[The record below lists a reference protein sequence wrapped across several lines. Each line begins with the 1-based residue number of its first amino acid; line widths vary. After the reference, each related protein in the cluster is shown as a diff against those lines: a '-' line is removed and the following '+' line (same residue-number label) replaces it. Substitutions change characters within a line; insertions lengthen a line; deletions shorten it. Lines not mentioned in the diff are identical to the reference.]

1 MQEAYEKVFGHLSNS
16 NLSTATNC
24 GWSSSL
30 VGGTQ
35 LEATMENHV
44 TQISR
49 DDLEDLREAFNKI
62 DIDNSG
68 YVSDFELQELFREAS
83 FSLPGYRVRE
93 IVEIFIAGDT
103 NKDEK
108 ISFEEFVA
116 ENLVLALNSASAI
129 GCTVVNIDA
138 HDLMAGKPHLVLG
151 LLWQI
156 IKVGLFA
163 DIEISRNEGLISLLT
178 EGKQLD
184 HLMSLSPEDLLL
196 RWVNYH
202 LRNAGTET
210 IRNFSED
217 IKDSRAYFYL
227 LDQITSQEEHEYKMR
242 VKIDM
247 SGLNVHDLE
256 QRAELMLQQAAR
268 LDCRQFVSP
277 QDVTSGNGKLNLA
290 FVANLFNMHPALQK
304 PQVNSNGI
312 ETAHIEGESKE
323 EKTFRNWMNSLGVSP
338 YVNHLYCDLCDGL
351 VILQLYE
358 KVNVPVNWKKVNN
371 PPYPA
376 LGANMKKLENCNYA
390 VELGRDVAHF
400 SLVGIGGENL
410 NEGSPMHTLALV
422 WQLMRRYTVLVLS
435 DIGDGEKVGD
445 HIILNWVNTTLSQ
458 KRKDTQISSF
468 KDKLIS
474 TSLPVIDLIDAI
486 APGNV
491 KWDMVKRGEKGVL
504 KDADKLNNAKYAV
517 SLARK
522 IGARV
527 YALPD
532 DLVQVNPKMLLTL
545 ASAAEYD
552 QAVQKPRQ
560 ILCQFIDRIL
570 TDVDVVALGLNKKSS
585 SEPACVMLLDFVQHI
600 IKSSSLMFANPAC
613 QPAEYPET
621 TQSCNDFSK
630 WVAMRLLRVAAA
642 PDCDVIHGRV
652 SAVLCSLLHTLRV
665 RTPFIFSRLT
675 QDLILLAQD
684 LSNILS
690 AHIATL
696 AGHGHTLGIH
706 TQSQWPVTLKGFSI
720 APGCAS
726 SYLTPSPLVL
736 SSPAALESLT
746 SVTVRVI
753 TNVLRGVVSCHDL
766 SVAWETACSILA
778 NGNTRLR
785 KSSMM
790 MLRQLVELG
799 GFPEMQGHKFF
810 TAYLQLLETH
820 SYKANTLLDENQPY
834 EGELLHLTRRV
845 FQSSVASRTRFE
857 PIYLLPLFEY
867 ICTLG
872 GAGLKLGTEVNE
884 SLCFLFS
891 FLVSF
896 TPFYGSEALLRR
908 QRVTEVCRMLAHT
921 IGAENQAECAEG
933 FLQAALKA
941 ETCMVV
947 QESGDGETAAKKFCK
962 ANIGSVKKTTKNS
975 CELDMR
981 VRSEVWAV
989 ANSRLE
995 ELLTFLNSD
1004 SAQPETTLTLSA
1016 LKGLAVILHL
1026 AALCSSPI
1034 SPSLLW
1040 VPSETLGRALKS
1052 CQSVLEGNSQ
1062 AITNQKYFQSAVQ
1075 TTIGVLDSIL
1085 YLTTFLE
1092 ALPHLCQHVNLVV
1105 GDSDSRAV
1113 LCALI
1118 SLMEDSDPAVRLR
1131 FSQSV
1136 RFLLTETS
1144 RNSERGSLSE
1154 LLVARLKEAFNNAK
1168 LNRDDI
1174 LRNTLILTTGEI
1186 GRASQGNLVSFSLLR
1201 LLHCLLSKSSTVS
1214 VAAYTQIRALATAKG
1229 LKLQTLFSQYKNP
1242 ICQFLVES
1250 LHSRHASALRSTPD
1264 QGKESVNQRE
1274 LALDILAQIAH
1285 AFDFPDLHRFLSRT
1299 LQVLLPYLAAKAS
1312 PTASTLIRTLAN
1324 ELKAN
1329 RREILINNF
1338 KYIFSHLVCSCTKEE
1353 LERAFH
1359 YLQSETEI
1367 ELGSLLRQD
1376 FQGLHNELLLRLG
1389 EHYQQVFNG
1398 LAILA
1403 SFASNDDPYQGPRDN
1418 TTPERMAD
1426 YLQPKLLGI
1435 LAFFNMQLLSSS
1447 AGEKDRKK
1455 LALTSVMAL
1464 MRLMG
1469 SKHISSVRVKM
1480 MTTLRTGLRYREDFP
1495 LLCCQTWECFV
1506 RSVEPAH
1513 LGPLLSHVIVA
1524 LLPLIP
1530 LQPKETSAIIRFLI
1544 LDNREEV
1551 NDYLH
1556 EIYFLPDHPE
1566 LKDIHTVLQDYK
1578 KLTNSSSDLAA
1589 VLQLSMRAVQHE
1601 NVDVRI
1607 HALTS
1612 LRDMMHSNQEWLL
1625 RQVCASEA
1633 VEPVISN
1640 LVSVLLKGCQDSSPE
1655 ARLLCGECLG
1665 ELGAVDPGR
1674 LDLSRTQSH
1683 GDRNN
1688 FVSGVDDPN
1697 FAYDL
1702 LTALTRT
1709 FLAYADDVRAQDSA
1723 AYAIQ
1728 ELLSIFECREGRTDS
1743 PGRRLWRRFPE
1754 QIQEILEPHL
1764 NSRYKSSQKAV
1775 NWSKLKKPVYLS
1787 NRGSKFS
1794 DWSATW
1800 AGYLI
1805 SKVRHELASKVFTC
1819 CSFIIKHDYKVTI
1832 YLLPHILLY
1841 MLLGCTPQ
1849 EQQEVTEE
1857 MLAVLNEGNERGEGG
1872 VQEAASTL
1880 SQLSTQTVF
1889 SMLSHLTQWSRHILS
1904 SKPKHN
1910 ESGEYQRVVAFLKG
1924 IPQDVL
1930 AKASLRS
1937 KAYTRALMHFEAY
1950 ILEIKENIQDH
1961 LTFLQTLYAAMH
1973 EPDGVRG
1980 VNALRREEPSLREQ
1994 ILEHES
2000 IGLLR
2005 DATACY
2011 DRAIQLES
2019 DQIGHYHGVMTSMLG
2034 LGQLSTV
2041 ITQVNGVLANKPQWK
2056 SELNTYRVEAAWK
2069 LGKWD
2074 LLEDYL
2080 SSDRQSCTWGVQL
2093 GQLLLSAKKQDTK
2106 TFYEKLKLVRKEQV
2120 VPLSAASYE
2129 CGTYQ
2134 RGYEYIVR
2142 LHMLSELE
2150 HTLTGLQKQWES
2162 SAPSLSQLPPHWS
2175 DRLEM
2180 TQNSF
2185 RAKEPILALRRALF
2199 SLGSQPVCQEL
2210 VGECWLQSSRVA
2222 RKAGHHQTAFN
2233 ALLNADNTNLAEL
2246 VTEKAKWLWSKGDVH
2261 QALIV
2266 LQKGVAQCFPDDQP
2280 LTDPRSLQIKGKAML
2295 LVGRF
2300 MEETA
2305 NFESN
2310 AIMKA
2315 YKDVTN
2321 LLPEWEDGNFYLAKY
2336 YDKVMPMVTDNKLE
2350 KQGNL
2355 IRYIVTYFG
2364 KALQFGNQYIYQAMP
2379 RMLSLWLDFGAKVC
2393 ECEKA
2398 GRPDRQMRQE
2408 LGKINTVVS
2417 EHCANLAPYQ
2427 FLTAFSQLISRVCHS
2442 SDEVF
2447 TVLMTIVA
2455 KVFLAYPQQAM
2466 WLMTAV
2472 SKSSY
2477 PMRVNRCNQILKK
2490 AISLKPSLQKF
2501 IGDATKLTDK
2511 LLELCNKPVDS
2522 NSATLSMSVHFK
2534 QLKRL
2539 VEEPTFSQVLIPLQ
2553 SVLIPTLP
2561 STGGENTQ
2569 HDAFPGH
2576 WAYLDGFEDTVEI
2589 LASLQKPKKI
2599 SLKGSD
2605 GQSYTMMCKP
2615 KDDLRKDCRLMEFN
2629 CLINKCLRKDAESR
2643 RRELHIRTYAVIP
2656 LNEECGI
2663 IEWVNNTAGLRH
2675 ILTKLYSSRSAYCRS
2690 TAVMSMVGYILGLG
2704 DRHGENILFDSFT
2717 GECVHVD
2724 FNCLFNKGETFD
2736 VPEVV
2741 PFRLTQNMVHAM
2753 GPMGTEGLFR
2763 QACEVT
2769 LRLMRDQREPLMSV
2783 LKTFLHD
2790 PLVEWSKQAK
2800 GLSKTPANETGEIV
2814 NEKAKTHVCDI
2825 EQRLQ
2830 GVIKSR
2836 NKVLGLPL
2844 SIEGH
2849 VHYLIQEATDDK
2861 LLCQMYLGW
2870 GPYL

>member
-1 MQEAYEKVFGHLSNS
+1 VKMEG
-16 NLSTATNC
+16 
-24 GWSSSL
+24 
-30 VGGTQ
+30 
-35 LEATMENHV
+35 LEMSAM
-44 TQISR
+44 IP
-49 DDLEDLREAFNKI
+49 A
-62 DIDNSG
+62 
-68 YVSDFELQELFREAS
+68 LQELAS
-83 FSLPGYRVRE
+83 
-93 IVEIFIAGDT
+93 
-103 NKDEK
+103 
-108 ISFEEFVA
+108 
-116 ENLVLALNSASAI
+116 
-129 GCTVVNIDA
+129 
-138 HDLMAGKPHLVLG
+138 
-151 LLWQI
+151 
-156 IKVGLFA
+156 
-163 DIEISRNEGLISLLT
+163 
-178 EGKQLD
+178 
-184 HLMSLSPEDLLL
+184 
-196 RWVNYH
+196 
-202 LRNAGTET
+202 
-210 IRNFSED
+210 
-217 IKDSRAYFYL
+217 
-227 LDQITSQEEHEYKMR
+227 
-242 VKIDM
+242 
-247 SGLNVHDLE
+247 
-256 QRAELMLQQAAR
+256 
-268 LDCRQFVSP
+268 
-277 QDVTSGNGKLNLA
+277 
-290 FVANLFNMHPALQK
+290 
-304 PQVNSNGI
+304 
-312 ETAHIEGESKE
+312 
-323 EKTFRNWMNSLGVSP
+323 
-338 YVNHLYCDLCDGL
+338 
-351 VILQLYE
+351 
-358 KVNVPVNWKKVNN
+358 
-371 PPYPA
+371 
-376 LGANMKKLENCNYA
+376 
-390 VELGRDVAHF
+390 
-400 SLVGIGGENL
+400 
-410 NEGSPMHTLALV
+410 
-422 WQLMRRYTVLVLS
+422 
-435 DIGDGEKVGD
+435 
-445 HIILNWVNTTLSQ
+445 
-458 KRKDTQISSF
+458 
-468 KDKLIS
+468 
-474 TSLPVIDLIDAI
+474 
-486 APGNV
+486 
-491 KWDMVKRGEKGVL
+491 
-504 KDADKLNNAKYAV
+504 
-517 SLARK
+517 
-522 IGARV
+522 
-527 YALPD
+527 
-532 DLVQVNPKMLLTL
+532 

-600 IKSSSLMFANPAC
+600 VKSSSLMFANPAC
-613 QPAEYPET
+613 QPAEYPDT
-621 TQSCNDFSK
+621 TQSCTDFSK
-630 WVAMRLLRVAAA
+630 WVAMRFLRVAAA
-642 PDCDVIHGRV
+642 PDCDIIHGRV

-665 RTPFIFSRLT
+665 RAPFIFSHLT
-675 QDLILLAQD
+675 QELIFLAQD
-684 LSNILS
+684 LSNILYT
-690 AHIATL
+690 HIATL
-696 AGHGHTLGIH
+696 TGQGHALGNH
-706 TQSQWPVTLKGFSI
+706 TQNRWPVTLKYFSI
-720 APGCAS
+720 SGCAS

-736 SSPAALESLT
+736 ASPAALESLT
-746 SVTVRVI
+746 AVMIGVI
-753 TNVLRGVVSCHDL
+753 TDALRGVVSRHDL
-766 SVAWETACSILA
+766 SVAWEMACSILA

-785 KSSMM
+785 KLSMV

-799 GFPEMQGHKFF
+799 GFPQTQSPEFF

-820 SYKANTLLDENQPY
+820 SYTCTANTHSDEKQPY
-834 EGELLHLTRRV
+834 EGELLHLTRCV
-845 FQSSVASRTRFE
+845 FQSSGASHTHFE
-857 PIYLLPLFEY
+857 PIYLSRMFECV
-867 ICTLG
+867 CTLG
-872 GAGLKLGTEVNE
+872 GAGVKLGTEVTE
-884 SLCFLFS
+884 SLCLLFS
-891 FLVSF
+891 FLLSAPVYESA
-896 TPFYGSEALLRR
+896 ALLRR
-908 QRVTEVCRMLAHT
+908 QRVTEVCRTLARNVGT
-921 IGAENQAECAEG
+921 ENQAEFIFSTLCVMIVSSQSEDGLQRRVCALLSLPWVCENKSVSAFKSSG
-933 FLQAALKA
+933 FP
-941 ETCMVV
+941 T
-947 QESGDGETAAKKFCK
+947 
-962 ANIGSVKKTTKNS
+962 
-975 CELDMR
+975 
-981 VRSEVWAV
+981 W
-989 ANSRLE
+989 
-995 ELLTFLNSD
+995 
-1004 SAQPETTLTLSA
+1004 LSA
-1016 LKGLAVILHL
+1016 LAQRLSFCYSPEVQVDCVSLLAILGRGVCETWRVCVFSEALQSPNEVVRAAAVRAFPLLLHHL
-1026 AALCSSPI
+1026 GNAHHNLISSTLLSRLGDSSEQVKRELARTIGQLSCIQSELSLLSDTHAGSTCLPKILCHHLSLATEHAGSAY
-1034 SPSLLW
+1034 PSLRATVVRPFLPLLKQEA
-1040 VPSETLGRALKS
+1040 PS
-1052 CQSVLEGNSQ
+1052 SVKQ
-1062 AITNQKYFQSAVQ
+1062 A
-1075 TTIGVLDSIL
+1075 
-1085 YLTTFLE
+1085 FLE
-1092 ALPHLCQHVNLVV
+1092 ALPHLCQHVNLTG

-1118 SLMEDSDPAVRLR
+1118 GLMEDSDPAVRIR

-1136 RFLLTETS
+1136 RFLLTETT
-1144 RNSERGSLSE
+1144 RNSEQGTLSE
-1154 LLVARLKEAFNNAK
+1154 LLVARLKEAFSNAK
-1168 LNRDDI
+1168 LNRDDD

-1186 GRASQGNLVSFSLLR
+1186 GRASQGSLVSFSLLR
-1201 LLHCLLSKSSTVS
+1201 LLHCLLSKSSPVS
-1214 VAAYTQIRALATAKG
+1214 VAAYAQIRALATAKG

-1264 QGKESVNQRE
+1264 QGSESANQRE

-1285 AFDFPDLHRFLSRT
+1285 AFDFPDLHRFLTRT

-1312 PTASTLIRTLAN
+1312 STGSSLIRTLAN

-1338 KYIFSHLVCSCTKEE
+1338 KYIFSHLVCSCTKQE

-1403 SFASNDDPYQGPRDN
+1403 SFASNDDPYQGPRDI
-1418 TTPERMAD
+1418 TTPEHMAD

-1495 LLCCQTWECFV
+1495 LLCCQTWDCFV
-1506 RSVEPAH
+1506 RTVEPAH

-1530 LQPKETSAIIRFLI
+1530 MQPKETAAIIRFLI

-1578 KLTNSSSDLAA
+1578 KVTSSSDLAA
-1589 VLQLSMRAVQHE
+1589 ALQLSMRAVQHE

-1674 LDLSRTQSH
+1674 LDLSHTHTH
-1683 GDRNN
+1683 GDRNT

-1702 LTALTRT
+1702 LTELTRT

-1764 NSRYKSSQKAV
+1764 NSRYKSSQKEV

-1787 NRGSKFS
+1787 KRGSRFS

-1841 MLLGCTPQ
+1841 MLLGCTPA
-1849 EQQEVTEE
+1849 EQQEVRTC
-1857 MLAVLNEGNERGEGG
+1857 LHNSYHSSAI
-1872 VQEAASTL
+1872 
-1880 SQLSTQTVF
+1880 QTVF
-1889 SMLSHLTQWSRHILS
+1889 SMLSHLTQWSRHILY

-1910 ESGEYQRVVAFLKG
+1910 ESGDYQRVVAFLKG

-1950 ILEIKENIQDH
+1950 ILENKENIQDH
-1961 LTFLQTLYAAMH
+1961 LTLLQTLYAAMH

-2041 ITQVNGVLANKPQWK
+2041 ITQVNGVLANKHQWK

-2080 SSDRQSCTWGVQL
+2080 SSDRQSSTWGVRL
-2093 GQLLLSAKKQDTK
+2093 GQLLLSAKKQDAE

-2150 HTLTGLQKQWES
+2150 HTFTELQKQREH

-2185 RAKEPILALRRALF
+2185 RAKEPVLALRRALL
-2199 SLGSQPVCQEL
+2199 SLGSQSVCQEL
-2210 VGECWLQSSRVA
+2210 VGECWLQSARVA

-2233 ALLNADNTNLAEL
+2233 ALLNAENTHLAEL

-2280 LTDPRSLQIKGKAML
+2280 LTDPRSLQTKGKAML

-2310 AIMKA
+2310 AIMKT

-2355 IRYIVTYFG
+2355 IRYIVQYFG
-2364 KALQFGNQYIYQAMP
+2364 KALQYGNQYIYQAMP

-2398 GRPDRQMRQE
+2398 GRADRQMRQE
-2408 LGKINTVVS
+2408 LNKINTAVS

-2477 PMRVNRCNQILKK
+2477 PMRMNRCNQILKK
-2490 AISLKPSLQKF
+2490 AISLKHSLEKF
-2501 IGDATKLTDK
+2501 IGDANRLTDK
-2511 LLELCNKPVDS
+2511 LLELCNKPVDG
-2522 NSATLSMSVHFK
+2522 NSTTLSMSVHFK

-2539 VEEPTFSQVLIPLQ
+2539 VEEPTFSQILIPLQ
-2553 SVLIPTLP
+2553 S
-2561 STGGENTQ
+2561 

-2576 WAYLDGFEDTVEI
+2576 WAYLDGFEDIVEI

-2605 GQSYTMMCKP
+2605 GRSYTMMCKP

-2629 CLINKCLRKDAESR
+2629 CLINKVWGTKNAESR

-2675 ILTKLYSSRSAYCRS
+2675 ILTKLYKERGVYLSGKELRKLILPKTAPFEEKLRIHKDVLCARHPPVFHEWFLRTFPDPTSWYSSRSAYCRS
-2690 TAVMSMVGYILGLG
+2690 TAVMSMVGYVLGLG

-2800 GLSKTPANETGEIV
+2800 GLSKAQANETGEIV

-2830 GVIKSR
+2830 GVIKTR
-2836 NKVLGLPL
+2836 NKVMGLPL

>member
-1 MQEAYEKVFGHLSNS
+1 MEG
-16 NLSTATNC
+16 
-24 GWSSSL
+24 
-30 VGGTQ
+30 
-35 LEATMENHV
+35 LEMSAM
-44 TQISR
+44 IP
-49 DDLEDLREAFNKI
+49 A
-62 DIDNSG
+62 
-68 YVSDFELQELFREAS
+68 LQEL
-83 FSLPGYRVRE
+83 G
-93 IVEIFIAGDT
+93 G
-103 NKDEK
+103 
-108 ISFEEFVA
+108 
-116 ENLVLALNSASAI
+116 ASA
-129 GCTVVNIDA
+129 D
-138 HDLMAGKPHLVLG
+138 
-151 LLWQI
+151 
-156 IKVGLFA
+156 
-163 DIEISRNEGLISLLT
+163 
-178 EGKQLD
+178 
-184 HLMSLSPEDLLL
+184 
-196 RWVNYH
+196 
-202 LRNAGTET
+202 
-210 IRNFSED
+210 
-217 IKDSRAYFYL
+217 
-227 LDQITSQEEHEYKMR
+227 
-242 VKIDM
+242 
-247 SGLNVHDLE
+247 
-256 QRAELMLQQAAR
+256 
-268 LDCRQFVSP
+268 
-277 QDVTSGNGKLNLA
+277 
-290 FVANLFNMHPALQK
+290 
-304 PQVNSNGI
+304 
-312 ETAHIEGESKE
+312 
-323 EKTFRNWMNSLGVSP
+323 
-338 YVNHLYCDLCDGL
+338 
-351 VILQLYE
+351 
-358 KVNVPVNWKKVNN
+358 
-371 PPYPA
+371 
-376 LGANMKKLENCNYA
+376 
-390 VELGRDVAHF
+390 
-400 SLVGIGGENL
+400 
-410 NEGSPMHTLALV
+410 
-422 WQLMRRYTVLVLS
+422 
-435 DIGDGEKVGD
+435 
-445 HIILNWVNTTLSQ
+445 
-458 KRKDTQISSF
+458 
-468 KDKLIS
+468 
-474 TSLPVIDLIDAI
+474 
-486 APGNV
+486 
-491 KWDMVKRGEKGVL
+491 
-504 KDADKLNNAKYAV
+504 
-517 SLARK
+517 
-522 IGARV
+522 
-527 YALPD
+527 
-532 DLVQVNPKMLLTL
+532 
-545 ASAAEYD
+545 EYD
-552 QAVQKPRQ
+552 QAVQKPRE

-570 TDVDVVALGLNKKSS
+570 TDVDVVALGLNKKST

-613 QPAEYPET
+613 QPEKYPAAI
-621 TQSCNDFSK
+621 QSCTDFVR
-630 WVAMRLLRVAAA
+630 WVVVRLLRVAAA
-642 PDCDVIHGRV
+642 PDCEVIHGRV
-652 SAVLCSLLHTLRV
+652 SAVLCTLLHTLRV
-665 RTPFIFSRLT
+665 RAPFILSHLN
-675 QDLILLAQD
+675 QELICLAQD
-684 LSNILS
+684 LNAILY
-690 AHIATL
+690 AHITSLGGQGL
-696 AGHGHTLGIH
+696 AFGVDLQGLAFGVDLP
-706 TQSQWPVTLKGFSI
+706 SQWPVTLEYFNSSSE
-720 APGCAS
+720 CAC

-746 SVTVRVI
+746 AVVI
-753 TNVLRGVVSCHDL
+753 GIITDSLRAVLSSHDL
-766 SVAWETACSILA
+766 SITWETACSFLA

-785 KSSMM
+785 KLSMV
-790 MLRQLVELG
+790 MLRKLVELR
-799 GFPEMQGHKFF
+799 GFPEMQDHEFF
-810 TAYLQLLETH
+810 AAFCHLLETH
-820 SYKANTLLDENQPY
+820 LHADTDSNEIYD
-834 EGELLHLTRRV
+834 GELLNLTRCV
-845 FQSSVASRTRFE
+845 FQSSFVSRSQFKPFHLSQMFE
-857 PIYLLPLFEY
+857 
-867 ICTLG
+867 CVCALG
-872 GAGLKLGTEVNE
+872 GAGVQLGQEVTE
-884 SLCFLFS
+884 SLYLLFS
-891 FLVSF
+891 FSLSVAPIYES
-896 TPFYGSEALLRR
+896 TALLTR
-908 QRVTEVCRMLAHT
+908 QRLTEVCRTLADT
-921 IGAENQAECAEG
+921 IGKEYQAECAEG
-933 FLQAALKA
+933 FLKAALKA
-941 ETCMVV
+941 ETALVMQDSC
-947 QESGDGETAAKKFCK
+947 DGESASKKPCISETPAKK
-962 ANIGSVKKTTKNS
+962 TKMS
-975 CELDMR
+975 TGGDMR
-981 VRSEVWAV
+981 ERSDVWAML
-989 ANSRLE
+989 SCRLE
-995 ELLTFLNSD
+995 ELVTFSNSD
-1004 SAQPETTLTLSA
+1004 SAKRKSLQTLCA
-1016 LKGLAVILHL
+1016 LQGLDLILHL

-1034 SPSLLW
+1034 CLPSLLFL
-1040 VPSETLGRALKS
+1040 PIETQSRILKS
-1052 CQSVLEGNSQ
+1052 CQSVLEGGPPPASDQDFFQ
-1062 AITNQKYFQSAVQ
+1062 AAFQ
-1075 TTIGVLDSIL
+1075 TTVRIVDSVL
-1085 YLTTFLE
+1085 YLMMSPQSQTENRLQQRVCALISLPWVCDNKSASVYKSSGFPSWLPALAQRLSFCYSPEVQADCVSLLAYLHGGVCDTWRVSVFSKALQSEDEVVRAAAVRVAPVLLHHVGKSHHKLVSTSLLSRLEDSSEHVKKELARIVGQLSCIQSELSQLADRQPESTARPRIFCLRCELTAEHAGGEEPSLRVSTVKPFLPLLKPQAPSSVKQAFLE
-1092 ALPHLCQHVNLVV
+1092 ALPHLCQHVNLLG
-1105 GDSDSRAV
+1105 GDGDSRAV
-1113 LCALI
+1113 VHALI
-1118 SLMEDSDPAVRLR
+1118 GLMEDSDSGVRTHFSQAVRSLVT
-1131 FSQSV
+1131 Q
-1136 RFLLTETS
+1136 T
-1144 RNSERGSLSE
+1144 RNSEQSFLDE
-1154 LLVARLKEAFNNAK
+1154 LLITRIKEAFNIAK
-1168 LNRDDI
+1168 ANRDDDV
-1174 LRNTLILTTGEI
+1174 RNTLILTTGEI
-1186 GRASQGNLVSFSLLR
+1186 GRASQGSLVSFSLLH
-1201 LLHCLLSKSSTVS
+1201 LLHCLLSKSSPVS
-1214 VAAYTQIRALATAKG
+1214 VAAYTQIRALAAAKG
-1229 LKLQTLFSQYKNP
+1229 LKLQTLFSLYKNQ

-1250 LHSRHASALRSTPD
+1250 LHSRHSLALRSTPD
-1264 QGKESVNQRE
+1264 QGSESANQRE

-1285 AFDFPDLHRFLSRT
+1285 AFDFPDLYRFLTRT

-1312 PTASTLIRTLAN
+1312 PTASALIRTLAN

-1338 KYIFSHLVCSCTKEE
+1338 KYIFSHLVCSCSKEE
-1353 LERAFH
+1353 LEKAFN
-1359 YLQSETEI
+1359 YLQTETEI
-1367 ELGSLLRQD
+1367 ELGSLLRLD

-1389 EHYQQVFNG
+1389 KHYQQVFSG
-1398 LAILA
+1398 LSILA
-1403 SFASNDDPYQGPRDN
+1403 SVASDDDPYQGPRD
-1418 TTPERMAD
+1418 TMTPECMAD

-1455 LALTSVMAL
+1455 LALKSVMAL
-1464 MRLMG
+1464 MQLMG
-1469 SKHISSVRVKM
+1469 SKHISSVRVQM

-1495 LLCCQTWECFV
+1495 LLCCQTWECFM

-1530 LQPKETSAIIRFLI
+1530 LQPKETAAIIRFLI
-1544 LDNREEV
+1544 LDNRDEV

-1578 KLTNSSSDLAA
+1578 KLTASSVDLAA
-1589 VLQLSMRAVQHE
+1589 ALQLSMRAVQHE

-1612 LRDMMHSNQEWLL
+1612 LRDMMHSNQDWLL

-1674 LDLSRTQSH
+1674 LDLSHTH
-1683 GDRNN
+1683 TLGNHHT

-1697 FAYDL
+1697 FAYEL
-1702 LTALTRT
+1702 LTELTRT

-1728 ELLSIFECREGRTDS
+1728 ELLSIFECRDGRINS

-1754 QIQEILEPHL
+1754 HIQEILEPHL
-1764 NSRYKSSQKAV
+1764 NSRYKSSQKKV
-1775 NWSKLKKPVYLS
+1775 NWAQLKKPVYLS

-1832 YLLPHILLY
+1832 FLLPHILLY
-1841 MLLGCTPQ
+1841 MLLGCTPA

-1857 MLAVLNEGNERGEGG
+1857 MLAVLTEGDGRGL
-1872 VQEAASTL
+1872 VQENASSL

-1889 SMLSHLTQWSRHILS
+1889 SMFSHLSQWSRHILS
-1904 SKPKHN
+1904 SKSKIS
-1910 ESGEYQRVVAFLKG
+1910 ESGDYSRVDAFLKG

-1950 ILEIKENIQDH
+1950 ILENKENIQDH

-2019 DQIGHYHGVMTSMLG
+2019 DQIGHHHGIMTSMLG

-2041 ITQVNGVLANKPQWK
+2041 IMHVNGVLANKSQWK

-2074 LLEDYL
+2074 LLDDYL
-2080 SSDRQSCTWGVQL
+2080 DSDQQSSTWSVQL
-2093 GQLLLSAKKQDTK
+2093 GQLLLSAKKQDDE

-2150 HTLTGLQKQWES
+2150 HTFTELQNHKGDS
-2162 SAPSLSQLPPHWS
+2162 TPSISQLPPHWS

-2185 RAKEPILALRRALF
+2185 RAKEPILALRRALL
-2199 SLGSQPVCQEL
+2199 SLRPQPVCQKL
-2210 VGECWLQSSRVA
+2210 VGECWLQSTRMA

-2233 ALLNADNTNLAEL
+2233 ALLNAENAHLAEL
-2246 VTEKAKWLWSKGDVH
+2246 LTEKAKWLWSKGDVH

-2266 LQKGVAQCFPDDQP
+2266 LQKGVAQCFPEDQP
-2280 LTDPRSLQIKGKAML
+2280 LTDPRSLQTKGKAML

-2310 AIMKA
+2310 AIMKM

-2355 IRYIVTYFG
+2355 IRYIVLYSG

-2398 GRPDRQMRQE
+2398 GRADRQMRQE
-2408 LGKINTVVS
+2408 LAKINTTVS

-2447 TVLMTIVA
+2447 SVLMTIVA

-2477 PMRVNRCNQILKK
+2477 PMRMNRCNQILKK
-2490 AISLKPSLQKF
+2490 AISLKQALAKF
-2501 IGDATKLTDK
+2501 IGDANRLTDK
-2511 LLELCNKPVDS
+2511 LLELCNKPVDG
-2522 NSATLSMSVHFK
+2522 NSATLSMGVHFK
-2534 QLKRL
+2534 QLKNL
-2539 VEEPTFSQVLIPLQ
+2539 VEESTFSQILIPLQ

-2561 STGGENTQ
+2561 STGGANTQ

-2576 WAYLDGFEDTVEI
+2576 WAYLESFEDAVEI

-2599 SLKGSD
+2599 GLKGSD
-2605 GQSYTMMCKP
+2605 GRSYTMMCKP

-2675 ILTKLYSSRSAYCRS
+2675 ILTKLYKERGVYLSGKELRKLILPKTAPIEEKLRIHKEVLCARHSPVFYEWFLRTFPDPTSWYSSRSAYCRS

-2790 PLVEWSKQAK
+2790 PLVEWSKQSK
-2800 GLSKTPANETGEIV
+2800 GLSKAQANETGEIV

-2861 LLCQMYLGW
+2861 LLCLMYLGW

>member
-1 MQEAYEKVFGHLSNS
+1 VNMEG
-16 NLSTATNC
+16 
-24 GWSSSL
+24 
-30 VGGTQ
+30 
-35 LEATMENHV
+35 LEMSAM
-44 TQISR
+44 IP
-49 DDLEDLREAFNKI
+49 A
-62 DIDNSG
+62 
-68 YVSDFELQELFREAS
+68 LQEL
-83 FSLPGYRVRE
+83 
-93 IVEIFIAGDT
+93 
-103 NKDEK
+103 
-108 ISFEEFVA
+108 
-116 ENLVLALNSASAI
+116 ASA
-129 GCTVVNIDA
+129 G
-138 HDLMAGKPHLVLG
+138 
-151 LLWQI
+151 
-156 IKVGLFA
+156 
-163 DIEISRNEGLISLLT
+163 
-178 EGKQLD
+178 
-184 HLMSLSPEDLLL
+184 
-196 RWVNYH
+196 
-202 LRNAGTET
+202 
-210 IRNFSED
+210 
-217 IKDSRAYFYL
+217 
-227 LDQITSQEEHEYKMR
+227 
-242 VKIDM
+242 
-247 SGLNVHDLE
+247 
-256 QRAELMLQQAAR
+256 
-268 LDCRQFVSP
+268 
-277 QDVTSGNGKLNLA
+277 
-290 FVANLFNMHPALQK
+290 
-304 PQVNSNGI
+304 
-312 ETAHIEGESKE
+312 
-323 EKTFRNWMNSLGVSP
+323 
-338 YVNHLYCDLCDGL
+338 
-351 VILQLYE
+351 
-358 KVNVPVNWKKVNN
+358 
-371 PPYPA
+371 
-376 LGANMKKLENCNYA
+376 
-390 VELGRDVAHF
+390 
-400 SLVGIGGENL
+400 
-410 NEGSPMHTLALV
+410 
-422 WQLMRRYTVLVLS
+422 
-435 DIGDGEKVGD
+435 
-445 HIILNWVNTTLSQ
+445 
-458 KRKDTQISSF
+458 
-468 KDKLIS
+468 
-474 TSLPVIDLIDAI
+474 
-486 APGNV
+486 
-491 KWDMVKRGEKGVL
+491 
-504 KDADKLNNAKYAV
+504 
-517 SLARK
+517 
-522 IGARV
+522 
-527 YALPD
+527 
-532 DLVQVNPKMLLTL
+532 
-545 ASAAEYD
+545 AAEYD

-570 TDVDVVALGLNKKSS
+570 TDVEAVALGLNKKST

-613 QPAEYPET
+613 QPAQYPDT
-621 TQSCNDFSK
+621 TESCTDFSK
-630 WVAMRLLRVAAA
+630 WVAVRLLRVAAA
-642 PDCDVIHGRV
+642 PDCDVIHRRV
-652 SAVLCSLLHTLRV
+652 SAVLCSLLHTLRA
-665 RTPFIFSRLT
+665 RAPFIFSRLT
-675 QDLILLAQD
+675 QELIHLLQD
-684 LSNILS
+684 LGDVLHT
-690 AHIATL
+690 HISTL
-696 AGHGHTLGIH
+696 AGSGHTLDVH
-706 TQSQWPVTLKGFSI
+706 KPSRWPVTLERFGIS
-720 APGCAS
+720 PGCAS
-726 SYLTPSPLVL
+726 SYLTPSPLAL
-736 SSPAALESLT
+736 SSPAALESL
-746 SVTVRVI
+746 SAVAIGVVTDA
-753 TNVLRGVVSCHDL
+753 LRGVVSRRDVA
-766 SVAWETACSILA
+766 VAWETACSFLA
-778 NGNTRLR
+778 NGNARLR
-785 KSSMM
+785 KSSMV
-790 MLRQLVELG
+790 MLGRLVELG
-799 GFPEMQGHKFF
+799 GFPEVQGHQFF

-820 SYKANTLLDENQPY
+820 AYTNTTNGNLDEKQPY
-834 EGELLHLTRRV
+834 EGELLHLTRCV
-845 FQSSVASRTRFE
+845 FQSPGVSHAHFE
-857 PIYLLPLFEY
+857 PIYLSQMFE
-867 ICTLG
+867 CVCALG
-872 GAGLKLGTEVNE
+872 GCDVKLGSEVTE
-884 SLCFLFS
+884 SLCLLFS
-891 FLVSF
+891 FLLSVAVVYESA
-896 TPFYGSEALLRR
+896 ALLRR
-908 QRVTEVCRMLAHT
+908 QRVTEVCGTLART
-921 IGAENQAECAEG
+921 VGTEARAEVRLCSS
-933 FLQAALKA
+933 
-941 ETCMVV
+941 VV
-947 QESGDGETAAKKFCK
+947 
-962 ANIGSVKKTTKNS
+962 
-975 CELDMR
+975 DMR
-981 VRSEVWAV
+981 VGSEVWAV

-1004 SAQPETTLTLSA
+1004 GPETKRTA
-1016 LKGLAVILHL
+1016 LEGVALILHL
-1026 AALCSSPI
+1026 AALLVFFFLFCVTAQKHLAKVHLWSPVAVKLNSRASFPASEI
-1034 SPSLLW
+1034 QADCVSLLALLRRGVCEAW
-1040 VPSETLGRALKS
+1040 RLCVFSTALLSPDEAVRAAAVEAFPLLLHHLGNSPRMEDSSEQVKKALARIIGQLS
-1052 CQSVLEGNSQ
+1052 CIQSELSQLSDTRTGSVLCALFFNNELSQ
-1062 AITNQKYFQSAVQ
+1062 HTESLNDSTLIIYAIHCCDLPLDYFQMQYCLIRFV
-1075 TTIGVLDSIL
+1075 
-1085 YLTTFLE
+1085 YLFMFSFLAFLE
-1092 ALPHLCQHVNLVV
+1092 ALPHLCQHVKLVG
-1105 GDSDSRAV
+1105 GDSDSQAV

-1118 SLMEDSDPAVRLR
+1118 GLMEDSDPAVRTC

-1144 RNSERGSLSE
+1144 RNSEQGSLSE
-1154 LLVARLKEAFNNAK
+1154 LLVTRLKEAFNTAK
-1168 LNRDDI
+1168 LNRDDD

-1186 GRASQGNLVSFSLLR
+1186 GRASQGSLVSFSLLR
-1201 LLHCLLSKSSTVS
+1201 LLHCLLSKSSPVS
-1214 VAAYTQIRALATAKG
+1214 VAAYAQIRALATAKG

-1264 QGKESVNQRE
+1264 QGSESANQRE

-1285 AFDFPDLHRFLSRT
+1285 AFDFPDLHRFLTRT

-1312 PTASTLIRTLAN
+1312 STGSALIRTLAN

-1403 SFASNDDPYQGPRDN
+1403 SFASNDDPYQGPRDI
-1418 TTPERMAD
+1418 TAPERMAD

-1506 RSVEPAH
+1506 RSVEPTH

-1530 LQPKETSAIIRFLI
+1530 LLPKETAAIIRFLI

-1566 LKDIHTVLQDYK
+1566 LKDIHTVLQNYK
-1578 KLTNSSSDLAA
+1578 KVTSSSDLAA
-1589 VLQLSMRAVQHE
+1589 ALQLSMRAVQHE

-1612 LRDMMHSNQEWLL
+1612 LRDMMHSKQEWLQ

-1633 VEPVISN
+1633 VEPVISS

-1665 ELGAVDPGR
+1665 EMGAVDPGR
-1674 LDLSRTQSH
+1674 LDLSHTQTH
-1683 GDRNN
+1683 GDRNT
-1688 FVSGVDDPN
+1688 FVSGVEDPN

-1702 LTALTRT
+1702 LTELTRT

-1728 ELLSIFECREGRTDS
+1728 ELLSIFECREGRSDS

-1754 QIQEILEPHL
+1754 QVQEILEPHL
-1764 NSRYKSSQKAV
+1764 NSRYKSSQKEV

-1787 NRGSKFS
+1787 KRGSKFS

-1805 SKVRHELASKVFTC
+1805 SKVRHELASRVFTC

-1832 YLLPHILLY
+1832 YLLPHVLLY
-1841 MLLGCTPQ
+1841 MLLGCTPA
-1849 EQQEVTEE
+1849 EQQGVTEE
-1857 MLAVLNEGNERGEGG
+1857 MLAVLTAEDGRGGG
-1872 VQEAASTL
+1872 PGQGTASSL

-1889 SMLSHLTQWSRHILS
+1889 SMLSHLTQCSRVYFQENVN
-1904 SKPKHN
+1904 K
-1910 ESGEYQRVVAFLKG
+1910 SGEYQRVVAFLKG

-1950 ILEIKENIQDH
+1950 ILESKEDIQDH

-2041 ITQVNGVLANKPQWK
+2041 ITQVNGVLASKHQWK
-2056 SELNTYRVEAAWK
+2056 SELNSYRVEAAWK

-2080 SSDRQSCTWGVQL
+2080 SSGNKSNTWGVRL
-2093 GQLLLSAKKQDTK
+2093 GQLLLSAKKQDAE

-2142 LHMLSELE
+2142 LHMLGELE
-2150 HTLTGLQKQWES
+2150 HSFTELQKQREFS
-2162 SAPSLSQLPPHWS
+2162 TPSLSHLPPHWS

-2185 RAKEPILALRRALF
+2185 RAKEPVLALRRALL
-2199 SLGSQPVCQEL
+2199 SLGQPVSNEL
-2210 VGECWLQSSRVA
+2210 VGECWLQSARVA

-2233 ALLNADNTNLAEL
+2233 ALLNAENTHLAEL

-2261 QALIV
+2261 EALIV
-2266 LQKGVAQCFPDDQP
+2266 LQKGVAQCFPEDQP
-2280 LTDPRSLQIKGKAML
+2280 LTDPRSLQTKSRAML

-2315 YKDVTN
+2315 YKDVTY

-2393 ECEKA
+2393 ECEK
-2398 GRPDRQMRQE
+2398 GERGSDRQIRQD
-2408 LGKINTVVS
+2408 LAKINAVMS

-2466 WLMTAV
+2466 WLMAAV

-2477 PMRVNRCNQILKK
+2477 PMRMNRCNQILKK
-2490 AISLKPSLQKF
+2490 AISLKQSLEKF
-2501 IGDATKLTDK
+2501 IGDANRLTDK
-2511 LLELCNKPVDS
+2511 LLELCNKPVDG
-2522 NSATLSMSVHFK
+2522 NGTTLSMSVHFK

-2539 VEEPTFSQVLIPLQ
+2539 VEEPTFSQILIPLQ

-2561 STGGENTQ
+2561 STGGANTQ

-2576 WAYLDGFEDTVEI
+2576 WAYLDSFEDNVEI

-2605 GQSYTMMCKP
+2605 GRSYTMMCKP

-2675 ILTKLYSSRSAYCRS
+2675 ILTKLYKERGIYLSGKELRKLILPKTAPFEEKLRIHKEVLCVRHLPVFHEWFLRTFPDPTSWYSSRSAYCRS

-2800 GLSKTPANETGEIV
+2800 GLSKAQANETGEIV

-2825 EQRLQ
+2825 DQRLQ

>member
-1 MQEAYEKVFGHLSNS
+1 MEG
-16 NLSTATNC
+16 
-24 GWSSSL
+24 
-30 VGGTQ
+30 
-35 LEATMENHV
+35 LEMSAM
-44 TQISR
+44 IP
-49 DDLEDLREAFNKI
+49 A
-62 DIDNSG
+62 
-68 YVSDFELQELFREAS
+68 LQELA
-83 FSLPGYRVRE
+83 
-93 IVEIFIAGDT
+93 
-103 NKDEK
+103 
-108 ISFEEFVA
+108 
-116 ENLVLALNSASAI
+116 SAS
-129 GCTVVNIDA
+129 
-138 HDLMAGKPHLVLG
+138 
-151 LLWQI
+151 
-156 IKVGLFA
+156 
-163 DIEISRNEGLISLLT
+163 E
-178 EGKQLD
+178 
-184 HLMSLSPEDLLL
+184 
-196 RWVNYH
+196 
-202 LRNAGTET
+202 
-210 IRNFSED
+210 SE
-217 IKDSRAYFYL
+217 
-227 LDQITSQEEHEYKMR
+227 
-242 VKIDM
+242 
-247 SGLNVHDLE
+247 
-256 QRAELMLQQAAR
+256 
-268 LDCRQFVSP
+268 
-277 QDVTSGNGKLNLA
+277 
-290 FVANLFNMHPALQK
+290 
-304 PQVNSNGI
+304 
-312 ETAHIEGESKE
+312 
-323 EKTFRNWMNSLGVSP
+323 
-338 YVNHLYCDLCDGL
+338 
-351 VILQLYE
+351 YE
-358 KVNVPVNWKKVNN
+358 
-371 PPYPA
+371 
-376 LGANMKKLENCNYA
+376 
-390 VELGRDVAHF
+390 
-400 SLVGIGGENL
+400 
-410 NEGSPMHTLALV
+410 
-422 WQLMRRYTVLVLS
+422 
-435 DIGDGEKVGD
+435 
-445 HIILNWVNTTLSQ
+445 
-458 KRKDTQISSF
+458 
-468 KDKLIS
+468 
-474 TSLPVIDLIDAI
+474 
-486 APGNV
+486 
-491 KWDMVKRGEKGVL
+491 
-504 KDADKLNNAKYAV
+504 
-517 SLARK
+517 
-522 IGARV
+522 
-527 YALPD
+527 
-532 DLVQVNPKMLLTL
+532 
-545 ASAAEYD
+545 
-552 QAVQKPRQ
+552 QAVQKPRL

-613 QPAEYPET
+613 QPAEYPDT
-621 TQSCNDFSK
+621 TQSSSDFSK
-630 WVAMRLLRVAAA
+630 WVAVRLLRVAAA
-642 PDCDVIHGRV
+642 PDCHVIHNRV
-652 SAVLCSLLHTLRV
+652 SSVLCSLLHTLRA
-665 RTPFIFSRLT
+665 RAPYIWSLITQDFIF
-675 QDLILLAQD
+675 LAKE
-684 LSNILS
+684 LSNILYS
-690 AHIATL
+690 HITTL
-696 AGHGHTLGIH
+696 GGKGHTLGVH
-706 TQSQWPVTLKGFSI
+706 AQSQWPVTLENFTISLN
-720 APGCAS
+720 CAS
-726 SYLTPSPLVL
+726 SYLTPSPLIL
-736 SSPAALESLT
+736 SSPASLESL
-746 SVTVRVI
+746 SAVTIGVI
-753 TNVLRGVVSCHDL
+753 TNIIRGLISRRDI
-766 SVAWETACSILA
+766 SVAWNTACSFMA
-778 NGNTRLR
+778 NGNVRLR
-785 KSSMM
+785 KLSLV
-790 MLRQLVELG
+790 MLRHLVEIG
-799 GFPEMQGHKFF
+799 GFCEMQGHEFF
-810 TAYLQLLETH
+810 TAYLHLLETQAYVH
-820 SYKANTLLDENQPY
+820 VANANQDEKCPY
-834 EGELLHLTRRV
+834 EGELLHLTRSV
-845 FQSSVASRTRFE
+845 FQSTPVSRPHFE
-857 PIYLLPLFEY
+857 PMHLSQMFE
-867 ICTLG
+867 CVCNLG
-872 GAGLKLGTEVNE
+872 GAGVKLGAEVAD
-884 SLCFLFS
+884 SLCLLFS
-891 FLVSF
+891 FLLSVTVVYENAPS
-896 TPFYGSEALLRR
+896 LRKS
-908 QRVTEVCRMLAHT
+908 RVTEVCRTLVHT
-921 IGAENQAECAEG
+921 IGTENQAECAEG
-933 FLQAALKA
+933 FVRAALKDEA
-941 ETCMVV
+941 AAIIKKFL
-947 QESGDGETAAKKFCK
+947 DGETAAKKPCTSA
-962 ANIGSVKKTTKNS
+962 ANSGRKKSKVS
-975 CELDMR
+975 SDVLDMR
-981 VRSEVWAV
+981 VSSEVWAV
-989 ANSRLE
+989 VNSRLE
-995 ELLTFLNSD
+995 ELLTLLNSD
-1004 SAQPETTLTLSA
+1004 TNEPEATKTLSA
-1016 LKGLAVILHL
+1016 LEGLALILHL
-1026 AALCSSPI
+1026 AALCSSPT
-1034 SPSLLW
+1034 SPTPLLW
-1040 VPSETLGRALKS
+1040 MPTETLGRALKS
-1052 CQSVLEGNSQ
+1052 CQSVLEGDGKHVS
-1062 AITNQKYFQSAVQ
+1062 NQMYFQSAVQ
-1075 TTIGVLDSIL
+1075 ATVSILDSIL
-1085 YLTTFLE
+1085 YLTMHNNSGDSLQRRVCALLSLPWVCDNQSVSAYKSSGFPSWLPACASRRSVSFSPEIQADCVSLLALLRRDVCETWRICVFSKALQSPSEAVRAAVVRAFPLLLHHLGTTHNHFIDTSLHSMLEDSSEQVKKELARSIGQLTCIQSEHSQLCDTRPDSAPPPQILCHHLSLATEHAGNTLPSLRATAVKQFLPLLRQQAPSSVKQAFLE
-1092 ALPHLCQHVNLVV
+1092 ALPHLCQHVNLS
-1105 GDSDSRAV
+1105 GDDADSREV
-1113 LCALI
+1113 FSALI
-1118 SLMEDSDPAVRLR
+1118 GLMEDSDPVVRR
-1131 FSQSV
+1131 HFSQSV
-1136 RFLLTETS
+1136 RFLLTETT
-1144 RNSERGSLSE
+1144 RNSEQSCLSE
-1154 LLVARLKEAFNNAK
+1154 LFVARLKEAFDSAK
-1168 LNRDDI
+1168 LSRDDE

-1186 GRASQGNLVSFSLLR
+1186 GRASQGSLVSFSLLR

-1214 VAAYTQIRALATAKG
+1214 VSAYAQIRALATAKG

-1250 LHSRHASALRSTPD
+1250 LHSRHVSALRSTPD
-1264 QGKESVNQRE
+1264 QGSESANQRE
-1274 LALDILAQIAH
+1274 LALGILAQIAH
-1285 AFDFPDLHRFLSRT
+1285 AFDFPDLHRFLTRT

-1312 PTASTLIRTLAN
+1312 STGSALIRTLAN

-1389 EHYQQVFNG
+1389 EHYEQVFNG

-1403 SFASNDDPYQGPRDN
+1403 SFASNDDPYQGPRDI

-1464 MRLMG
+1464 MQLMG

-1506 RSVEPAH
+1506 RSVEPTH

-1524 LLPLIP
+1524 LLPLIS
-1530 LQPKETSAIIRFLI
+1530 LQPKETAAVIRFLI
-1544 LDNREEV
+1544 VDNREEV

-1566 LKDIHTVLQDYK
+1566 LKDIHSVLQDYK
-1578 KLTNSSSDLAA
+1578 KLTASSSDLAA
-1589 VLQLSMRAVQHE
+1589 ALQLSMRAVQHE

-1612 LRDMMHSNQEWLL
+1612 LRDMMHTKQEWLL
-1625 RQVCASEA
+1625 QQVCASEA
-1633 VEPVISN
+1633 VEPVISS

-1674 LDLSRTQSH
+1674 LDLSHTHTH
-1683 GDRNN
+1683 GDRNT

-1702 LTALTRT
+1702 LTELTRT

-1787 NRGSKFS
+1787 KRGSKFS

-1805 SKVRHELASKVFTC
+1805 SKVRHELASRVFTC

-1841 MLLGCTPQ
+1841 MLLGCTPA
-1849 EQQEVTEE
+1849 EQREVTEE
-1857 MLAVLNEGNERGEGG
+1857 MLAVLMEGDGQKGGERC
-1872 VQEAASTL
+1872 QETASSL
-1880 SQLSTQTVF
+1880 SQLSMQTVF
-1889 SMLSHLTQWSRHILS
+1889 SMLSHLTQWSRHILYAKNKTS
-1904 SKPKHN
+1904 
-1910 ESGEYQRVVAFLKG
+1910 ESGDYQRVVTFLKG

-1930 AKASLRS
+1930 AKASLQS
-1937 KAYTRALMHFEAY
+1937 KAYTRALMHFEAH
-1950 ILEIKENIQDH
+1950 ILENKENVQDH
-1961 LTFLQTLYAAMH
+1961 LSFLQTLYAAMH

-2041 ITQVNGVLANKPQWK
+2041 ITQVNGVLANKSQWK

-2069 LGKWD
+2069 LGQWD

-2080 SSDRQSCTWGVQL
+2080 SSDRQSSSWGVRL
-2093 GQLLLSAKKQDTK
+2093 GQLLLSAKKQDAEA
-2106 TFYEKLKLVRKEQV
+2106 FYEKLKVVRKEQV
-2120 VPLSAASYE
+2120 IPLSAASYE

-2142 LHMLSELE
+2142 LHVLSELE
-2150 HTLTGLQKQWES
+2150 HTFTELQKQRERS
-2162 SAPSLSQLPPHWS
+2162 SPSLKQLPAHWA

-2185 RAKEPILALRRALF
+2185 RAKEPILALRRALL
-2199 SLGSQPVCQEL
+2199 SLGPQPTSTEL
-2210 VGECWLQSSRVA
+2210 VGECWLQSARVA

-2233 ALLNADNTNLAEL
+2233 ALLNAENTHLAEL

-2266 LQKGVAQCFPDDQP
+2266 LQKGVAQCFPDEQP
-2280 LTDPRSLQIKGKAML
+2280 LTDPRNLQTKGKAML

-2310 AIMKA
+2310 AIMKT
-2315 YKDVTN
+2315 YRDVTT

-2355 IRYIVTYFG
+2355 IRYIVTFFG

-2379 RMLSLWLDFGAKVC
+2379 RMLSLWLDFGARVC
-2393 ECEKA
+2393 ECEKT
-2398 GRPDRQMRQE
+2398 GRADRQMRQE
-2408 LGKINTVVS
+2408 LVKINTVMS
-2417 EHCANLAPYQ
+2417 ENCANLAPYQ

-2477 PMRVNRCNQILKK
+2477 PMRMNRCNQILKK
-2490 AISLKPSLQKF
+2490 AISLKQSLEKF
-2501 IGDATKLTDK
+2501 IGDANRLTDK
-2511 LLELCNKPVDS
+2511 LLELCNKPVDG
-2522 NSATLSMSVHFK
+2522 NSTTLSMSVHFK

-2539 VEEPTFSQVLIPLQ
+2539 VEEPTFSQILIPLQ

-2561 STGGENTQ
+2561 STGGANPQ

-2599 SLKGSD
+2599 GLKGSD
-2605 GQSYTMMCKP
+2605 GRSYTMMCKP

-2675 ILTKLYSSRSAYCRS
+2675 ILTKLYKERGIYLSGKELRKLILPKTAPFEEKLRIHKEVLCARHIPVFYEWFLRTFPDPTSWYSSRSAYCRS

-2769 LRLMRDQREPLMSV
+2769 LRLMRDQREPLTSV

-2800 GLSKTPANETGEIV
+2800 GLSKTPVNETGEIV

-2861 LLCQMYLGW
+2861 FLCQMYLGW

>member
-1 MQEAYEKVFGHLSNS
+1 MSAMIP
-16 NLSTATNC
+16 A
-24 GWSSSL
+24 
-30 VGGTQ
+30 
-35 LEATMENHV
+35 
-44 TQISR
+44 
-49 DDLEDLREAFNKI
+49 
-62 DIDNSG
+62 
-68 YVSDFELQELFREAS
+68 LQELA
-83 FSLPGYRVRE
+83 
-93 IVEIFIAGDT
+93 
-103 NKDEK
+103 
-108 ISFEEFVA
+108 
-116 ENLVLALNSASAI
+116 SASA
-129 GCTVVNIDA
+129 
-138 HDLMAGKPHLVLG
+138 AG
-151 LLWQI
+151 
-156 IKVGLFA
+156 
-163 DIEISRNEGLISLLT
+163 
-178 EGKQLD
+178 
-184 HLMSLSPEDLLL
+184 
-196 RWVNYH
+196 
-202 LRNAGTET
+202 
-210 IRNFSED
+210 
-217 IKDSRAYFYL
+217 
-227 LDQITSQEEHEYKMR
+227 
-242 VKIDM
+242 
-247 SGLNVHDLE
+247 
-256 QRAELMLQQAAR
+256 
-268 LDCRQFVSP
+268 
-277 QDVTSGNGKLNLA
+277 
-290 FVANLFNMHPALQK
+290 
-304 PQVNSNGI
+304 
-312 ETAHIEGESKE
+312 
-323 EKTFRNWMNSLGVSP
+323 
-338 YVNHLYCDLCDGL
+338 
-351 VILQLYE
+351 YE
-358 KVNVPVNWKKVNN
+358 
-371 PPYPA
+371 
-376 LGANMKKLENCNYA
+376 
-390 VELGRDVAHF
+390 
-400 SLVGIGGENL
+400 
-410 NEGSPMHTLALV
+410 
-422 WQLMRRYTVLVLS
+422 
-435 DIGDGEKVGD
+435 
-445 HIILNWVNTTLSQ
+445 
-458 KRKDTQISSF
+458 
-468 KDKLIS
+468 
-474 TSLPVIDLIDAI
+474 
-486 APGNV
+486 
-491 KWDMVKRGEKGVL
+491 
-504 KDADKLNNAKYAV
+504 
-517 SLARK
+517 
-522 IGARV
+522 
-527 YALPD
+527 
-532 DLVQVNPKMLLTL
+532 
-545 ASAAEYD
+545 

-570 TDVDVVALGLNKKSS
+570 SDVDVVALGLSKKSS
-585 SEPACVMLLDFVQHI
+585 SEPACVMLLHFVQHI

-613 QPAEYPET
+613 HPADFPDAT
-621 TQSCNDFSK
+621 RSCTDFSK
-630 WVAMRLLRVAAA
+630 WIVVRLLRVAAS
-642 PDCDVIHGRV
+642 PDCEVIHEKIC
-652 SAVLCSLLHTLRV
+652 AVISLLLHTLRV
-665 RTPFIFSRLT
+665 RAPFIYSCLT
-675 QDLILLAQD
+675 GELISLLQE
-684 LSNILS
+684 LKNILYD
-690 AHIATL
+690 HIITL
-696 AGHGHTLGIH
+696 AGQGHTLGAR
-706 TQSQWPVTLKGFSI
+706 SRCQWPVTLECLSI
-720 APGCAS
+720 TSVSAS
-726 SYLTPSPLVL
+726 AYLTPLPFVL
-736 SSPAALESLT
+736 STPAALESLAD
-746 SVTVRVI
+746 VTIIVI
-753 TNVLRGVVSCHDL
+753 TDALRGVISPRDL
-766 SVAWETACSILA
+766 GVAWESACSFLST
-778 NGNTRLR
+778 GTVRLR
-785 KSSMM
+785 KHAMI
-790 MLRQLVELG
+790 MLRQFLEFRE
-799 GFPEMQGHKFF
+799 FPEMQSHNFF
-810 TAYLQLLETH
+810 LAFLDLLETH
-820 SYKANTLLDENQPY
+820 SDLITSDTDLNKPY
-834 EGELLHLTRRV
+834 GGELLNLAHCV
-845 FQSSVASRTRFE
+845 FQSLSITNFVPMYLSQIFE
-857 PIYLLPLFEY
+857 CV
-867 ICTLG
+867 CTLG
-872 GAGLKLGTEVNE
+872 ATEVKLGTEFRE
-884 SLCFLFS
+884 TLCHLFNFLLSVVPVYENAS
-891 FLVSF
+891 F
-896 TPFYGSEALLRR
+896 LRR
-908 QRVTEVCRMLAHT
+908 QRVTEVCRTLAQT
-921 IGAENQAECAEG
+921 VGTSNQAECAEG
-933 FLQAALKA
+933 FLKAALKA
-941 ETCMVV
+941 DTAVV
-947 QESGDGETAAKKFCK
+947 MKEPKDGEPAAKKICK
-962 ANIGSVKKTTKNS
+962 TVTNS
-975 CELDMR
+975 FKEAKSEIDMCI
-981 VRSEVWAV
+981 RSEVWPV
-989 ANSRLE
+989 VNSRLE
-995 ELLTFLNSD
+995 ELLNLVNSNCHGFPNPEIH
-1004 SAQPETTLTLSA
+1004 SAI
-1016 LKGLAVILHL
+1016 KGLALILHL
-1026 AALCSSPI
+1026 AALFSSPT
-1034 SPSLLW
+1034 SGSSLLW
-1040 VPSETLGRALKS
+1040 VSSETIDRALNTCK
-1052 CQSVLEGNSQ
+1052 SVLEGGGKPVEDKS
-1062 AITNQKYFQSAVQ
+1062 YFQSVLQ
-1075 TTIGVLDSIL
+1075 STIGILDSVIF
-1085 YLTTFLE
+1085 LTISSTSEDGLQRRVCALLSLPWVCENKSSSAFKTSSFPSWLPTLAQRLSFCYTPELHIDCISLLAVLGQGVCENWRASVFSNALRSQEEPVRAAAVKAFPLLLHNLGSTHWNLINIPLLLKDDSVQVQQQLAKIIGDLSCIHSEVSELSDTQTDTSCSPAIVCHRLSLATKHKVNTVAFLKASFVRPFLLLLRQQAPSSVKLAFLD
-1092 ALPHLCQHVNLVV
+1092 ALPHLCEHVNLAS
-1105 GDSDSRAV
+1105 GDSDSMAV
-1113 LCALI
+1113 AGALI
-1118 SLMEDSDPAVRLR
+1118 GLIEDSDPEVRTQ
-1131 FSQSV
+1131 FGQSV
-1136 RFLLTETS
+1136 RFLLTA
-1144 RNSERGSLSE
+1144 NSKASEQDSFSE
-1154 LLVARLKEAFNNAK
+1154 LLVARLKEAFKNAK
-1168 LNRDDI
+1168 INQDDD

-1186 GRASQGNLVSFSLLR
+1186 GRASKGNLVSFSLLR
-1201 LLHCLLSKSSTVS
+1201 LLHCLLSKSSPVS
-1214 VAAYTQIRALATAKG
+1214 VAAYTEIRALASAKG

-1250 LHSRHASALRSTPD
+1250 LHARYASALHSTPD
-1264 QGKESVNQRE
+1264 QSSESANQKEV
-1274 LALDILAQIAH
+1274 ALDILAQIAH
-1285 AFDFPDLHRFLSRT
+1285 AFDFPDLHRFLTRN

-1312 PTASTLIRTLAN
+1312 STGSSLIRTLAN

-1329 RREILINNF
+1329 RREMLINNF

-1359 YLQSETEI
+1359 YLRSETEL

-1403 SFASNDDPYQGPRDN
+1403 SFASSDDPYQGSRDI
-1418 TTPERMAD
+1418 TTPEHMAD

-1447 AGEKDRKK
+1447 AAEKDRKK

-1506 RSVEPAH
+1506 RSVEPTH

-1524 LLPLIP
+1524 LLPMIP
-1530 LQPKETSAIIRFLI
+1530 LLPKETAAIIRFLI
-1544 LDNREEV
+1544 LENREEV

-1556 EIYFLPDHPE
+1556 EIYFLPDHTE
-1566 LKDIHTVLQDYK
+1566 LKDIHTVLQNYK
-1578 KLTNSSSDLAA
+1578 KLTASGSDLAA
-1589 VLQLSMRAVQHE
+1589 ALQLSMRAVQHE

-1612 LRDMMHSNQEWLL
+1612 LRDMMHSKQEWLL
-1625 RQVCASEA
+1625 HQVCASEA
-1633 VEPVISN
+1633 VEPVISS
-1640 LVSVLLKGCQDSSPE
+1640 LVAVLLKGCQDSSPE

-1674 LDLSRTQSH
+1674 LDLSQTH
-1683 GDRNN
+1683 NNGDRNT

-1697 FAYDL
+1697 FPYEL
-1702 LTALTRT
+1702 LTELIRT
-1709 FLAYADDVRAQDSA
+1709 FLAYADNVRAQDSA

-1728 ELLSIFECREGRTDS
+1728 ELLSIFECREGPTDT

-1754 QIQEILEPHL
+1754 QMQEILEPHL
-1764 NSRYKSSQKAV
+1764 NSRYKSRQKEV
-1775 NWSKLKKPVYLS
+1775 NWSKLKKPIYLS
-1787 NRGSKFS
+1787 NKGSTFS

-1832 YLLPHILLY
+1832 YMLPHILLY
-1841 MLLGCTPQ
+1841 VLLGCTPE

-1857 MLAVLNEGNERGEGG
+1857 MLAVLTEGGERGT
-1872 VQEAASTL
+1872 VQDTASSL

-1889 SMLSHLTQWSRHILS
+1889 SMLSHLTQWSRHVLY
-1904 SKPKHN
+1904 SKSKHS
-1910 ESGEYQRVVAFLKG
+1910 ESGNHERVVAFLKG
-1924 IPQDVL
+1924 ISQDTL

-1937 KAYTRALMHFEAY
+1937 KAYTRAVMHFEAF
-1950 ILEIKENIQDH
+1950 ILENKKDVEDH
-1961 LTFLQTLYAAMH
+1961 LKFLQTLYAAMD
-1973 EPDGVRG
+1973 EADGVRG

-2041 ITQVNGVLANKPQWK
+2041 ITQVNGVVADRPQWK

-2074 LLEDYL
+2074 RLGDYL
-2080 SSDRQSCTWGVQL
+2080 DSDCSSNTWGVRL
-2093 GQLLLSAKKQDTK
+2093 GELLLAAKKQDNE

-2134 RGYEYIVR
+2134 RGYEYIIR

-2150 HTLTGLQKQWES
+2150 HTFTELQKQKEQR
-2162 SAPSLSQLPPHWS
+2162 PQLSQLPPHWS
-2175 DRLEM
+2175 KRLEM

-2185 RAKEPILALRRALF
+2185 RAKEPILALRRALL
-2199 SLGSQPVCQEL
+2199 SLGSEPAHQEFI
-2210 VGECWLQSSRVA
+2210 GECWLQSARVA

-2233 ALLNADNTNLAEL
+2233 ALLNAENAHLAEL
-2246 VTEKAKWLWSKGDVH
+2246 FTEKAKWLWSKGDVH

-2266 LQKGVAQCFPDDQP
+2266 LQKGVEQCFPDDQI
-2280 LTDPRSLQIKGKAML
+2280 LTDPRSLQTKGRAML

-2310 AIMKA
+2310 AIMKV

-2336 YDKVMPMVTDNKLE
+2336 YDKVMPMVTDNKME

-2355 IRYIVTYFG
+2355 IRYIVLNFG

-2393 ECEKA
+2393 EYEKA
-2398 GRPDRQMRQE
+2398 GRVDRQLRQE
-2408 LGKINTVVS
+2408 LAKINMVMS
-2417 EHCANLAPYQ
+2417 EHCDNLAPYQ

-2472 SKSSY
+2472 CKSSY
-2477 PMRVNRCNQILKK
+2477 PMRMNRCNQILKK
-2490 AISLKPSLQKF
+2490 AISLKQSLEKF
-2501 IGDATKLTDK
+2501 VGDANRLTDK
-2511 LLELCNKPVDS
+2511 LLELSNKPVEG
-2522 NSATLSMSVHFK
+2522 NCTTLSISVHFK

-2539 VEEPTFSQVLIPLQ
+2539 VEEPTFSQILIPLQ

-2561 STGGENTQ
+2561 CTGGSNTN

-2576 WAYLDGFEDTVEI
+2576 WAYLDSFEDSVEI

-2599 SLKGSD
+2599 NLKGSD
-2605 GQSYTMMCKP
+2605 GRSYTMMCKP

-2675 ILTKLYSSRSAYCRS
+2675 ILTKLYKERGIYLSGKELRKLILPKNAPFEEKLRIHKEVLCARHPPVFYEWFLRTFPDPTSWYSSRSAYCRS

-2753 GPMGTEGLFR
+2753 GPMGIEGLFR

-2769 LRLMRDQREPLMSV
+2769 LRLMRDQREPLTSV

-2790 PLVEWSKQAK
+2790 PLVEWSKQGK
-2800 GLSKTPANETGEIV
+2800 GFSKAQANETGETI

-2861 LLCQMYLGW
+2861 MLCQMYLGW

>member
-1 MQEAYEKVFGHLSNS
+1 MEG
-16 NLSTATNC
+16 
-24 GWSSSL
+24 
-30 VGGTQ
+30 
-35 LEATMENHV
+35 LEMSAM
-44 TQISR
+44 IP
-49 DDLEDLREAFNKI
+49 A
-62 DIDNSG
+62 
-68 YVSDFELQELFREAS
+68 LQEL
-83 FSLPGYRVRE
+83 
-93 IVEIFIAGDT
+93 AG
-103 NKDEK
+103 
-108 ISFEEFVA
+108 
-116 ENLVLALNSASAI
+116 
-129 GCTVVNIDA
+129 
-138 HDLMAGKPHLVLG
+138 
-151 LLWQI
+151 
-156 IKVGLFA
+156 
-163 DIEISRNEGLISLLT
+163 
-178 EGKQLD
+178 
-184 HLMSLSPEDLLL
+184 
-196 RWVNYH
+196 
-202 LRNAGTET
+202 
-210 IRNFSED
+210 
-217 IKDSRAYFYL
+217 
-227 LDQITSQEEHEYKMR
+227 
-242 VKIDM
+242 
-247 SGLNVHDLE
+247 
-256 QRAELMLQQAAR
+256 
-268 LDCRQFVSP
+268 
-277 QDVTSGNGKLNLA
+277 
-290 FVANLFNMHPALQK
+290 
-304 PQVNSNGI
+304 
-312 ETAHIEGESKE
+312 
-323 EKTFRNWMNSLGVSP
+323 
-338 YVNHLYCDLCDGL
+338 
-351 VILQLYE
+351 
-358 KVNVPVNWKKVNN
+358 
-371 PPYPA
+371 
-376 LGANMKKLENCNYA
+376 
-390 VELGRDVAHF
+390 
-400 SLVGIGGENL
+400 
-410 NEGSPMHTLALV
+410 
-422 WQLMRRYTVLVLS
+422 
-435 DIGDGEKVGD
+435 
-445 HIILNWVNTTLSQ
+445 
-458 KRKDTQISSF
+458 
-468 KDKLIS
+468 
-474 TSLPVIDLIDAI
+474 
-486 APGNV
+486 
-491 KWDMVKRGEKGVL
+491 
-504 KDADKLNNAKYAV
+504 
-517 SLARK
+517 
-522 IGARV
+522 
-527 YALPD
+527 
-532 DLVQVNPKMLLTL
+532 
-545 ASAAEYD
+545 ASAAGYE

-570 TDVDVVALGLNKKSS
+570 TDVDVVAVGLSKRSS

-600 IKSSSLMFANPAC
+600 IKSSSLMFANPSC
-613 QPAEYPET
+613 QPAEYPDT
-621 TQSCNDFSK
+621 TQSCTDFST
-630 WVAMRLLRVAAA
+630 WVMVRLLRVAAA
-642 PDCDVIHGRV
+642 PDCDVIHSRI

-665 RTPFIFSRLT
+665 RAPSICARLT
-675 QDLILLAQD
+675 QEFIFLAQD
-684 LSNILS
+684 LGDVLYTHLTTLS
-690 AHIATL
+690 
-696 AGHGHTLGIH
+696 GPGHTL
-706 TQSQWPVTLKGFSI
+706 WPVTLKCFSI
-720 APGCAS
+720 SPGCGS
-726 SYLTPSPLVL
+726 SYLTPSPLSL
-736 SSPAALESLT
+736 SSPAALESL
-746 SVTVRVI
+746 SAVTLGVL
-753 TNVLRGVVSCHDL
+753 TNSMRGVVSRHDL
-766 SVAWETACSILA
+766 RAAWEAACSFLA
-778 NGNTRLR
+778 NGNTRLKR
-785 KSSMM
+785 LSMV

-799 GFPEMQGHKFF
+799 GFPEIQSHKFF
-810 TAYLQLLETH
+810 PAYLHLLQTH
-820 SYKANTLLDENQPY
+820 SFADAGSGAY
-834 EGELLHLTRRV
+834 EGELLLLTRCV
-845 FQSSVASRTRFE
+845 FQSSHSSFE
-857 PIYLLPLFEY
+857 PIHLSQTFECV
-867 ICTLG
+867 CTLG
-872 GAGLKLGTEVNE
+872 GSGVRMGTEVTE
-884 SLCFLFS
+884 SLCLLFS
-891 FLVSF
+891 FLLSVAVVYESAA
-896 TPFYGSEALLRR
+896 SLRR
-908 QRVTEVCRMLAHT
+908 QRVTEVCSELSQNVGTA
-921 IGAENQAECAEG
+921 NQAECAEG
-933 FLQAALKA
+933 FLQAALRA
-941 ETCMVV
+941 EAALVM
-947 QESGDGETAAKKFCK
+947 QKSEDGETAAKKSCK
-962 ANIGSVKKTTKNS
+962 SAGKRV
-975 CELDMR
+975 DMR
-981 VRSEVWAV
+981 ECSEVWAAV
-989 ANSRLE
+989 NARLE
-995 ELLTFLNSD
+995 ELLTLLD
-1004 SAQPETTLTLSA
+1004 SGEPEPAQTLSA
-1016 LKGLAVILHL
+1016 LEGLSLILHL
-1026 AALCSSPI
+1026 AACCSSPT
-1034 SPSLLW
+1034 SPSPLLW
-1040 VPSETLGRALKS
+1040 VPFETLARVLNS
-1052 CQSVLEGNSQ
+1052 CQSVLEGGDQPVS
-1062 AITNQKYFQSAVQ
+1062 NQDYFKSAYK
-1075 TTIGVLDSIL
+1075 TTVRVLDSVL
-1085 YLTTFLE
+1085 YLTMNGHRDGGLQQQLCALLSLPWVCENKSASAYRSSGFPSWLPALSDRLSFCSSPELKTDCLSLLALLPCGVYETWRESVFSKSLQSPHEVVRAMVVRAFPLLLHHLRKSQHDLIGTALLSRLEDASELVKKELASIIGQLSCIQSELSQLSVSSHCPKMLCHQLSLAAKHDGNTCPSLRASFVRPFLPLLGQQAPSVVKQAFLE
-1092 ALPHLCQHVNLVV
+1092 ALPHLCQHVNLAAA
-1105 GDSDSRAV
+1105 DADSRAV

-1118 SLMEDSDPAVRLR
+1118 GLMEDSNQQIRIH
-1131 FSQSV
+1131 FSQSL
-1136 RFLLTETS
+1136 RFLLTES
-1144 RNSERGSLSE
+1144 SRGSEQSSLDE
-1154 LLVARLKEAFNNAK
+1154 LLVARLTEAFNNAK
-1168 LNRDDI
+1168 LNRNDE

-1186 GRASQGNLVSFSLLR
+1186 SRASQGSLVSFSLLR
-1201 LLHCLLSKSSTVS
+1201 LLHCLLSKSSSVS

-1264 QGKESVNQRE
+1264 QGSESAHQRE

-1285 AFDFPDLHRFLSRT
+1285 AFDFPDLHRFLTKT

-1312 PTASTLIRTLAN
+1312 STGSALIRTLAN

-1359 YLQSETEI
+1359 YLQRETEI

-1403 SFASNDDPYQGPRDN
+1403 SFASNDDPYQGPRDI

-1469 SKHISSVRVKM
+1469 SKYISSVRVKM

-1506 RSVEPAH
+1506 KSLEPAH

-1530 LQPKETSAIIRFLI
+1530 LQPKETAAIIRFLI

-1551 NDYLH
+1551 SDYLH
-1556 EIYFLPDHPE
+1556 EIYFLPEHPE
-1566 LKDIHTVLQDYK
+1566 LKDIHTVLQNYK
-1578 KLTNSSSDLAA
+1578 KLTASSSDLAA
-1589 VLQLSMRAVQHE
+1589 ALQLSMRAVQHE

-1612 LRDMMHSNQEWLL
+1612 LRDMMHNNQDWLL

-1633 VEPVISN
+1633 VEPVISS

-1674 LDLSRTQSH
+1674 LDLSHTHTH
-1683 GDRNN
+1683 GDRNT

-1702 LTALTRT
+1702 LTELTRT

-1743 PGRRLWRRFPE
+1743 PGRSLWRRFPE
-1754 QIQEILEPHL
+1754 HIQEILEPHL
-1764 NSRYKSSQKAV
+1764 NSRYKSSQKEV

-1787 NRGSKFS
+1787 KRGSKFS

-1805 SKVRHELASKVFTC
+1805 TKVRHELASKVFTC

-1841 MLLGCTPQ
+1841 MLLGCTPA

-1857 MLAVLNEGNERGEGG
+1857 MLAVLTEGDGAAGG
-1872 VQEAASTL
+1872 RCQDTASSL
-1880 SQLSTQTVF
+1880 SQLSIQTVF
-1889 SMLSHLTQWSRHILS
+1889 SILSHLMQCSRHILS
-1904 SKPKHN
+1904 SKPKN
-1910 ESGEYQRVVAFLKG
+1910 ESGDYQRVTAFLKG

-1950 ILEIKENIQDH
+1950 ILENKENIQDH

-2041 ITQVNGVLANKPQWK
+2041 ITQVNGVLANKHQWK

-2080 SSDRQSCTWGVQL
+2080 SSDSQSSTWGVRL
-2093 GQLLLSAKKQDTK
+2093 GQLLLSAKKQDTES
-2106 TFYEKLKLVRKEQV
+2106 FNEKLKVVRKEQV

-2150 HTLTGLQKQWES
+2150 HTFTELQKQRES
-2162 SAPSLSQLPPHWS
+2162 STPSLSQLPPHWS

-2185 RAKEPILALRRALF
+2185 RAKEPVLALRRALL
-2199 SLGSQPVCQEL
+2199 SLGTQPLSTEL
-2210 VGECWLQSSRVA
+2210 VGECWLQSARVA

-2233 ALLNADNTNLAEL
+2233 ALLNAENTHLAEL

-2280 LTDPRSLQIKGKAML
+2280 LTDPRSLQTKSKAML

-2315 YKDVTN
+2315 YKDVTH

-2355 IRYIVTYFG
+2355 IRYIVMYFG

-2398 GRPDRQMRQE
+2398 GRADRQMRQE

-2417 EHCANLAPYQ
+2417 EHCATLAPYQ

-2447 TVLMTIVA
+2447 NVLMTIVA

-2472 SKSSY
+2472 CKSSY
-2477 PMRVNRCNQILKK
+2477 PMRMNRCSQILKK
-2490 AISLKPSLQKF
+2490 AISLKQSLEKF
-2501 IGDATKLTDK
+2501 IGDANRLTDK
-2511 LLELCNKPVDS
+2511 LLELCNKPVDG
-2522 NSATLSMSVHFK
+2522 NSTTLSMGVHFK
-2534 QLKRL
+2534 MLKRL
-2539 VEEPTFSQVLIPLQ
+2539 VEEPTFSQILIPLQ

-2561 STGGENTQ
+2561 STGGANTQ

-2576 WAYLDGFEDTVEI
+2576 WAYLDGFEDCVEI

-2605 GQSYTMMCKP
+2605 GRSYTMMCKP

-2663 IEWVNNTAGLRH
+2663 IEWVNNTAGLRY
-2675 ILTKLYSSRSAYCRS
+2675 ILTKLYKERGIHLSGKELRKLILPKNAPFQEKLRIHKEVLCARHIPVFYEWFLRTFPDPTSWYSSRSAYCRS

-2790 PLVEWSKQAK
+2790 PLVEWSKQGK
-2800 GLSKTPANETGEIV
+2800 GLSKTQANETGEIV

>member
-1 MQEAYEKVFGHLSNS
+1 MEG
-16 NLSTATNC
+16 
-24 GWSSSL
+24 
-30 VGGTQ
+30 
-35 LEATMENHV
+35 LEMSAM
-44 TQISR
+44 IP
-49 DDLEDLREAFNKI
+49 A
-62 DIDNSG
+62 
-68 YVSDFELQELFREAS
+68 LQELAS
-83 FSLPGYRVRE
+83 
-93 IVEIFIAGDT
+93 
-103 NKDEK
+103 
-108 ISFEEFVA
+108 
-116 ENLVLALNSASAI
+116 
-129 GCTVVNIDA
+129 
-138 HDLMAGKPHLVLG
+138 
-151 LLWQI
+151 
-156 IKVGLFA
+156 
-163 DIEISRNEGLISLLT
+163 
-178 EGKQLD
+178 
-184 HLMSLSPEDLLL
+184 
-196 RWVNYH
+196 
-202 LRNAGTET
+202 
-210 IRNFSED
+210 
-217 IKDSRAYFYL
+217 
-227 LDQITSQEEHEYKMR
+227 
-242 VKIDM
+242 
-247 SGLNVHDLE
+247 
-256 QRAELMLQQAAR
+256 
-268 LDCRQFVSP
+268 
-277 QDVTSGNGKLNLA
+277 
-290 FVANLFNMHPALQK
+290 
-304 PQVNSNGI
+304 
-312 ETAHIEGESKE
+312 
-323 EKTFRNWMNSLGVSP
+323 
-338 YVNHLYCDLCDGL
+338 
-351 VILQLYE
+351 
-358 KVNVPVNWKKVNN
+358 
-371 PPYPA
+371 
-376 LGANMKKLENCNYA
+376 
-390 VELGRDVAHF
+390 
-400 SLVGIGGENL
+400 
-410 NEGSPMHTLALV
+410 
-422 WQLMRRYTVLVLS
+422 
-435 DIGDGEKVGD
+435 
-445 HIILNWVNTTLSQ
+445 
-458 KRKDTQISSF
+458 
-468 KDKLIS
+468 
-474 TSLPVIDLIDAI
+474 
-486 APGNV
+486 
-491 KWDMVKRGEKGVL
+491 
-504 KDADKLNNAKYAV
+504 
-517 SLARK
+517 
-522 IGARV
+522 
-527 YALPD
+527 
-532 DLVQVNPKMLLTL
+532 
-545 ASAAEYD
+545 ASAAEYE

-600 IKSSSLMFANPAC
+600 IKSSSLMFANPSC
-613 QPAEYPET
+613 QPAEYPDT
-621 TQSCNDFSK
+621 TQSCTDFSK
-630 WVAMRLLRVAAA
+630 WVAVRLLRVAAA

-652 SAVLCSLLHTLRV
+652 SAVLCSLLHTLRARV
-665 RTPFIFSRLT
+665 PFISSRLT
-675 QDLILLAQD
+675 QELIVLAQD
-684 LSNILS
+684 LSNILYT
-690 AHIATL
+690 HITTL
-696 AGHGHTLGIH
+696 SGKGHNFDG
-706 TQSQWPVTLKGFSI
+706 QNRWPVTLESFSI
-720 APGCAS
+720 SPSRAS
-726 SYLTPSPLVL
+726 LYLTPSPLNL

-746 SVTVRVI
+746 AVTIGVL
-753 TNVLRGVVSCHDL
+753 TDSLRGVASRRDL
-766 SVAWETACSILA
+766 SVAWETACSFLA

-785 KSSMM
+785 RISMV
-790 MLRQLVELG
+790 MLRRLVELG
-799 GFPEMQGHKFF
+799 GFPEIQGHDFF
-810 TAYLQLLETH
+810 AAYLHLLETH
-820 SYKANTLLDENQPY
+820 SCTYTANPNLDEKQAY
-834 EGELLHLTRRV
+834 EGELLHLTRCV
-845 FQSSVASRTRFE
+845 FQSSGVSHSRFE
-857 PIYLLPLFEY
+857 PIHLSQMFECV
-867 ICTLG
+867 CTLRG
-872 GAGLKLGTEVNE
+872 SGVKLGAEVTE
-884 SLCFLFS
+884 SLCLLFS
-891 FLVSF
+891 FLLSVAVVYKSAA
-896 TPFYGSEALLRR
+896 SLRR
-908 QRVTEVCRMLAHT
+908 QRVTEVCRTLART
-921 IGAENQAECAEG
+921 VGTENQAECAEG

-941 ETCMVV
+941 ETALVM
-947 QESGDGETAAKKFCK
+947 QKSEDGETAAKKSCK
-962 ANIGSVKKTTKNS
+962 STTKKPQIS
-975 CELDMR
+975 AEEVDMR
-981 VRSEVWAV
+981 VRSDVWAV
-989 ANSRLE
+989 VNSRLE
-995 ELLTFLNSD
+995 ELLTLLNSD
-1004 SAQPETTLTLSA
+1004 GPDSTQTLSA
-1016 LKGLAVILHL
+1016 LEGLALILHL
-1026 AALCSSPI
+1026 AARCSSPT
-1034 SPSLLW
+1034 SPSPLLW
-1040 VPSETLGRALKS
+1040 APTETLGRALKS
-1052 CQSVLEGNSQ
+1052 CQSVLEGGARPVS
-1062 AITNQKYFQSAVQ
+1062 NQDYFQSAVK
-1075 TTIGVLDSIL
+1075 TTVRVLDSIL
-1085 YLTTFLE
+1085 YLTMSSHSEDGLQRRVCALLSLPWVCENKSVSGYRSSGFPSWLPALADRLSFCYSPELQADCVSLLALLRRGVCETWRVCVFSKSLQSPDEAVRAAAVRAFPLLLHHLGNTHHNLISTTLLSRLEDSSEQVKAELARISGQLSCIQAELSQLRDVHTDTAHPPESLCNQLSLAVEHAGNISPSLRATAVRPFLPLLGPQAPSRVKQAFLE
-1092 ALPHLCQHVNLVV
+1092 ALPHLCQHVNLV
-1105 GDSDSRAV
+1105 GRDSDSRAV

-1118 SLMEDSDPAVRLR
+1118 GLMEDSDSVVRIC

-1136 RFLLTETS
+1136 RFLLTETNK
-1144 RNSERGSLSE
+1144 NSEQGSLSE

-1168 LNRDDI
+1168 LNRDDD
-1174 LRNTLILTTGEI
+1174 LRNTLIITTGEI
-1186 GRASQGNLVSFSLLR
+1186 GRASQGSLVSFSLLR

-1264 QGKESVNQRE
+1264 QGSESANQRE

-1285 AFDFPDLHRFLSRT
+1285 AFDFPDLHRFLTRT

-1312 PTASTLIRTLAN
+1312 STGSALIRTLAN

-1403 SFASNDDPYQGPRDN
+1403 SFASHDDPYQGPRDI

-1455 LALTSVMAL
+1455 LALTSAMAL

-1506 RSVEPAH
+1506 RSMEPTH

-1530 LQPKETSAIIRFLI
+1530 LQPKETAAIIRFLI

-1556 EIYFLPDHPE
+1556 EIYFLPNHPE
-1566 LKDIHTVLQDYK
+1566 LKDIHTVLQNY
-1578 KLTNSSSDLAA
+1578 KLTASSSDLAA
-1589 VLQLSMRAVQHE
+1589 ALQLSMRAVQHE

-1612 LRDMMHSNQEWLL
+1612 LRDMMHSKQEWVL

-1633 VEPVISN
+1633 VEPVVSS

-1674 LDLSRTQSH
+1674 LDLSHTHTH
-1683 GDRNN
+1683 GDRNT

-1702 LTALTRT
+1702 LTELTRT

-1743 PGRRLWRRFPE
+1743 SGRRLWRRFPE

-1764 NSRYKSSQKAV
+1764 NSRYKSSQKEV

-1787 NRGSKFS
+1787 KRGSKFS

-1805 SKVRHELASKVFTC
+1805 SKVRHDLASRVFTC

-1841 MLLGCTPQ
+1841 MLLGCTPA

-1857 MLAVLNEGNERGEGG
+1857 MLAVLTEGDGRGGG
-1872 VQEAASTL
+1872 RGQETASSL
-1880 SQLSTQTVF
+1880 SQLSIQTVF
-1889 SMLSHLTQWSRHILS
+1889 SMLSHLTQWSRHILY
-1904 SKPKHN
+1904 SKPKH
-1910 ESGEYQRVVAFLKG
+1910 ESGDYPRVVAFLKG

-1950 ILEIKENIQDH
+1950 ILESKEDIQDH

-2041 ITQVNGVLANKPQWK
+2041 ITQVNGVLANKHQWK

-2080 SSDRQSCTWGVQL
+2080 SSDSQSSTWGVRL
-2093 GQLLLSAKKQDTK
+2093 GQLLLSAKKKDSE

-2150 HTLTGLQKQWES
+2150 HIFAKLQKPMQF
-2162 SAPSLSQLPPHWS
+2162 SAPGLSELPPHWS

-2199 SLGSQPVCQEL
+2199 SLGPQRLSIEP
-2210 VGECWLQSSRVA
+2210 VGECWLQSARVA

-2233 ALLNADNTNLAEL
+2233 ALLNAENTHLAEL

-2266 LQKGVAQCFPDDQP
+2266 LQKGVAQCFPDDNSRI
-2280 LTDPRSLQIKGKAML
+2280 DPRGLQTKGKAML

-2355 IRYIVTYFG
+2355 IRYIVLYFG

-2398 GRPDRQMRQE
+2398 GRADRQMRQE
-2408 LGKINTVVS
+2408 LAKINAEVS
-2417 EHCANLAPYQ
+2417 ENCANLAPYQ

-2447 TVLMTIVA
+2447 SVLMTIVA

-2477 PMRVNRCNQILKK
+2477 PMRMNRCNQILKK
-2490 AISLKPSLQKF
+2490 AISLKPSLEKF
-2501 IGDATKLTDK
+2501 IGDANRLTDK
-2511 LLELCNKPVDS
+2511 LLELCNKPVDG
-2522 NSATLSMSVHFK
+2522 NSTTLSMSVHFK
-2534 QLKRL
+2534 LLKRL
-2539 VEEPTFSQVLIPLQ
+2539 VEEQTFSQILIPLQ

-2561 STGGENTQ
+2561 CTGGANTK

-2576 WAYLDGFEDTVEI
+2576 WAYLDGFEDSVEI

-2605 GQSYTMMCKP
+2605 GRSYTMMCKP

-2675 ILTKLYSSRSAYCRS
+2675 ILTKLYKERGIYLSGKELRKLILPKTAPFEEKLRIHKEVLCTRHIPVFHEWFLRTFPDPTSWYSSRSAYCRS

-2800 GLSKTPANETGEIV
+2800 GLSKAQANETGEIV

>member
-1 MQEAYEKVFGHLSNS
+1 VKMEG
-16 NLSTATNC
+16 
-24 GWSSSL
+24 
-30 VGGTQ
+30 
-35 LEATMENHV
+35 LEMSAM
-44 TQISR
+44 IP
-49 DDLEDLREAFNKI
+49 A
-62 DIDNSG
+62 
-68 YVSDFELQELFREAS
+68 LQEL
-83 FSLPGYRVRE
+83 
-93 IVEIFIAGDT
+93 
-103 NKDEK
+103 
-108 ISFEEFVA
+108 
-116 ENLVLALNSASAI
+116 
-129 GCTVVNIDA
+129 
-138 HDLMAGKPHLVLG
+138 
-151 LLWQI
+151 
-156 IKVGLFA
+156 
-163 DIEISRNEGLISLLT
+163 
-178 EGKQLD
+178 
-184 HLMSLSPEDLLL
+184 
-196 RWVNYH
+196 
-202 LRNAGTET
+202 
-210 IRNFSED
+210 
-217 IKDSRAYFYL
+217 
-227 LDQITSQEEHEYKMR
+227 TS
-242 VKIDM
+242 
-247 SGLNVHDLE
+247 
-256 QRAELMLQQAAR
+256 
-268 LDCRQFVSP
+268 
-277 QDVTSGNGKLNLA
+277 
-290 FVANLFNMHPALQK
+290 
-304 PQVNSNGI
+304 
-312 ETAHIEGESKE
+312 
-323 EKTFRNWMNSLGVSP
+323 
-338 YVNHLYCDLCDGL
+338 
-351 VILQLYE
+351 
-358 KVNVPVNWKKVNN
+358 
-371 PPYPA
+371 
-376 LGANMKKLENCNYA
+376 
-390 VELGRDVAHF
+390 
-400 SLVGIGGENL
+400 
-410 NEGSPMHTLALV
+410 
-422 WQLMRRYTVLVLS
+422 
-435 DIGDGEKVGD
+435 
-445 HIILNWVNTTLSQ
+445 
-458 KRKDTQISSF
+458 
-468 KDKLIS
+468 
-474 TSLPVIDLIDAI
+474 
-486 APGNV
+486 
-491 KWDMVKRGEKGVL
+491 
-504 KDADKLNNAKYAV
+504 
-517 SLARK
+517 
-522 IGARV
+522 
-527 YALPD
+527 
-532 DLVQVNPKMLLTL
+532 

-570 TDVDVVALGLNKKSS
+570 TDVDVVALGLSKKSS

-613 QPAEYPET
+613 QPAEYPDT
-621 TQSCNDFSK
+621 TQSCTDFSK
-630 WVAMRLLRVAAA
+630 WVAVRLLRVAAS

-665 RTPFIFSRLT
+665 RAPFIFSCVAE
-675 QDLILLAQD
+675 DLITLAKD
-684 LSNILS
+684 LSNILYN
-690 AHIATL
+690 HIATL
-696 AGHGHTLGIH
+696 TGQGHVLGLQ
-706 TQSQWPVTLKGFSI
+706 TQSQWPVTLTCISI
-720 APGCAS
+720 SPGCAS
-726 SYLTPSPLVL
+726 FYLTPSPLQL
-736 SSPAALESLT
+736 SCPAALESLT
-746 SVTVRVI
+746 AVTVGVI
-753 TNVLRGVVSCHDL
+753 TDALRGVVSHHHL
-766 SVAWETACSILA
+766 SVAWEAACSILA
-778 NGNTRLR
+778 NGNPKLR
-785 KSSMM
+785 KISMV

-799 GFPEMQGHKFF
+799 GFPEMKSHEFF
-810 TAYLQLLETH
+810 MAYLDLLETH
-820 SYKANTLLDENQPY
+820 SSDLDEPQPY
-834 EGELLHLTRRV
+834 EGELLNLTRCV
-845 FQSSVASRTRFE
+845 FQSSGISHTHFE
-857 PIYLLPLFEY
+857 PMYLSQMFECV
-867 ICTLG
+867 CTLG
-872 GAGLKLGTEVNE
+872 GADMKLGTEVKE
-884 SLCFLFS
+884 SLCFLFR
-891 FLVSF
+891 FLLSVAPVYESAA
-896 TPFYGSEALLRR
+896 SLRR
-908 QRVTEVCRMLAHT
+908 QRVTEVCRTLACT
-921 IGAENQAECAEG
+921 VGTVNQAECFNQIIILSV
-933 FLQAALKA
+933 FLCFLFFPAPQIRVDCVSLLAFVPHGVCETWRVCVFSKALQSQDEAVRAAAVRAFPVLLHHLGNAYHNLINTTLLLRLEDSSEQVMKELARIVGQLSCVQSEVSQLSDTQSETPCPPVLVCHRLCLTSKHAQNTAAFLKA
-941 ETCMVV
+941 SVV
-947 QESGDGETAAKKFCK
+947 RPFLLLLRPQAPS
-962 ANIGSVKKTTKNS
+962 SVK
-975 CELDMR
+975 
-981 VRSEVWAV
+981 
-989 ANSRLE
+989 
-995 ELLTFLNSD
+995 
-1004 SAQPETTLTLSA
+1004 
-1016 LKGLAVILHL
+1016 
-1026 AALCSSPI
+1026 
-1034 SPSLLW
+1034 
-1040 VPSETLGRALKS
+1040 
-1052 CQSVLEGNSQ
+1052 Q
-1062 AITNQKYFQSAVQ
+1062 A
-1075 TTIGVLDSIL
+1075 
-1085 YLTTFLE
+1085 FLE
-1092 ALPHLCQHVNLVV
+1092 ALPHLCQHVNVAD

-1118 SLMEDSDPAVRLR
+1118 SLIEDSDPAVRIR

-1136 RFLLTETS
+1136 CFLLMENV
-1144 RNSERGSLSE
+1144 RNSEQGSLNE

-1168 LNRDDI
+1168 VNRDDD

-1186 GRASQGNLVSFSLLR
+1186 GRASQGSLVSFSLLR
-1201 LLHCLLSKSSTVS
+1201 LLHCLLSKSSPVS
-1214 VAAYTQIRALATAKG
+1214 VAAYAQIRALAAAKG

-1264 QGKESVNQRE
+1264 QGGESANQRE

-1285 AFDFPDLHRFLSRT
+1285 AFDFPDLHRFLTRT

-1312 PTASTLIRTLAN
+1312 STGSSLIRTLAN

-1329 RREILINNF
+1329 RREILISNF

-1403 SFASNDDPYQGPRDN
+1403 SFASNDDPYQGPRDI

-1506 RSVEPAH
+1506 RSVESAH

-1530 LQPKETSAIIRFLI
+1530 LQPKETAAIIRFLI
-1544 LDNREEV
+1544 LENREEV

-1566 LKDIHTVLQDYK
+1566 LKDIHTVLQNYK
-1578 KLTNSSSDLAA
+1578 KLTASSSDLAA
-1589 VLQLSMRAVQHE
+1589 ALQLSMRAVQHE

-1633 VEPVISN
+1633 VEPVISS
-1640 LVSVLLKGCQDSSPE
+1640 LVAVLLKGCQDSSPE

-1674 LDLSRTQSH
+1674 LDLSHTH
-1683 GDRNN
+1683 TNGDRNT

-1702 LTALTRT
+1702 LTELIRT

-1728 ELLSIFECREGRTDS
+1728 ELLSIFECREGRSDS

-1754 QIQEILEPHL
+1754 QMQEILEPHL
-1764 NSRYKSSQKAV
+1764 SSRYKSSQKEV

-1787 NRGSKFS
+1787 SRGSKFS

-1841 MLLGCTPQ
+1841 MLLGCTPA

-1857 MLAVLNEGNERGEGG
+1857 MLAVLTEGDGRGVGRG
-1872 VQEAASTL
+1872 QETASSL

-1889 SMLSHLTQWSRHILS
+1889 SMLSHLTQWSRHVLYS
-1904 SKPKHN
+1904 N
-1910 ESGEYQRVVAFLKG
+1910 EKISQHHPHVSGEYQRVVAFLKG

-1937 KAYTRALMHFEAY
+1937 KAYTRAVMHFEAY
-1950 ILEIKENIQDH
+1950 ILENKENIQDH

-2069 LGKWD
+2069 LGQWD

-2080 SSDRQSCTWGVQL
+2080 SSDCLSSNWGIRL
-2093 GQLLLSAKKQDTK
+2093 SQLLLAAKKQDTD
-2106 TFYEKLKLVRKEQV
+2106 TFYEKLKVVRKEQV

-2134 RGYEYIVR
+2134 RGYEYIIR

-2150 HTLTGLQKQWES
+2150 HTFTELQKQKQGL
-2162 SAPSLSQLPPHWS
+2162 APSLSQQPLHWS
-2175 DRLEM
+2175 ERLEM

-2185 RAKEPILALRRALF
+2185 RAKEPILALRRALL
-2199 SLGSQPVCQEL
+2199 SLGSQPVFQEL
-2210 VGECWLQSSRVA
+2210 VGECWLQSARVA

-2233 ALLNADNTNLAEL
+2233 ALLNAENTHLAEL

-2261 QALIV
+2261 QSLIV

-2280 LTDPRSLQIKGKAML
+2280 ITDPRRLQTKGKAML

-2355 IRYIVTYFG
+2355 IHSLQHI
-2364 KALQFGNQYIYQAMP
+2364 ALQFGNQYIYQAMP

-2398 GRPDRQMRQE
+2398 GRADRQMRQE
-2408 LGKINTVVS
+2408 LAKINMAVS
-2417 EHCANLAPYQ
+2417 EHCSNLAPYQ

-2447 TVLMTIVA
+2447 SVLMTIVA

-2477 PMRVNRCNQILKK
+2477 PMRMNRCNQILKK
-2490 AISLKPSLQKF
+2490 AISLKQSLEKF
-2501 IGDATKLTDK
+2501 IGDANRLTDK
-2511 LLELCNKPVDS
+2511 LLELCNKPVDG
-2522 NSATLSMSVHFK
+2522 NSTTLSMSVHFK

-2539 VEEPTFSQVLIPLQ
+2539 VEEPTFSQILIPLQ

-2561 STGGENTQ
+2561 STGGANTQ

-2576 WAYLDGFEDTVEI
+2576 WAYLDGFEDSVEI

-2599 SLKGSD
+2599 SLKASD
-2605 GQSYTMMCKP
+2605 GRSYTMMCKP

-2663 IEWVNNTAGLRH
+2663 IEWVNNTGGLRH
-2675 ILTKLYSSRSAYCRS
+2675 ILTKLYKERGIYLSGKELRKLILPKTAPFEEKLRIHKEVLCARHPPVFYEWFLRTFPDPTSWYSSRSAYCRS

-2769 LRLMRDQREPLMSV
+2769 LRLMRDQREPLTSV

-2800 GLSKTPANETGEIV
+2800 GLSKAQANETGEIV

>member
-1 MQEAYEKVFGHLSNS
+1 MEG
-16 NLSTATNC
+16 
-24 GWSSSL
+24 
-30 VGGTQ
+30 
-35 LEATMENHV
+35 LEMSAM
-44 TQISR
+44 IP
-49 DDLEDLREAFNKI
+49 A
-62 DIDNSG
+62 
-68 YVSDFELQELFREAS
+68 LQELARRVT
-83 FSLPGYRVRE
+83 GY
-93 IVEIFIAGDT
+93 
-103 NKDEK
+103 
-108 ISFEEFVA
+108 S
-116 ENLVLALNSASAI
+116 
-129 GCTVVNIDA
+129 C
-138 HDLMAGKPHLVLG
+138 
-151 LLWQI
+151 
-156 IKVGLFA
+156 
-163 DIEISRNEGLISLLT
+163 
-178 EGKQLD
+178 
-184 HLMSLSPEDLLL
+184 
-196 RWVNYH
+196 
-202 LRNAGTET
+202 
-210 IRNFSED
+210 
-217 IKDSRAYFYL
+217 
-227 LDQITSQEEHEYKMR
+227 
-242 VKIDM
+242 
-247 SGLNVHDLE
+247 
-256 QRAELMLQQAAR
+256 
-268 LDCRQFVSP
+268 
-277 QDVTSGNGKLNLA
+277 
-290 FVANLFNMHPALQK
+290 AN
-304 PQVNSNGI
+304 
-312 ETAHIEGESKE
+312 
-323 EKTFRNWMNSLGVSP
+323 
-338 YVNHLYCDLCDGL
+338 
-351 VILQLYE
+351 
-358 KVNVPVNWKKVNN
+358 
-371 PPYPA
+371 
-376 LGANMKKLENCNYA
+376 
-390 VELGRDVAHF
+390 
-400 SLVGIGGENL
+400 
-410 NEGSPMHTLALV
+410 
-422 WQLMRRYTVLVLS
+422 
-435 DIGDGEKVGD
+435 
-445 HIILNWVNTTLSQ
+445 
-458 KRKDTQISSF
+458 
-468 KDKLIS
+468 
-474 TSLPVIDLIDAI
+474 
-486 APGNV
+486 
-491 KWDMVKRGEKGVL
+491 
-504 KDADKLNNAKYAV
+504 
-517 SLARK
+517 
-522 IGARV
+522 
-527 YALPD
+527 
-532 DLVQVNPKMLLTL
+532 
-545 ASAAEYD
+545 AAEYD

-613 QPAEYPET
+613 QPAEYPDT
-621 TQSCNDFSK
+621 TQSCTDFSK
-630 WVAMRLLRVAAA
+630 WVAVRLLRVAAA
-642 PDCDVIHGRV
+642 PECDIIHVRV
-652 SAVLCSLLHTLRV
+652 SAVLCSLLHTLRA
-665 RTPFIFSRLT
+665 RAPFICSRLT
-675 QDLILLAQD
+675 QDLIFLSQH
-684 LSNILS
+684 LSNVLY
-690 AHIATL
+690 AHISTL
-696 AGHGHTLGIH
+696 SGHGYSLGIH
-706 TQSQWPVTLKGFSI
+706 TLKPWPVTLECFSI
-720 APGCAS
+720 SPLCS
-726 SYLTPSPLVL
+726 SHYLTPSPLVL

-746 SVTVRVI
+746 AVALGVVTDA
-753 TNVLRGVVSCHDL
+753 LRGVVSRQDI
-766 SVAWETACSILA
+766 SVAWETACSFLA

-785 KSSMM
+785 KISMV
-790 MLRQLVELG
+790 MLSRLVELG
-799 GFPEMQGHKFF
+799 GFPEMHCHEFF
-810 TAYLQLLETH
+810 TAYLHLLETH
-820 SYKANTLLDENQPY
+820 SYTYTANSEEKDPY
-834 EGELLHLTRRV
+834 AGELLQLTRCL
-845 FQSSVASRTRFE
+845 FQTTAVSHTHFE
-857 PIYLLPLFEY
+857 PIYLSQMFECV
-867 ICTLG
+867 CTLG
-872 GAGLKLGTEVNE
+872 GSDVKLGAEVTK
-884 SLCFLFS
+884 SLCLLFGFLLS
-891 FLVSF
+891 GAVVYESA
-896 TPFYGSEALLRR
+896 ALLRR
-908 QRVTEVCRMLAHT
+908 QRITEVCRTLART
-921 IGAENQAECAEG
+921 VGTKIRLKYESLFLKTSLLCFCNVVTSFLIPPSSQYLYLQCAEG
-933 FLQAALKA
+933 FLKVALKA
-941 ETCMVV
+941 EAAVVV
-947 QESGDGETAAKKFCK
+947 QKTGDGETAAKKSCK
-962 ANIGSVKKTTKNS
+962 SATKSMSKTTKTS
-975 CELDMR
+975 
-981 VRSEVWAV
+981 A
-989 ANSRLE
+989 AG
-995 ELLTFLNSD
+995 LTFLISEG
-1004 SAQPETTLTLSA
+1004 PETKTDPPA
-1016 LKGLAVILHL
+1016 LEGLALILHL
-1026 AALCSSPI
+1026 AALCSAPTSSSP
-1034 SPSLLW
+1034 LLW
-1040 VPSETLGRALKS
+1040 LPTETLGRSLKS
-1052 CQSVLEGNSQ
+1052 CQAVLERGPLPAS
-1062 AITNQKYFQSAVQ
+1062 NQDYFQSAVRA
-1075 TTIGVLDSIL
+1075 TVRVLDSVL
-1085 YLTTFLE
+1085 YLTMSSHSEDGLQRRVCALLSLPWVSDNKTVSAYKSSGFPSTLPAFAQRLSLCYSSEITADCVSLLALLRQGVCDTWRVHVFSKTLQSQDEVDSSETVKKELARIIGQLSCIQSDLSQLSDTQTKSTPAPEILCHKLSLAAEHAGNTLPSLKATFVKPFLPLLKPQAPSSVKQAFLE
-1092 ALPHLCQHVNLVV
+1092 ALPHLCQHVNLVD
-1105 GDSDSRAV
+1105 GDSGSQEV

-1118 SLMEDSDPAVRLR
+1118 GLMEDSDPVVRIR

-1136 RFLLTETS
+1136 RFLLTETT
-1144 RNSERGSLSE
+1144 RNSEQGSLSE
-1154 LLVARLKEAFNNAK
+1154 
-1168 LNRDDI
+1168 
-1174 LRNTLILTTGEI
+1174 
-1186 GRASQGNLVSFSLLR
+1186 
-1201 LLHCLLSKSSTVS
+1201 
-1214 VAAYTQIRALATAKG
+1214 
-1229 LKLQTLFSQYKNP
+1229 
-1242 ICQFLVES
+1242 FLVES
-1250 LHSRHASALRSTPD
+1250 LHSRHVSALRSTPD
-1264 QGKESVNQRE
+1264 QGSESANQRE

-1285 AFDFPDLHRFLSRT
+1285 AFDFPDLHRFLTRT

-1312 PTASTLIRTLAN
+1312 STGSALIRTLAN

-1338 KYIFSHLVCSCTKEE
+1338 KYIFSHL
-1353 LERAFH
+1353 
-1359 YLQSETEI
+1359 SETEI

-1403 SFASNDDPYQGPRDN
+1403 SFASNDDPYQGPRDI

-1447 AGEKDRKK
+1447 AGEKERKK
-1455 LALTSVMAL
+1455 LTLTSVMAL

-1480 MTTLRTGLRYREDFP
+1480 MTTLRTSLRFREDFP

-1506 RSVEPAH
+1506 KSVEPAQ
-1513 LGPLLSHVIVA
+1513 LGPLLSH
-1524 LLPLIP
+1524 
-1530 LQPKETSAIIRFLI
+1530 PKETAAIISFLI
-1544 LDNREEV
+1544 LGNREEV

-1556 EIYFLPDHPE
+1556 EIYFLPDYPE
-1566 LKDIHTVLQDYK
+1566 LKDIHT
-1578 KLTNSSSDLAA
+1578 LTASSSDLAA
-1589 VLQLSMRAVQHE
+1589 ALQLSMRAVQHE

-1612 LRDMMHSNQEWLL
+1612 LRDMMHSKQEWLL
-1625 RQVCASEA
+1625 RHVCASEA
-1633 VEPVISN
+1633 VEPPGVGAAE
-1640 LVSVLLKGCQDSSPE
+1640 GCQDSSPE

-1665 ELGAVDPGR
+1665 ELGAVD
-1674 LDLSRTQSH
+1674 LDVWTCHTHTH
-1683 GDRNN
+1683 GDRNT

-1702 LTALTRT
+1702 LTELTRT

-1764 NSRYKSSQKAV
+1764 NSRYKSI
-1775 NWSKLKKPVYLS
+1775 
-1787 NRGSKFS
+1787 RGSKFS

-1805 SKVRHELASKVFTC
+1805 SKVSQTDTDLMNHVRHELAGRVFTC

-1832 YLLPHILLY
+1832 YLLPH
-1841 MLLGCTPQ
+1841 
-1849 EQQEVTEE
+1849 VTEE
-1857 MLAVLNEGNERGEGG
+1857 MLAVLTAGDGQGEGCG
-1872 VQEAASTL
+1872 QVTASSL

-1889 SMLSHLTQWSRHILS
+1889 SMISHLTQWSRYILYT
-1904 SKPKHN
+1904 KPKHN
-1910 ESGEYQRVVAFLKG
+1910 G

-1950 ILEIKENIQDH
+1950 ILENKENIQDH
-1961 LTFLQTLYAAMH
+1961 LTFLQVSFFHFKSLVMSCH
-1973 EPDGVRG
+1973 DPVRCDARAGRGEG

-2019 DQIGHYHGVMTSMLG
+2019 DQ
-2034 LGQLSTV
+2034 
-2041 ITQVNGVLANKPQWK
+2041 WK

-2080 SSDRQSCTWGVQL
+2080 SS
-2093 GQLLLSAKKQDTK
+2093 AKKQDGE

-2134 RGYEYIVR
+2134 RGYE

-2150 HTLTGLQKQWES
+2150 HSFTELQS
-2162 SAPSLSQLPPHWS
+2162 SAPSLSQLPPHFT

-2185 RAKEPILALRRALF
+2185 RAKEPILALRRALL
-2199 SLGSQPVCQEL
+2199 SLGPQSRSKEL
-2210 VGECWLQSSRVA
+2210 VGECWLQSARVA

-2233 ALLNADNTNLAEL
+2233 ALLNAENTHLAEL
-2246 VTEKAKWLWSKGDVH
+2246 VMYTR
-2261 QALIV
+2261 LIV

-2280 LTDPRSLQIKGKAML
+2280 LTDPRLQTKSRAML

-2315 YKDVTN
+2315 Y
-2321 LLPEWEDGNFYLAKY
+2321 KY

-2398 GRPDRQMRQE
+2398 GRSDRQMRQE
-2408 LGKINTVVS
+2408 LGKINAAVS
-2417 EHCANLAPYQ
+2417 EHCNNLAPYQ

-2455 KVFLAYPQQAM
+2455 KVFLKYPQQAM

-2477 PMRVNRCNQILKK
+2477 PMRMNRCNQILKK
-2490 AISLKPSLQKF
+2490 AISLKEALEKF
-2501 IGDATKLTDK
+2501 IGDANRLTDK
-2511 LLELCNKPVDS
+2511 LLELCNKPVDG
-2522 NSATLSMSVHFK
+2522 NSTTLSMSVHFK
-2534 QLKRL
+2534 LLKRL
-2539 VEEPTFSQVLIPLQ
+2539 VEEPTFSQILIPLQ

-2561 STGGENTQ
+2561 STGGANPE

-2605 GQSYTMMCKP
+2605 GRSYTMMCKP

-2629 CLINKCLRKDAESR
+2629 CLINKAEGAAYPYLRCDSSQRGVRHHRMGINLSGKELRKLILPKTA
-2643 RRELHIRTYAVIP
+2643 AF
-2656 LNEECGI
+2656 EEKLRIHKEVLC
-2663 IEWVNNTAGLRH
+2663 VRH
-2675 ILTKLYSSRSAYCRS
+2675 IPVFHEYSSRSAYCRS

-2717 GECVHVD
+2717 GE
-2724 FNCLFNKGETFD
+2724 L
-2736 VPEVV
+2736 V

-2769 LRLMRDQREPLMSV
+2769 LKLMRDQREPLMSV

-2790 PLVEWSKQAK
+2790 PLVEWSKPAK
-2800 GLSKTPANETGEIV
+2800 GGLSRTQANETGEIV

-2825 EQRLQ
+2825 DQRLQ

-2870 GPYL
+2870 GPY

>member
-1 MQEAYEKVFGHLSNS
+1 MDG
-16 NLSTATNC
+16 
-24 GWSSSL
+24 
-30 VGGTQ
+30 
-35 LEATMENHV
+35 LEMSAM
-44 TQISR
+44 IP
-49 DDLEDLREAFNKI
+49 A
-62 DIDNSG
+62 
-68 YVSDFELQELFREAS
+68 LQELA
-83 FSLPGYRVRE
+83 
-93 IVEIFIAGDT
+93 
-103 NKDEK
+103 
-108 ISFEEFVA
+108 
-116 ENLVLALNSASAI
+116 
-129 GCTVVNIDA
+129 C
-138 HDLMAGKPHLVLG
+138 
-151 LLWQI
+151 
-156 IKVGLFA
+156 
-163 DIEISRNEGLISLLT
+163 
-178 EGKQLD
+178 
-184 HLMSLSPEDLLL
+184 
-196 RWVNYH
+196 
-202 LRNAGTET
+202 
-210 IRNFSED
+210 
-217 IKDSRAYFYL
+217 
-227 LDQITSQEEHEYKMR
+227 
-242 VKIDM
+242 
-247 SGLNVHDLE
+247 
-256 QRAELMLQQAAR
+256 
-268 LDCRQFVSP
+268 
-277 QDVTSGNGKLNLA
+277 
-290 FVANLFNMHPALQK
+290 
-304 PQVNSNGI
+304 
-312 ETAHIEGESKE
+312 
-323 EKTFRNWMNSLGVSP
+323 
-338 YVNHLYCDLCDGL
+338 
-351 VILQLYE
+351 
-358 KVNVPVNWKKVNN
+358 
-371 PPYPA
+371 
-376 LGANMKKLENCNYA
+376 
-390 VELGRDVAHF
+390 
-400 SLVGIGGENL
+400 
-410 NEGSPMHTLALV
+410 
-422 WQLMRRYTVLVLS
+422 
-435 DIGDGEKVGD
+435 
-445 HIILNWVNTTLSQ
+445 
-458 KRKDTQISSF
+458 
-468 KDKLIS
+468 
-474 TSLPVIDLIDAI
+474 
-486 APGNV
+486 
-491 KWDMVKRGEKGVL
+491 
-504 KDADKLNNAKYAV
+504 
-517 SLARK
+517 
-522 IGARV
+522 
-527 YALPD
+527 
-532 DLVQVNPKMLLTL
+532 

-552 QAVQKPRQ
+552 SAVQKPRQ

-570 TDVDVVALGLNKKSS
+570 TDVDVVALGLNKKSN

-600 IKSSSLMFANPAC
+600 VKSSSLMFANPAC
-613 QPAEYPET
+613 QPAEYPDT
-621 TQSCNDFSK
+621 IQSCTDFSK
-630 WVAMRLLRVAAA
+630 WVVVRLLRVAAA
-642 PDCDVIHGRV
+642 PGCDVIHGQI
-652 SAVLCSLLHTLRV
+652 SAVLCSLLHSLRIRV
-665 RTPFIFSRLT
+665 PFIFSCLVREF
-675 QDLILLAQD
+675 ILLAQD
-684 LSNILS
+684 LSNILFD
-690 AHIATL
+690 HITTL
-696 AGHGHTLGIH
+696 SGLDVH
-706 TQSQWPVTLKGFSI
+706 TQNQWPAKLERFFFS
-720 APGCAS
+720 AVCA
-726 SYLTPSPLVL
+726 SYLTQTPLVL
-736 SSPAALESLT
+736 PSPAALESLT
-746 SVTVRVI
+746 AVTVGII
-753 TNVLRGVVSCHDL
+753 TDSLRGVVSCRDL

-785 KSSMM
+785 KISMV
-790 MLRQLVELG
+790 MLRKLVELR
-799 GFPEMQGHKFF
+799 KFDEIQNHNF
-810 TAYLQLLETH
+810 FAAFFHLLETH
-820 SYKANTLLDENQPY
+820 DTSNEKEPY
-834 EGELLHLTRRV
+834 EGELLKLTRCL
-845 FQSSVASRTRFE
+845 FQSSYISHSDFE
-857 PIYLLPLFEY
+857 SIYLSRLFEGV
-867 ICTLG
+867 CALG
-872 GAGLKLGTEVNE
+872 EAGVKFGSELTE
-884 SLCFLFS
+884 SLCVLFS
-891 FLVSF
+891 FSLAVVPS
-896 TPFYGSEALLRR
+896 YEGAALLRR
-908 QRVTEVCRMLAHT
+908 QQVADVCRALVCT
-921 IGAENQAECAEG
+921 VGTENQSECAEG
-933 FLQAALKA
+933 FLRAALKA
-941 ETCMVV
+941 EKATVM
-947 QESGDGETAAKKFCK
+947 QKSGDGETPAKRSCK
-962 ANIGSVKKTTKNS
+962 SGIS
-975 CELDMR
+975 ELDMR
-981 VRSEVWAV
+981 VGSEVWATL
-989 ANSRLE
+989 NHRLE
-995 ELLTFLNSD
+995 ELLTLLSSNC
-1004 SAQPETTLTLSA
+1004 AEPESSQTLSA
-1016 LKGLAVILHL
+1016 LQGLALILRL

-1034 SPSLLW
+1034 SSCPLIW
-1040 VPSETLGRALKS
+1040 VSTETMGRVLKS
-1052 CQSVLEGNSQ
+1052 CHSVLDGASRPVSHQ
-1062 AITNQKYFQSAVQ
+1062 DYFKSAFQS
-1075 TTIGVLDSIL
+1075 TIRVLDSTL
-1085 YLTTFLE
+1085 YLTLNSQIEDGLQRRVCALLSLPWVCENKSGSAFKSAGFPSWVSTLAQRLSFCYSHEVQADCVSLLAFLRRGVCESWCVCIFTNALRSLDEAVRATAVKVFPVLLHHLGPSHHNLISTTLLSLLEDKSEHVKVELARIVGQLSCIQSELSKLCDSNVELTCLPRVLCLRWSLVTQHAGNKASYLKASVVKPFLALLRPQAASCVKLAFLE
-1092 ALPHLCQHVNLVV
+1092 ALPHLCQHVNLL
-1105 GDSDSRAV
+1105 GADSDSRAV

-1118 SLMEDSDPAVRLR
+1118 GLIEDSDPTVRTR

-1136 RFLLTETS
+1136 RFLLTESTK
-1144 RNSERGSLSE
+1144 NSEQGTLNE
-1154 LLVARLKEAFNNAK
+1154 LLVARLKEAFSNAK
-1168 LNRDDI
+1168 LSRDDE

-1186 GRASQGNLVSFSLLR
+1186 GRASQGSLVSFSLLR

-1214 VAAYTQIRALATAKG
+1214 VAAYTQIRALAAAKG

-1264 QGKESVNQRE
+1264 QTSESANQRE

-1285 AFDFPDLHRFLSRT
+1285 AFDFPDLHRFLTRT

-1312 PTASTLIRTLAN
+1312 STGSALIRALAI

-1403 SFASNDDPYQGPRDN
+1403 SFASNDDPYQGPRDIN
-1418 TTPERMAD
+1418 TPEHMAD

-1455 LALTSVMAL
+1455 MALTSVIAL

-1506 RSVEPAH
+1506 RSVEPSH

-1530 LQPKETSAIIRFLI
+1530 LQPKETAAIIRFLI

-1556 EIYFLPDHPE
+1556 EIYFLPEHPE
-1566 LKDIHTVLQDYK
+1566 LNDIHTVLQNYK
-1578 KLTNSSSDLAA
+1578 KLTASSSDLASA
-1589 VLQLSMRAVQHE
+1589 LQLSMRAVQHE

-1625 RQVCASEA
+1625 GQVCASEA
-1633 VEPVISN
+1633 VEPVISS

-1674 LDLSRTQSH
+1674 LDLSHAHSK
-1683 GDRNN
+1683 GDRDT

-1697 FAYDL
+1697 FAHDL
-1702 LTALTRT
+1702 LTELTRT
-1709 FLAYADDVRAQDSA
+1709 FLAYADNVRAQDSA

-1728 ELLSIFECREGRTDS
+1728 ELLSIFECREGRSDS

-1764 NSRYKSSQKAV
+1764 NSRYKSSQKEV
-1775 NWSKLKKPVYLS
+1775 NWSKVKKPVYLS

-1805 SKVRHELASKVFTC
+1805 SKVRHELASKVFKC

-1841 MLLGCTPQ
+1841 MLLGCTPA

-1857 MLAVLNEGNERGEGG
+1857 MLAVLTEGDGRGGGG
-1872 VQEAASTL
+1872 VQETASSL

-1889 SMLSHLTQWSRHILS
+1889 SMLSHLTQWSRHILYV
-1904 SKPKHN
+1904 KPKVT
-1910 ESGEYQRVVAFLKG
+1910 ERGDYQRVVAFLKD

-1950 ILEIKENIQDH
+1950 ILENKENIQDH
-1961 LTFLQTLYAAMH
+1961 LSFLQTLYAAMH

-2041 ITQVNGVLANKPQWK
+2041 ITQVNGVLANKQQWK

-2080 SSDRQSCTWGVQL
+2080 SSDQQSCTWGVRL
-2093 GQLLLSAKKQDTK
+2093 GQLLLSAKKQDAES
-2106 TFYEKLKLVRKEQV
+2106 FYEKLKLVRKEQV

-2150 HTLTGLQKQWES
+2150 HAFTELQETRDS
-2162 SAPSLSQLPPHWS
+2162 STPSLTKLPPHWS

-2185 RAKEPILALRRALF
+2185 RAKEPILAVRRSLLSLRP
-2199 SLGSQPVCQEL
+2199 QPVCQEL
-2210 VGECWLQSSRVA
+2210 VGECWLQSARVA

-2246 VTEKAKWLWSKGDVH
+2246 VTEKAKWLWSKGDAH

-2266 LQKGVAQCFPDDQP
+2266 LQKGVAQCFPDDQL
-2280 LTDPRSLQIKGKAML
+2280 LTDRRSLQIKGKAML

-2355 IRYIVTYFG
+2355 IRYIVTFFG

-2393 ECEKA
+2393 DCEKA
-2398 GRPDRQMRQE
+2398 GRADRLMRQE
-2408 LGKINTVVS
+2408 LGKINTVVE
-2417 EHCANLAPYQ
+2417 EHCSNLAPYQ

-2442 SDEVF
+2442 SDDVF
-2447 TVLMTIVA
+2447 KVLMKIVS

-2477 PMRVNRCNQILKK
+2477 PMRMNRCNQILKN
-2490 AISLKPSLQKF
+2490 AISLKQPLEKF
-2501 IGDATKLTDK
+2501 IGDANRLTDK
-2511 LLELCNKPVDS
+2511 LLELCNKPVDG
-2522 NSATLSMSVHFK
+2522 NSTTLSMSVHFK

-2539 VEEPTFSQVLIPLQ
+2539 VEEPTFSQILIPLQ

-2561 STGGENTQ
+2561 STGGANTK

-2576 WAYLDGFEDTVEI
+2576 WAYLDSFEEGVEI

-2675 ILTKLYSSRSAYCRS
+2675 ILTKLYKERGVHLSGKELRKLILPKTAAFEEKLRIHKEVLCAQHPPVFYEWFLRTFPDPESWYSSRSAYCRS

-2790 PLVEWSKQAK
+2790 PLVEWSKPSK
-2800 GLSKTPANETGEIV
+2800 GLVKTQANETGEIV

-2861 LLCQMYLGW
+2861 MLCQMYLGW

>member
-1 MQEAYEKVFGHLSNS
+1 IKMEG
-16 NLSTATNC
+16 
-24 GWSSSL
+24 
-30 VGGTQ
+30 
-35 LEATMENHV
+35 LEMSAM
-44 TQISR
+44 IP
-49 DDLEDLREAFNKI
+49 A
-62 DIDNSG
+62 
-68 YVSDFELQELFREAS
+68 LQELAS
-83 FSLPGYRVRE
+83 
-93 IVEIFIAGDT
+93 
-103 NKDEK
+103 
-108 ISFEEFVA
+108 
-116 ENLVLALNSASAI
+116 
-129 GCTVVNIDA
+129 
-138 HDLMAGKPHLVLG
+138 
-151 LLWQI
+151 
-156 IKVGLFA
+156 
-163 DIEISRNEGLISLLT
+163 
-178 EGKQLD
+178 
-184 HLMSLSPEDLLL
+184 
-196 RWVNYH
+196 
-202 LRNAGTET
+202 
-210 IRNFSED
+210 
-217 IKDSRAYFYL
+217 
-227 LDQITSQEEHEYKMR
+227 
-242 VKIDM
+242 
-247 SGLNVHDLE
+247 
-256 QRAELMLQQAAR
+256 
-268 LDCRQFVSP
+268 
-277 QDVTSGNGKLNLA
+277 
-290 FVANLFNMHPALQK
+290 
-304 PQVNSNGI
+304 
-312 ETAHIEGESKE
+312 
-323 EKTFRNWMNSLGVSP
+323 
-338 YVNHLYCDLCDGL
+338 
-351 VILQLYE
+351 
-358 KVNVPVNWKKVNN
+358 
-371 PPYPA
+371 
-376 LGANMKKLENCNYA
+376 
-390 VELGRDVAHF
+390 
-400 SLVGIGGENL
+400 
-410 NEGSPMHTLALV
+410 
-422 WQLMRRYTVLVLS
+422 
-435 DIGDGEKVGD
+435 
-445 HIILNWVNTTLSQ
+445 
-458 KRKDTQISSF
+458 
-468 KDKLIS
+468 
-474 TSLPVIDLIDAI
+474 
-486 APGNV
+486 
-491 KWDMVKRGEKGVL
+491 
-504 KDADKLNNAKYAV
+504 
-517 SLARK
+517 
-522 IGARV
+522 
-527 YALPD
+527 
-532 DLVQVNPKMLLTL
+532 

-613 QPAEYPET
+613 QCLSKSY
-621 TQSCNDFSK
+621 FSK
-630 WVAMRLLRVAAA
+630 WVAVRLLRVAAA
-642 PDCDVIHGRV
+642 PGCDIIHGRV

-665 RTPFIFSRLT
+665 RAPFIFSRLS
-675 QDLILLAQD
+675 QELINLSQD
-684 LSNILS
+684 LSNILYS
-690 AHIATL
+690 HITTL
-696 AGHGHTLGIH
+696 AGQGHALGIH
-706 TQSQWPVTLKGFSI
+706 TQSRWPVTLECFSFSTT
-720 APGCAS
+720 CAS

-736 SSPAALESLT
+736 SSSAALESLT
-746 SVTVRVI
+746 AVTLGII
-753 TNVLRGVVSCHDL
+753 TDALRGVVSCRDL
-766 SVAWETACSILA
+766 SVAWETACSFLA

-785 KSSMM
+785 KNSMV
-790 MLRQLVELG
+790 MLRKLVELR
-799 GFPEMQGHKFF
+799 GFPEMQGHEFF
-810 TAYLQLLETH
+810 TAYFHLLETH
-820 SYKANTLLDENQPY
+820 SYAATANLNEKGRY
-834 EGELLHLTRRV
+834 EGELLNLTRCV
-845 FQSSVASRTRFE
+845 FQSPSVSHSCFE
-857 PIYLLPLFEY
+857 PIYLSQIFECV
-867 ICTLG
+867 CTLG
-872 GAGLKLGTEVNE
+872 GAAVKLGAEVTE
-884 SLCFLFS
+884 SLCLVFS
-891 FLVSF
+891 FSLSVAPVYESAAF
-896 TPFYGSEALLRR
+896 LRR
-908 QRVTEVCRMLAHT
+908 QRITEVCRTLACT
-921 IGAENQAECAEG
+921 VGTENQAEVRFCS
-933 FLQAALKA
+933 FLYSVCCIFLTPALFA
-941 ETCMVV
+941 LPVV
-947 QESGDGETAAKKFCK
+947 LVIC
-962 ANIGSVKKTTKNS
+962 SV
-975 CELDMR
+975 
-981 VRSEVWAV
+981 
-989 ANSRLE
+989 
-995 ELLTFLNSD
+995 
-1004 SAQPETTLTLSA
+1004 LS
-1016 LKGLAVILHL
+1016 
-1026 AALCSSPI
+1026 P
-1034 SPSLLW
+1034 LLW
-1040 VPSETLGRALKS
+1040 VSTETLGRVLKS
-1052 CQSVLEGNSQ
+1052 CQSVLEGGSQ
-1062 AITNQKYFQSAVQ
+1062 SVSNQSYFQSAVQ
-1075 TTIGVLDSIL
+1075 ATIRVLDAVI
-1085 YLTTFLE
+1085 YLTSKDKFAKIHIKHADLMHIAIQFYLYFSLFIALTLKFLE
-1092 ALPHLCQHVNLVV
+1092 EIKPKVQADCVSLQAFLHRGVCETWRIFVFSKALDSQDADVRAAAVRVFPLLLHQLGNNHHKLIGTTLSRLEDSSEQVKKELARIIGQLSCIQSELSKLSDVHTESTCLPKILCLRQSLATEHAGKAVPSLRTSVVKPFLPLLGPEAPSSVKQAFLQALPHLCQHVNLTG
-1105 GDSDSRAV
+1105 GDNDSRAV
-1113 LCALI
+1113 LCVLI
-1118 SLMEDSDPAVRLR
+1118 GLMEDSDQAVRIQ

-1136 RFLLTETS
+1136 RFLLTETTQS
-1144 RNSERGSLSE
+1144 SEQGSLNE
-1154 LLVARLKEAFNNAK
+1154 LLVSRLKEAFNNAK
-1168 LNRDDI
+1168 LSRDDN
-1174 LRNTLILTTGEI
+1174 LRNTLIVTTGEI
-1186 GRASQGNLVSFSLLR
+1186 GRASQGSLVSFSLLR
-1201 LLHCLLSKSSTVS
+1201 LLHCLLSKSSMVS

-1250 LHSRHASALRSTPD
+1250 LHSRHASALHSTPD
-1264 QGKESVNQRE
+1264 QGSESANQRE

-1285 AFDFPDLHRFLSRT
+1285 AFDFPDLHRFLTRT

-1312 PTASTLIRTLAN
+1312 STGSALIRTLAN

-1403 SFASNDDPYQGPRDN
+1403 SFASNDDPYQGPRDI

-1447 AGEKDRKK
+1447 AGEKNRKK

-1506 RSVEPAH
+1506 RSLEPPH

-1530 LQPKETSAIIRFLI
+1530 LQPKETAAIIRFLI

-1578 KLTNSSSDLAA
+1578 KLTASSSDLAA
-1589 VLQLSMRAVQHE
+1589 ALQLSMRAVQHE

-1612 LRDMMHSNQEWLL
+1612 LRDMMHSEQEWLL

-1674 LDLSRTQSH
+1674 LDLSHTHTH
-1683 GDRNN
+1683 GNRNT

-1702 LTALTRT
+1702 LTELTRT

-1728 ELLSIFECREGRTDS
+1728 ELLSIFECREGRNDS

-1764 NSRYKSSQKAV
+1764 NSRYKSSQKEV

-1805 SKVRHELASKVFTC
+1805 SKVRHELAGKVFKC

-1841 MLLGCTPQ
+1841 MLLGCTPA
-1849 EQQEVTEE
+1849 EQQGVTEE
-1857 MLAVLNEGNERGEGG
+1857 MLAVLTEGDGRGGG
-1872 VQEAASTL
+1872 RVQDTASSL

-1889 SMLSHLTQWSRHILS
+1889 SMLSHLTQWSRHNLY
-1904 SKPKHN
+1904 SKPKLN
-1910 ESGEYQRVVAFLKG
+1910 GKRNNNLYTQSGDYQRVVAFLKG

-1950 ILEIKENIQDH
+1950 ILENKENIQDH

-2041 ITQVNGVLANKPQWK
+2041 ITQVNGVLANKHQWK

-2080 SSDRQSCTWGVQL
+2080 SSDRQSSTWGVRL
-2093 GQLLLSAKKQDTK
+2093 GQLLLSAKKQDAE

-2150 HTLTGLQKQWES
+2150 HSFTELQKHKEGS
-2162 SAPSLSQLPPHWS
+2162 TPSLSQLPPHWS

-2185 RAKEPILALRRALF
+2185 RAKEPVLALRRALL
-2199 SLGSQPVCQEL
+2199 SLGPHRFLHEL
-2210 VGECWLQSSRVA
+2210 VGECWLQSARVA

-2233 ALLNADNTNLAEL
+2233 ALLNAENTHLAEL

-2266 LQKGVAQCFPDDQP
+2266 LQKGVAQCFPDDEP
-2280 LTDPRSLQIKGKAML
+2280 LIDPRSLQTKGKAML

-2398 GRPDRQMRQE
+2398 GRADRQMRQE
-2408 LGKINTVVS
+2408 LAKINTVVS
-2417 EHCANLAPYQ
+2417 EHCDNLAPYQ

-2466 WLMTAV
+2466 WLMAAV

-2477 PMRVNRCNQILKK
+2477 PMRMNRCNQILKK
-2490 AISLKPSLQKF
+2490 AISLKPSLEKF
-2501 IGDATKLTDK
+2501 IGDANRLTDK
-2511 LLELCNKPVDS
+2511 LLELCNKPVDG
-2522 NSATLSMSVHFK
+2522 NSTTLSMSVHFK

-2539 VEEPTFSQVLIPLQ
+2539 VEESTFSQILIPLQ

-2561 STGGENTQ
+2561 STGGANSQ

-2576 WAYLDGFEDTVEI
+2576 WAYLDGFEDSVEI

-2605 GQSYTMMCKP
+2605 GRSYTMMCKP

-2675 ILTKLYSSRSAYCRS
+2675 ILTKLYKERGVNLSGKELRKLILPKTAPFEEKLRIHKDVLCARHLPVFHEWFLRTFPDPTSWYSSRSAYCRS

-2800 GLSKTPANETGEIV
+2800 GLSKAQANETGEIV

>member
-1 MQEAYEKVFGHLSNS
+1 MEG
-16 NLSTATNC
+16 
-24 GWSSSL
+24 
-30 VGGTQ
+30 
-35 LEATMENHV
+35 LEMSAM
-44 TQISR
+44 IP
-49 DDLEDLREAFNKI
+49 A
-62 DIDNSG
+62 
-68 YVSDFELQELFREAS
+68 LQEL
-83 FSLPGYRVRE
+83 
-93 IVEIFIAGDT
+93 AG
-103 NKDEK
+103 
-108 ISFEEFVA
+108 
-116 ENLVLALNSASAI
+116 
-129 GCTVVNIDA
+129 
-138 HDLMAGKPHLVLG
+138 
-151 LLWQI
+151 
-156 IKVGLFA
+156 
-163 DIEISRNEGLISLLT
+163 
-178 EGKQLD
+178 
-184 HLMSLSPEDLLL
+184 
-196 RWVNYH
+196 
-202 LRNAGTET
+202 
-210 IRNFSED
+210 
-217 IKDSRAYFYL
+217 
-227 LDQITSQEEHEYKMR
+227 
-242 VKIDM
+242 
-247 SGLNVHDLE
+247 
-256 QRAELMLQQAAR
+256 
-268 LDCRQFVSP
+268 
-277 QDVTSGNGKLNLA
+277 
-290 FVANLFNMHPALQK
+290 
-304 PQVNSNGI
+304 
-312 ETAHIEGESKE
+312 
-323 EKTFRNWMNSLGVSP
+323 
-338 YVNHLYCDLCDGL
+338 
-351 VILQLYE
+351 
-358 KVNVPVNWKKVNN
+358 
-371 PPYPA
+371 
-376 LGANMKKLENCNYA
+376 
-390 VELGRDVAHF
+390 
-400 SLVGIGGENL
+400 
-410 NEGSPMHTLALV
+410 
-422 WQLMRRYTVLVLS
+422 
-435 DIGDGEKVGD
+435 
-445 HIILNWVNTTLSQ
+445 
-458 KRKDTQISSF
+458 
-468 KDKLIS
+468 
-474 TSLPVIDLIDAI
+474 
-486 APGNV
+486 
-491 KWDMVKRGEKGVL
+491 
-504 KDADKLNNAKYAV
+504 
-517 SLARK
+517 
-522 IGARV
+522 
-527 YALPD
+527 
-532 DLVQVNPKMLLTL
+532 

-600 IKSSSLMFANPAC
+600 VKSSSLMFANPAC
-613 QPAEYPET
+613 QPADYPAT
-621 TQSCNDFSK
+621 IQSCTDFTR
-630 WVAMRLLRVAAA
+630 WVAVRLLRVAAA
-642 PDCDVIHGRV
+642 PDCEIIHGRV

-665 RTPFIFSRLT
+665 RAPFILSQLS
-675 QDLILLAQD
+675 QELICLAQD
-684 LSNILS
+684 LSNILYG
-690 AHIATL
+690 HITSL
-696 AGHGHTLGIH
+696 AGRGLALDVDLP
-706 TQSQWPVTLKGFSI
+706 SRWPVTLEYFSSS
-720 APGCAS
+720 PECACP
-726 SYLTPSPLVL
+726 YLTPSPLVL

-746 SVTVRVI
+746 AVVI
-753 TNVLRGVVSCHDL
+753 GIITDSLRGVISCRDL
-766 SVAWETACSILA
+766 NKTWETACSILA

-785 KSSMM
+785 KLSMV
-790 MLRQLVELG
+790 MLRKLVELR
-799 GFPEMQGHKFF
+799 GFPEMQDHDFF
-810 TAYLQLLETH
+810 TAFCHLLETH
-820 SYKANTLLDENQPY
+820 RYTAEANADSNQSQMY
-834 EGELLHLTRRV
+834 EGELLNLTRCV
-845 FQSSVASRTRFE
+845 FQSSYVSHSAFKPIHLSQMFE
-857 PIYLLPLFEY
+857 SV
-867 ICTLG
+867 CALG
-872 GAGLKLGTEVNE
+872 GADVKFGAEVTE
-884 SLCFLFS
+884 SLCLLFS
-891 FLVSF
+891 FSLSAAPVYES
-896 TPFYGSEALLRR
+896 TALLTR
-908 QRVTEVCRMLAHT
+908 QWVTGVCRALAST
-921 IGAENQAECAEG
+921 IGKENQAECAEG
-933 FLQAALKA
+933 FLKAALKA
-941 ETCMVV
+941 ETALVM
-947 QESGDGETAAKKFCK
+947 QDSGDGETPAKKPCTSK
-962 ANIGSVKKTTKNS
+962 SSVEKTKTS
-975 CELDMR
+975 TDVDMR
-981 VRSEVWAV
+981 ERSDVWAV
-989 ANSRLE
+989 LSSRLE
-995 ELLTFLNSD
+995 ELLAFLNSHPAD
-1004 SAQPETTLTLSA
+1004 CESAQRLCA
-1016 LKGLAVILHL
+1016 LQGLDLILHL
-1026 AALCSSPI
+1026 AAFCSSPI
-1034 SPSLLW
+1034 RFPSLLFLP
-1040 VPSETLGRALKS
+1040 VETLSRVLKS
-1052 CQSVLEGNSQ
+1052 CQSVLEGGSQ
-1062 AITNQKYFQSAVQ
+1062 PASNQDYFQAAVRTTVRIVDSVLYLMMSPQSEDGLQRRVCALISLPWVCENKSASVYKSSGFPSWLPALAQRLSFFYSPELRADCVSLLAYLHRGVCETWRASVFSKALQSEDEVVRAAAVRVVPVLLHHVGKSHHNLISTSLLSRLEDTSEQVREELARTIGQLSCVQSELSQLAERHAESSARPQILCLRCSLTAEHEGKAGPSLRASAVKAFLPLLKPQ
-1075 TTIGVLDSIL
+1075 APSSVKQA
-1085 YLTTFLE
+1085 FLE
-1092 ALPHLCQHVNLVV
+1092 ALPHLCQHVNLIG
-1105 GDSDSRAV
+1105 GDGDSRAAV
-1113 LCALI
+1113 CALI
-1118 SLMEDSDPAVRLR
+1118 GLMEDSDCGVRTS

-1136 RFLLTETS
+1136 RFLVTQTRTS
-1144 RNSERGSLSE
+1144 EQGSLDE
-1154 LLVARLKEAFNNAK
+1154 LLVTRIKEAFNNAK
-1168 LNRDDI
+1168 TNRDDD

-1186 GRASQGNLVSFSLLR
+1186 GRASQGSLVSFSLLH
-1201 LLHCLLSKSSTVS
+1201 LLHCLLSKSSLVS

-1250 LHSRHASALRSTPD
+1250 LHSRHSSALRSMPD
-1264 QGKESVNQRE
+1264 QGSESANQRE

-1285 AFDFPDLHRFLSRT
+1285 AFDFPDLYRFLTRT

-1312 PTASTLIRTLAN
+1312 PTASALIRTLAT

-1353 LERAFH
+1353 LEKAFN
-1359 YLQSETEI
+1359 YLQTETEI
-1367 ELGSLLRQD
+1367 ELGSLLRLD

-1398 LAILA
+1398 LSILA
-1403 SFASNDDPYQGPRDN
+1403 SFASNDDPYQGPREI
-1418 TTPERMAD
+1418 TTAERMAD

-1469 SKHISSVRVKM
+1469 SKHISSVRLKM
-1480 MTTLRTGLRYREDFP
+1480 MTTLRTSLRYREDFP

-1506 RSVEPAH
+1506 RSVEPSH

-1530 LQPKETSAIIRFLI
+1530 LQPRETAAIIRFLI
-1544 LDNREEV
+1544 LDNRDEV
-1551 NDYLH
+1551 KDYLH

-1566 LKDIHTVLQDYK
+1566 LRDIHTVLQDYK
-1578 KLTNSSSDLAA
+1578 KLTASSSDLAA
-1589 VLQLSMRAVQHE
+1589 ALQLSMRAVQHE

-1633 VEPVISN
+1633 VEPVISS

-1674 LDLSRTQSH
+1674 LDLSHTHTH
-1683 GDRNN
+1683 GNHYT

-1697 FAYDL
+1697 FAYEL
-1702 LTALTRT
+1702 LTELTRT

-1728 ELLSIFECREGRTDS
+1728 ELLSIFECREGRTNS
-1743 PGRRLWRRFPE
+1743 SGRRLWRRFPE
-1754 QIQEILEPHL
+1754 HIQEILEPHL
-1764 NSRYKSSQKAV
+1764 NSRYKSSQKKV
-1775 NWSKLKKPVYLS
+1775 NWAQLKKPVYLS

-1832 YLLPHILLY
+1832 FLLPHILLY
-1841 MLLGCTPQ
+1841 MLLGCTPA

-1857 MLAVLNEGNERGEGG
+1857 MLAVLTEGDGRGP
-1872 VQEAASTL
+1872 VQENASSL

-1889 SMLSHLTQWSRHILS
+1889 SMFSHLTQWSRHILS
-1904 SKPKHN
+1904 SKPKSN
-1910 ESGEYQRVVAFLKG
+1910 ESGDYQRVVAFLKG

-1937 KAYTRALMHFEAY
+1937 KAYTRAVMHFEAY
-1950 ILEIKENIQDH
+1950 ILENNENIQDH

-2019 DQIGHYHGVMTSMLG
+2019 DQIGHHHGIMTSMLG

-2041 ITQVNGVLANKPQWK
+2041 IMHVNGILANKSQWK

-2074 LLEDYL
+2074 LLDDYL
-2080 SSDRQSCTWGVQL
+2080 DSDQQSGTWSVRL
-2093 GQLLLSAKKQDTK
+2093 GQLLLSAQKQDAEA
-2106 TFYEKLKLVRKEQV
+2106 FYEKLKLVRKEQV

-2150 HTLTGLQKQWES
+2150 HTFTELRNHRGGST
-2162 SAPSLSQLPPHWS
+2162 PSLSQLPPHWS

-2185 RAKEPILALRRALF
+2185 RAKEPILALRRALL
-2199 SLGSQPVCQEL
+2199 SLRPQPVCQKL
-2210 VGECWLQSSRVA
+2210 VGECWLQSTRVA

-2233 ALLNADNTNLAEL
+2233 ALLNAENAHLAEL
-2246 VTEKAKWLWSKGDVH
+2246 LTEKAKWLWSKGDVH

-2266 LQKGVAQCFPDDQP
+2266 LQKGVAQCFPEDEA
-2280 LTDPRSLQIKGKAML
+2280 LTDPRSLQTKGKALL

-2310 AIMKA
+2310 AIMKV
-2315 YKDVTN
+2315 YKEVTT

-2350 KQGNL
+2350 RQGNL
-2355 IRYIVTYFG
+2355 IRYIVLYSG

-2398 GRPDRQMRQE
+2398 GRADRQMRQD
-2408 LGKINTVVS
+2408 LVKINSTVS

-2447 TVLMTIVA
+2447 SVLMAIVA

-2477 PMRVNRCNQILKK
+2477 PTRMNRCNQILKK
-2490 AISLKPSLQKF
+2490 AISLKQSLAKF
-2501 IGDATKLTDK
+2501 IGDANRLTDK
-2511 LLELCNKPVDS
+2511 LLELCNKPVDG
-2522 NSATLSMSVHFK
+2522 NSSTLSVSVHFK
-2534 QLKRL
+2534 QLKHL
-2539 VEEPTFSQVLIPLQ
+2539 VEEPTFSQILIPLQ

-2561 STGGENTQ
+2561 SIGGENTQ

-2576 WAYLDGFEDTVEI
+2576 WAYLDGFEDAVEI

-2599 SLKGSD
+2599 GLKGSD
-2605 GQSYTMMCKP
+2605 GRSYTMMCKP

-2675 ILTKLYSSRSAYCRS
+2675 ILTKLYKERGVYLSGKELRKLILPKTAPIEEKLRIHKEVLCARHPPVFYEWFLRTFPDPTSWYSSRSAYCRS
-2690 TAVMSMVGYILGLG
+2690 IAVMSMVGYILGLG

-2790 PLVEWSKQAK
+2790 PLVEWSKQGK
-2800 GLSKTPANETGEIV
+2800 GLSKAQANETGEIV

-2861 LLCQMYLGW
+2861 LLCLMYLGW

>member
-1 MQEAYEKVFGHLSNS
+1 MEG
-16 NLSTATNC
+16 
-24 GWSSSL
+24 
-30 VGGTQ
+30 
-35 LEATMENHV
+35 LEMSAM
-44 TQISR
+44 IP
-49 DDLEDLREAFNKI
+49 A
-62 DIDNSG
+62 
-68 YVSDFELQELFREAS
+68 LQELAS
-83 FSLPGYRVRE
+83 
-93 IVEIFIAGDT
+93 
-103 NKDEK
+103 
-108 ISFEEFVA
+108 
-116 ENLVLALNSASAI
+116 
-129 GCTVVNIDA
+129 
-138 HDLMAGKPHLVLG
+138 
-151 LLWQI
+151 
-156 IKVGLFA
+156 
-163 DIEISRNEGLISLLT
+163 
-178 EGKQLD
+178 
-184 HLMSLSPEDLLL
+184 
-196 RWVNYH
+196 
-202 LRNAGTET
+202 
-210 IRNFSED
+210 
-217 IKDSRAYFYL
+217 
-227 LDQITSQEEHEYKMR
+227 
-242 VKIDM
+242 
-247 SGLNVHDLE
+247 
-256 QRAELMLQQAAR
+256 
-268 LDCRQFVSP
+268 
-277 QDVTSGNGKLNLA
+277 
-290 FVANLFNMHPALQK
+290 
-304 PQVNSNGI
+304 
-312 ETAHIEGESKE
+312 
-323 EKTFRNWMNSLGVSP
+323 
-338 YVNHLYCDLCDGL
+338 
-351 VILQLYE
+351 
-358 KVNVPVNWKKVNN
+358 
-371 PPYPA
+371 
-376 LGANMKKLENCNYA
+376 
-390 VELGRDVAHF
+390 
-400 SLVGIGGENL
+400 
-410 NEGSPMHTLALV
+410 
-422 WQLMRRYTVLVLS
+422 
-435 DIGDGEKVGD
+435 
-445 HIILNWVNTTLSQ
+445 
-458 KRKDTQISSF
+458 
-468 KDKLIS
+468 
-474 TSLPVIDLIDAI
+474 
-486 APGNV
+486 
-491 KWDMVKRGEKGVL
+491 
-504 KDADKLNNAKYAV
+504 
-517 SLARK
+517 
-522 IGARV
+522 
-527 YALPD
+527 
-532 DLVQVNPKMLLTL
+532 

-552 QAVQKPRQ
+552 SAVQKPRQ

-570 TDVDVVALGLNKKSS
+570 ADVDVVALGLNKKSS

-600 IKSSSLMFANPAC
+600 VKSSSLMFANPAC
-613 QPAEYPET
+613 QPGEFLDT
-621 TQSCNDFSK
+621 TQNCADFCK
-630 WVAMRLLRVAAA
+630 WVVVRLLRVGAA
-642 PDCDVIHGRV
+642 PCCDAIHGRV
-652 SAVLCSLLHTLRV
+652 SAVLCSLLHSLRV
-665 RTPFIFSRLT
+665 RVPFLFSCLVEEYV
-675 QDLILLAQD
+675 LLGQD
-684 LSNILS
+684 LSDILF
-690 AHIATL
+690 AHL
-696 AGHGHTLGIH
+696 AALSGCA
-706 TQSQWPVTLKGFSI
+706 QDQWPVKLGRFLSSAAC
-720 APGCAS
+720 AP
-726 SYLTPSPLVL
+726 YLTQTPLVL

-746 SVTVRVI
+746 AVTLGVV
-753 TNVLRGVVSCHDL
+753 TDSLRGVVSCHDL
-766 SVAWETACSILA
+766 GTACETSCSVLA
-778 NGNTRLR
+778 NGNARLR
-785 KSSMM
+785 KISMV
-790 MLRQLVELG
+790 MLRKLVELRK
-799 GFPEMQGHKFF
+799 FDDLQNHSFF
-810 TAYLQLLETH
+810 TAFFHLLKTH
-820 SYKANTLLDENQPY
+820 NSSNEKEPY
-834 EGELLHLTRRV
+834 EGELLKLTRCF
-845 FQSSVASRTRFE
+845 FQSPLISRSGFESV
-857 PIYLLPLFEY
+857 YLLQMFEC
-867 ICTLG
+867 ICDLGGGGVTLG
-872 GAGLKLGTEVNE
+872 SELTEA
-884 SLCFLFS
+884 LCVLFS
-891 FLVSF
+891 FSLSVPS
-896 TPFYGSEALLRR
+896 SEGAALLRR
-908 QRVTEVCRMLAHT
+908 QRVAGVCRTLACT
-921 IGAENQAECAEG
+921 VGTENQAECAEG

-941 ETCMVV
+941 EKAAVM
-947 QESGDGETAAKKFCK
+947 QKAGDGETPAKR
-962 ANIGSVKKTTKNS
+962 S
-975 CELDMR
+975 CRSGISELDMR
-981 VRSEVWAV
+981 VGSEVWATL
-989 ANSRLE
+989 SRRLE
-995 ELLTFLNSD
+995 ELLALLNSN
-1004 SAQPETTLTLSA
+1004 STEAESSQSLSA
-1016 LKGLAVILHL
+1016 LQGLALILHL

-1034 SPSLLW
+1034 STSCPFVW
-1040 VPSETLGRALKS
+1040 VSTETMGRVLKS
-1052 CQSVLEGNSQ
+1052 CQSLLEGASRPVSHQ
-1062 AITNQKYFQSAVQ
+1062 DYFKSAYQS
-1075 TTIGVLDSIL
+1075 TIRVIDSIL
-1085 YLTTFLE
+1085 YLTLNSQIEDGLQRRVCALLSLPWVCDNKSGSAFKGSGLPSGLSALAQRLSFCYSPEVQADCASLLAFLQRGVCE
-1092 ALPHLCQHVNLVV
+1092 SWRVCISTSALRSQNEAVRATAVQVFPVLLHRLGPSHRSLISTTLLPLLVDPSEQVKVELARSVGQLTCIQTELSKLCDSGVESAFLPKVLCLRWSLVTEHPGNKAPPLKASVVKPFLTLLSPQAASCVKLAFLDALPHLCQHVSLL
-1105 GDSDSRAV
+1105 GEDGDSRAA

-1118 SLMEDSDPAVRLR
+1118 GLIEDSDPAVRTR

-1136 RFLLTETS
+1136 RFLLTES
-1144 RNSERGSLSE
+1144 PKSSEQGALNE
-1154 LLVARLKEAFNNAK
+1154 LLVARLKEAFSNAK
-1168 LNRDDI
+1168 VNRDDD
-1174 LRNTLILTTGEI
+1174 LRNTLVLTTGEI
-1186 GRASQGNLVSFSLLR
+1186 GRASQGSLVSFALLR

-1214 VAAYTQIRALATAKG
+1214 VTAYTEIRALAAAKG

-1242 ICQFLVES
+1242 ICQFVVES
-1250 LHSRHASALRSTPD
+1250 LHSRHASALTDHTS
-1264 QGKESVNQRE
+1264 ESANQRE

-1285 AFDFPDLHRFLSRT
+1285 AFDFPDLYRFLTRT

-1312 PTASTLIRTLAN
+1312 STGSALIRTLAI

-1353 LERAFH
+1353 LETAFH

-1403 SFASNDDPYQGPRDN
+1403 SFASNDDPYKGPREI
-1418 TTPERMAD
+1418 TTPEHMAD

-1455 LALTSVMAL
+1455 MALTSVVAL

-1495 LLCCQTWECFV
+1495 LLCCQTWERFV
-1506 RSVEPAH
+1506 RSVEPSH

-1530 LQPKETSAIIRFLI
+1530 LQPKETAAIIRFLI

-1556 EIYFLPDHPE
+1556 EIYFLPEHPE
-1566 LKDIHTVLQDYK
+1566 LKDIHTVLQNYK
-1578 KLTNSSSDLAA
+1578 KLTASSSDLASA
-1589 VLQLSMRAVQHE
+1589 LQLSMRAVQHE

-1612 LRDMMHSNQEWLL
+1612 LRDMMHSKQEWLL

-1633 VEPVISN
+1633 VEPVISS

-1674 LDLSRTQSH
+1674 LDLSHTLTH
-1683 GDRNN
+1683 GDRNT

-1697 FAYDL
+1697 FAHDL
-1702 LTALTRT
+1702 LTELTRT
-1709 FLAYADDVRAQDSA
+1709 FLASADNVRAQDSA

-1728 ELLSIFECREGRTDS
+1728 ELLSIFDCREGRNDT

-1764 NSRYKSSQKAV
+1764 NSRYKSSQKEV

-1787 NRGSKFS
+1787 SQGSKFS

-1805 SKVRHELASKVFTC
+1805 SKVRHELAGKVFKC

-1841 MLLGCTPQ
+1841 MLLGCTPA
-1849 EQQEVTEE
+1849 EQKEVTEE
-1857 MLAVLNEGNERGEGG
+1857 MLAVLTEGDGRGGG
-1872 VQEAASTL
+1872 SVQETASSL
-1880 SQLSTQTVF
+1880 SQLSIQTVF
-1889 SMLSHLTQWSRHILS
+1889 SMLSHLTQWSRNILYA
-1904 SKPKHN
+1904 KAKVT
-1910 ESGEYQRVVAFLKG
+1910 ETGDYQRVVAFLKG

-1950 ILEIKENIQDH
+1950 ILENKENIQDH
-1961 LTFLQTLYAAMH
+1961 LGFLQTLYAAMH

-1980 VNALRREEPSLREQ
+1980 VNALRREAPSLQEQ

-2041 ITQVNGVLANKPQWK
+2041 ITQVNGVLANRQQWK

-2080 SSDRQSCTWGVQL
+2080 SSDQQSCTWGVRL
-2093 GQLLLSAKKQDTK
+2093 GQLLLSAKKQDAES
-2106 TFYEKLKLVRKEQV
+2106 FYEKLKVVRKEQV

-2150 HTLTGLQKQWES
+2150 HAFTELQETRGG
-2162 SAPSLSQLPPHWS
+2162 SAPGLSKLPPHWS

-2185 RAKEPILALRRALF
+2185 RAKEPILAVRRALL
-2199 SLGSQPVCQEL
+2199 SLRPRPACQEL
-2210 VGECWLQSSRVA
+2210 VGECWLQSARVA

-2233 ALLNADNTNLAEL
+2233 ALLNAENTNLAEL

-2266 LQKGVAQCFPDDQP
+2266 LQKGVAQCFPDDQL
-2280 LTDPRSLQIKGKAML
+2280 LTDPRCLQIKGKAML

-2355 IRYIVTYFG
+2355 IRYIVTFFG

-2393 ECEKA
+2393 DCEKA
-2398 GRPDRQMRQE
+2398 GRGDRLMRQE
-2408 LGKINTVVS
+2408 LGKINAVVS
-2417 EHCANLAPYQ
+2417 EHCSNLAPYQ

-2447 TVLMTIVA
+2447 KVLMTIVA

-2472 SKSSY
+2472 CKSSY
-2477 PMRVNRCNQILKK
+2477 PMRMNRCNQILKK
-2490 AISLKPSLQKF
+2490 AISLKQSLEKF
-2501 IGDATKLTDK
+2501 IGDANRLTDK
-2511 LLELCNKPVDS
+2511 LLELCNKPVDG
-2522 NSATLSMSVHFK
+2522 NSTALSMSVHFK
-2534 QLKRL
+2534 QLKRM
-2539 VEEPTFSQVLIPLQ
+2539 VEEPTFSQILIPLQ

-2561 STGGENTQ
+2561 STGGANTK

-2576 WAYLDGFEDTVEI
+2576 WAYLHSFEDGVEI

-2605 GQSYTMMCKP
+2605 GRSYTMMCKP

-2675 ILTKLYSSRSAYCRS
+2675 ILTKLYKERGVNLSGKELRKLILPKTAAFEEKLRIHKEVLCARHPPVFYEWFLRTFPDPESWYSSRSAYCRS

-2790 PLVEWSKQAK
+2790 PLVEWSKPSK
-2800 GLSKTPANETGEIV
+2800 GLVKTQANETGEIV

-2861 LLCQMYLGW
+2861 MLCQMYLGW

>member
-1 MQEAYEKVFGHLSNS
+1 LKMEG
-16 NLSTATNC
+16 
-24 GWSSSL
+24 
-30 VGGTQ
+30 
-35 LEATMENHV
+35 LEMSAM
-44 TQISR
+44 IP
-49 DDLEDLREAFNKI
+49 A
-62 DIDNSG
+62 
-68 YVSDFELQELFREAS
+68 LQELAS
-83 FSLPGYRVRE
+83 
-93 IVEIFIAGDT
+93 
-103 NKDEK
+103 
-108 ISFEEFVA
+108 
-116 ENLVLALNSASAI
+116 
-129 GCTVVNIDA
+129 
-138 HDLMAGKPHLVLG
+138 
-151 LLWQI
+151 
-156 IKVGLFA
+156 
-163 DIEISRNEGLISLLT
+163 
-178 EGKQLD
+178 
-184 HLMSLSPEDLLL
+184 
-196 RWVNYH
+196 
-202 LRNAGTET
+202 
-210 IRNFSED
+210 
-217 IKDSRAYFYL
+217 
-227 LDQITSQEEHEYKMR
+227 
-242 VKIDM
+242 
-247 SGLNVHDLE
+247 
-256 QRAELMLQQAAR
+256 
-268 LDCRQFVSP
+268 
-277 QDVTSGNGKLNLA
+277 
-290 FVANLFNMHPALQK
+290 
-304 PQVNSNGI
+304 
-312 ETAHIEGESKE
+312 
-323 EKTFRNWMNSLGVSP
+323 
-338 YVNHLYCDLCDGL
+338 
-351 VILQLYE
+351 
-358 KVNVPVNWKKVNN
+358 
-371 PPYPA
+371 
-376 LGANMKKLENCNYA
+376 
-390 VELGRDVAHF
+390 
-400 SLVGIGGENL
+400 
-410 NEGSPMHTLALV
+410 
-422 WQLMRRYTVLVLS
+422 
-435 DIGDGEKVGD
+435 
-445 HIILNWVNTTLSQ
+445 
-458 KRKDTQISSF
+458 
-468 KDKLIS
+468 
-474 TSLPVIDLIDAI
+474 
-486 APGNV
+486 
-491 KWDMVKRGEKGVL
+491 
-504 KDADKLNNAKYAV
+504 
-517 SLARK
+517 
-522 IGARV
+522 
-527 YALPD
+527 
-532 DLVQVNPKMLLTL
+532 

-552 QAVQKPRQ
+552 QVVQKPRQ

-600 IKSSSLMFANPAC
+600 VKSSSLMFANPASALVGNSS
-613 QPAEYPET
+613 QNAAI
-621 TQSCNDFSK
+621 NFSK
-630 WVAMRLLRVAAA
+630 WVAVRFLRVAAA
-642 PDCDVIHGRV
+642 PGCDIIHGRV

-665 RTPFIFSRLT
+665 RAPFIFNC
-675 QDLILLAQD
+675 LIQELIFLCQE
-684 LSNILS
+684 LSHNLY
-690 AHIATL
+690 AHIC
-696 AGHGHTLGIH
+696 TLGGQGHVLEIH
-706 TQSQWPVTLKGFSI
+706 TKSQWPVNLKCFSLS
-720 APGCAS
+720 PLCAS
-726 SYLTPSPLVL
+726 SYLTPSALVL

-746 SVTVRVI
+746 AI
-753 TNVLRGVVSCHDL
+753 TIDIITESLRGVISRRDL
-766 SVAWETACSILA
+766 SLAWEAACFILA

-785 KSSMM
+785 KASMV
-790 MLRQLVELG
+790 MLRTLVELR
-799 GFPEMQGHKFF
+799 GFPEMQGHEFF
-810 TAYLQLLETH
+810 AAYFQLLETH
-820 SYKANTLLDENQPY
+820 SCSATANINEKEAY
-834 EGELLHLTRRV
+834 EGELLSLTRCV
-845 FQSSVASRTRFE
+845 FQPSYVSHSHFE
-857 PIYLLPLFEY
+857 PIYLSQMFECV
-867 ICTLG
+867 CTLA
-872 GAGLKLGTEVNE
+872 GAGVKLGVEVTE
-884 SLCFLFS
+884 SLCLLFS
-891 FLVSF
+891 FSLSVAPVYESA
-896 TPFYGSEALLRR
+896 ALLRR
-908 QRVTEVCRMLAHT
+908 QRVTEVCGTLACT
-921 IGAENQAECAEG
+921 VGTANQAEVQLCSLCFLFNDPFDIHTVFPFYNICYACCSQCAEG
-933 FLQAALKA
+933 FLRAALKA
-941 ETCMVV
+941 ETALVL
-947 QESGDGETAAKKFCK
+947 QECNDGATP
-962 ANIGSVKKTTKNS
+962 VKKS
-975 CELDMR
+975 Y
-981 VRSEVWAV
+981 S
-989 ANSRLE
+989 S
-995 ELLTFLNSD
+995 
-1004 SAQPETTLTLSA
+1004 SAKPETTQSLSKSKLLHILYYNHDLIFFLLVSSQNDDRLQQHVCALLSLSWVCENKSVSAYKTSGFPSWLLALAQKLSFCYCECSCLLFTLPTIA
-1016 LKGLAVILHL
+1016 
-1026 AALCSSPI
+1026 
-1034 SPSLLW
+1034 
-1040 VPSETLGRALKS
+1040 
-1052 CQSVLEGNSQ
+1052 
-1062 AITNQKYFQSAVQ
+1062 Q
-1075 TTIGVLDSIL
+1075 TTSPKHCETRYLFNESFSTISFLQQLMHSSQFTAAVFSNIL
-1085 YLTTFLE
+1085 YISLPAFLE
-1092 ALPHLCQHVNLVV
+1092 ALPHLCQHVNLT
-1105 GDSDSRAV
+1105 GADSDSRAI
-1113 LCALI
+1113 LYALI
-1118 SLMEDSDPAVRLR
+1118 GLMEDSDPVVRTC

-1136 RFLLTETS
+1136 RFLVTETT
-1144 RNSERGSLSE
+1144 RNSEQGSLNE
-1154 LLVARLKEAFNNAK
+1154 LLVARLKEAFSNAK
-1168 LNRDDI
+1168 LNRDDD

-1186 GRASQGNLVSFSLLR
+1186 GRASQGSLVSFSLLR
-1201 LLHCLLSKSSTVS
+1201 LLHCLLSKSSQVS
-1214 VAAYTQIRALATAKG
+1214 VAAYTQIRALATTKG

-1264 QGKESVNQRE
+1264 QGTESANQRE

-1285 AFDFPDLHRFLSRT
+1285 AFDFPDLHRFLTRT

-1312 PTASTLIRTLAN
+1312 STGSALIRTLAI

-1403 SFASNDDPYQGPRDN
+1403 SFASSDDPYQGPRDI
-1418 TTPERMAD
+1418 TTPELMAD

-1455 LALTSVMAL
+1455 LVLTSVMAL

-1495 LLCCQTWECFV
+1495 LLCCQTWDCFV

-1530 LQPKETSAIIRFLI
+1530 LQPKETAAIIRFLI

-1551 NDYLH
+1551 SDYLH

-1566 LKDIHTVLQDYK
+1566 LKDIHAVMQDYK
-1578 KLTNSSSDLAA
+1578 KLAASSSDLAA
-1589 VLQLSMRAVQHE
+1589 ALQLSMRAVQHE

-1674 LDLSRTQSH
+1674 LDLSQTHTH
-1683 GDRNN
+1683 GNRNT

-1702 LTALTRT
+1702 LTELTRT

-1743 PGRRLWRRFPE
+1743 AGRRLWRRLPE

-1764 NSRYKSSQKAV
+1764 NSRYKSSQKEV

-1787 NRGSKFS
+1787 SRGSKFS

-1805 SKVRHELASKVFTC
+1805 SKVRHELASKVFRC

-1841 MLLGCTPQ
+1841 MLLGCTPA

-1857 MLAVLNEGNERGEGG
+1857 MLAVLTEGDGQAEGLA
-1872 VQEAASTL
+1872 QKTASSL

-1889 SMLSHLTQWSRHILS
+1889 SMLSHLTQWSRHILY
-1904 SKPKHN
+1904 SKPKHGKN
-1910 ESGEYQRVVAFLKG
+1910 SVHGDYQRVVAFLKD

-1950 ILEIKENIQDH
+1950 ILENKENVQDH

-1980 VNALRREEPSLREQ
+1980 VNALRREEPSLQEQ

-2019 DQIGHYHGVMTSMLG
+2019 DQIAHYHGVMTSMLG

-2041 ITQVNGVLANKPQWK
+2041 ITQVNGVLANKHQWK

-2080 SSDRQSCTWGVQL
+2080 SSDQQSSTWGVRL
-2093 GQLLLSAKKQDTK
+2093 GQLLLSAKKQDAEK
-2106 TFYEKLKLVRKEQV
+2106 FYEKLKLVRKEQV

-2150 HTLTGLQKQWES
+2150 HTFNELLKQRQGS
-2162 SAPSLSQLPPHWS
+2162 VSNLSQLPPHWS

-2185 RAKEPILALRRALF
+2185 RAKEPVLALRRALL
-2199 SLGSQPVCQEL
+2199 SLGTQPECQEL
-2210 VGECWLQSSRVA
+2210 VGECWLQSARVA

-2233 ALLNADNTNLAEL
+2233 ALLNAENTNLAEL

-2266 LQKGVAQCFPDDQP
+2266 LQKGVAQCFPEDQP
-2280 LTDPRSLQIKGKAML
+2280 LTDPRSLQTKGKAML

-2310 AIMKA
+2310 AIMKT

-2355 IRYIVTYFG
+2355 IRYIVTFFG
-2364 KALQFGNQYIYQAMP
+2364 NALQFGNQYIYQAMP

-2398 GRPDRQMRQE
+2398 GRADRQMRQE
-2408 LGKINTVVS
+2408 LSKINTVMS
-2417 EHCANLAPYQ
+2417 EHCSKLAPYQ

-2447 TVLMTIVA
+2447 NVLMTIVA
-2455 KVFLAYPQQAM
+2455 KVFLTYPQQAM

-2477 PMRVNRCNQILKK
+2477 PMRMNRCNQILKK
-2490 AISLKPSLQKF
+2490 AVSLKQSLEKF
-2501 IGDATKLTDK
+2501 IGDANRLTDK
-2511 LLELCNKPVDS
+2511 LLELCNKPVDG
-2522 NSATLSMSVHFK
+2522 NSTTLSMSIHFK

-2539 VEEPTFSQVLIPLQ
+2539 VEEPTFSQILIPLQ

-2576 WAYLDGFEDTVEI
+2576 WAYLDGFEDSVEI

-2605 GQSYTMMCKP
+2605 GRSYTMMCKP

-2675 ILTKLYSSRSAYCRS
+2675 ILTKLYKERGIYLSGKELRKLILPKTAPFEEKLRIHKEVLCARHPPVFYEWFLRTFPDPTSWYSSRSAYCRS

-2741 PFRLTQNMVHAM
+2741 PFRLTRNMVHAM
-2753 GPMGTEGLFR
+2753 GPMGIEGLFR

-2769 LRLMRDQREPLMSV
+2769 IRLMRDQREPLMSV

-2800 GLSKTPANETGEIV
+2800 GLSKAQANETGEIV

>member
-1 MQEAYEKVFGHLSNS
+1 MEG
-16 NLSTATNC
+16 
-24 GWSSSL
+24 
-30 VGGTQ
+30 
-35 LEATMENHV
+35 LEMSAM
-44 TQISR
+44 IP
-49 DDLEDLREAFNKI
+49 A
-62 DIDNSG
+62 
-68 YVSDFELQELFREAS
+68 LQEL
-83 FSLPGYRVRE
+83 
-93 IVEIFIAGDT
+93 
-103 NKDEK
+103 
-108 ISFEEFVA
+108 
-116 ENLVLALNSASAI
+116 ASA
-129 GCTVVNIDA
+129 G
-138 HDLMAGKPHLVLG
+138 
-151 LLWQI
+151 
-156 IKVGLFA
+156 
-163 DIEISRNEGLISLLT
+163 
-178 EGKQLD
+178 
-184 HLMSLSPEDLLL
+184 
-196 RWVNYH
+196 
-202 LRNAGTET
+202 
-210 IRNFSED
+210 
-217 IKDSRAYFYL
+217 
-227 LDQITSQEEHEYKMR
+227 
-242 VKIDM
+242 
-247 SGLNVHDLE
+247 
-256 QRAELMLQQAAR
+256 
-268 LDCRQFVSP
+268 
-277 QDVTSGNGKLNLA
+277 
-290 FVANLFNMHPALQK
+290 
-304 PQVNSNGI
+304 
-312 ETAHIEGESKE
+312 
-323 EKTFRNWMNSLGVSP
+323 
-338 YVNHLYCDLCDGL
+338 
-351 VILQLYE
+351 
-358 KVNVPVNWKKVNN
+358 
-371 PPYPA
+371 
-376 LGANMKKLENCNYA
+376 
-390 VELGRDVAHF
+390 
-400 SLVGIGGENL
+400 
-410 NEGSPMHTLALV
+410 
-422 WQLMRRYTVLVLS
+422 
-435 DIGDGEKVGD
+435 
-445 HIILNWVNTTLSQ
+445 
-458 KRKDTQISSF
+458 
-468 KDKLIS
+468 
-474 TSLPVIDLIDAI
+474 
-486 APGNV
+486 
-491 KWDMVKRGEKGVL
+491 
-504 KDADKLNNAKYAV
+504 
-517 SLARK
+517 
-522 IGARV
+522 
-527 YALPD
+527 
-532 DLVQVNPKMLLTL
+532 
-545 ASAAEYD
+545 AAEYD

-570 TDVDVVALGLNKKSS
+570 TDVEAVALGLNKKST

-613 QPAEYPET
+613 QPAQYPDT
-621 TQSCNDFSK
+621 TQSCTDFSN
-630 WVAMRLLRVAAA
+630 WVAVRLLRVAAA
-642 PDCDVIHGRV
+642 PDCDVIHRRV
-652 SAVLCSLLHTLRV
+652 SAVLCSLLHTLRA
-665 RTPFIFSRLT
+665 RAPFIFSRLA
-675 QDLILLAQD
+675 QELIHLAQD
-684 LSNILS
+684 LSGVLHAHLS
-690 AHIATL
+690 TL
-696 AGHGHTLGIH
+696 AGSGRTLDAREP
-706 TQSQWPVTLKGFSI
+706 SRWPATLERFGVS
-720 APGCAS
+720 PGCAS

-736 SSPAALESLT
+736 SSPAALESL
-746 SVTVRVI
+746 SAVAIGVVTDA
-753 TNVLRGVVSCHDL
+753 LRGVVSRRDGAA
-766 SVAWETACSILA
+766 AWEAACSFLA
-778 NGNTRLR
+778 DGNARLR
-785 KSSMM
+785 KSSMV
-790 MLRQLVELG
+790 MLGRLVELG
-799 GFPEMQGHKFF
+799 GFPEVQGHHFF

-820 SYKANTLLDENQPY
+820 GDANATNGETQPY
-834 EGELLHLTRRV
+834 DGELLQLTRCV
-845 FQSSVASRTRFE
+845 FQPSGVSHARFE
-857 PIYLLPLFEY
+857 PIHLSQMFECV
-867 ICTLG
+867 CTLG
-872 GAGLKLGTEVNE
+872 GSDVKLGSEVTE
-884 SLCFLFS
+884 SLCLLFS
-891 FLVSF
+891 FLLSVAAVYESA
-896 TPFYGSEALLRR
+896 ALLRR
-908 QRVTEVCRMLAHT
+908 RRVTEVCRALART
-921 IGAENQAECAEG
+921 VGTGARAECAEG
-933 FLQAALKA
+933 FLRAALKA
-941 ETCMVV
+941 EAAAVMRK
-947 QESGDGETAAKKFCK
+947 SGDGETAAKKSCK
-962 ANIGSVKKTTKNS
+962 SADKAVGKTTKTS
-975 CELDMR
+975 AAVVDMR
-981 VRSEVWAV
+981 VGSEVWAV
-989 ANSRLE
+989 VNGRLE

-1004 SAQPETTLTLSA
+1004 GPDTKRTA
-1016 LKGLAVILHL
+1016 LEGVALILHL
-1026 AALCSSPI
+1026 AALCSSPTG
-1034 SPSLLW
+1034 PPLLLW
-1040 VPSETLGRALKS
+1040 VPAETLGRALQS
-1052 CQSVLEGNSQ
+1052 CQTVLDGGPLPDLHQS
-1062 AITNQKYFQSAVQ
+1062 YFQSALR
-1075 TTIGVLDSIL
+1075 TTFRVLDSIL
-1085 YLTTFLE
+1085 YLTMNSNGEDGFQRRVCALLSLPWVCEHKSVSAYKSSGFPSWQPVFANRLSFCYSSELRADCVSLLAVLRGGVCEAWRLCVFSAALLSRDEVVRAAAVKAFPLLLHHLGKSHQNLICTSLLPRMEDSSELVKKELARIIGQLSCIQSERSKLSDTLTESAGSLPEILCHRLGLAAEHSGNSCPSLGATFVRPFLPLLKQEAPSSVKQAFLE
-1092 ALPHLCQHVNLVV
+1092 ALPHLCQHVKLVGGD
-1105 GDSDSRAV
+1105 GDSHAV

-1118 SLMEDSDPAVRLR
+1118 GLMEDSDPAVRTC

-1144 RNSERGSLSE
+1144 RNSEQDSLSE
-1154 LLVARLKEAFNNAK
+1154 LLVTRLKEAFNTAK
-1168 LNRDDI
+1168 LNRDDD

-1186 GRASQGNLVSFSLLR
+1186 GRASQGSLVSFSLLR
-1201 LLHCLLSKSSTVS
+1201 LLHCLLSKSSPVS

-1264 QGKESVNQRE
+1264 QGSESANQRE

-1285 AFDFPDLHRFLSRT
+1285 AFDFPDLHRFLNRT

-1312 PTASTLIRTLAN
+1312 STGSALIRTLAN

-1403 SFASNDDPYQGPRDN
+1403 SFASNDDPYQGPRDI
-1418 TTPERMAD
+1418 TAPERMAD

-1435 LAFFNMQLLSSS
+1435 LAFFNMQLLSSG

-1455 LALTSVMAL
+1455 SALTSVMAL

-1469 SKHISSVRVKM
+1469 PKHISSVRVKM

-1506 RSVEPAH
+1506 RSVEPTH

-1530 LQPKETSAIIRFLI
+1530 LLPKETAAIIRFLI

-1566 LKDIHTVLQDYK
+1566 LKDIHTVLQNYK
-1578 KLTNSSSDLAA
+1578 KLTASSSDLVAA
-1589 VLQLSMRAVQHE
+1589 LQLSMRAVQHE

-1612 LRDMMHSNQEWLL
+1612 LRDVMHSKQEWLL

-1633 VEPVISN
+1633 VEPVISS
-1640 LVSVLLKGCQDSSPE
+1640 LVSVLLKGCQDSAPE

-1665 ELGAVDPGR
+1665 EMGAVDPGR
-1674 LDLSRTQSH
+1674 LDLSHTQTH
-1683 GDRNN
+1683 GDRTT
-1688 FVSGVDDPN
+1688 FVSGVEDPN

-1702 LTALTRT
+1702 LTELTRT

-1728 ELLSIFECREGRTDS
+1728 ELLSIFECREGQSDS

-1764 NSRYKSSQKAV
+1764 NSRYKSSQKEV

-1787 NRGSKFS
+1787 KRGSKFS

-1800 AGYLI
+1800 IGYLI
-1805 SKVRHELASKVFTC
+1805 SKVRHELAGRVFTC

-1832 YLLPHILLY
+1832 YLLPHVLLY
-1841 MLLGCTPQ
+1841 MLLGCTPA
-1849 EQQEVTEE
+1849 EQQGVTEE
-1857 MLAVLNEGNERGEGG
+1857 MLAVLTAEDGRGGG
-1872 VQEAASTL
+1872 PGQGTASSL

-1889 SMLSHLTQWSRHILS
+1889 SMLSHLTQCSRHILHA
-1904 SKPKHN
+1904 KHS
-1910 ESGEYQRVVAFLKG
+1910 ESGGYQRVVAFLKG
-1924 IPQDVL
+1924 ISQDVL

-1950 ILEIKENIQDH
+1950 ILESKEDIQDH
-1961 LTFLQTLYAAMH
+1961 LTLLQTLYAAMH

-2041 ITQVNGVLANKPQWK
+2041 ITQVNGVLASKHQWK
-2056 SELNTYRVEAAWK
+2056 SELNSYRVEAAWK

-2080 SSDRQSCTWGVQL
+2080 SSDRQSNTWGVRL
-2093 GQLLLSAKKQDTK
+2093 GQLLLSAKKQDAE

-2150 HTLTGLQKQWES
+2150 HSFTELQKQRECS
-2162 SAPSLSQLPPHWS
+2162 TPSLSHLPPHWS

-2185 RAKEPILALRRALF
+2185 RAKEPVLALRRALL
-2199 SLGSQPVCQEL
+2199 SLGQPVSNEL
-2210 VGECWLQSSRVA
+2210 VGECWLQSARVA

-2233 ALLNADNTNLAEL
+2233 ALLNAENTHLAEL
-2246 VTEKAKWLWSKGDVH
+2246 VTEKAKWLWTKGDVH
-2261 QALIV
+2261 EALIV
-2266 LQKGVAQCFPDDQP
+2266 LQKGVAQCFPEDQP
-2280 LTDPRSLQIKGKAML
+2280 LKDARSLQTKSRAML

-2398 GRPDRQMRQE
+2398 GRADRQMRQE
-2408 LGKINTVVS
+2408 LGKINAVMS

-2466 WLMTAV
+2466 WLMAAV

-2477 PMRVNRCNQILKK
+2477 PMRMNRCNQILKK
-2490 AISLKPSLQKF
+2490 AISLKQSLEKF
-2501 IGDATKLTDK
+2501 IGDANRLTDK
-2511 LLELCNKPVDS
+2511 LLELCNKPVDG
-2522 NSATLSMSVHFK
+2522 NSSTLSMSVHFK

-2539 VEEPTFSQVLIPLQ
+2539 VEEPTFSQILIPLQ

-2561 STGGENTQ
+2561 STGGANTQ

-2576 WAYLDGFEDTVEI
+2576 WAYLDSFEDNVEI

-2605 GQSYTMMCKP
+2605 GRSYTMMCKP

-2675 ILTKLYSSRSAYCRS
+2675 ILTKLYKERAIYLSGKELRKLILPKTAPFEEKLRLHKEVLCVRHPPVFHEWFLRTFPDPTSWYSSRSAYCRS

-2800 GLSKTPANETGEIV
+2800 GPSKTQANETGEIV

-2825 EQRLQ
+2825 DQRLQ

>member
-1 MQEAYEKVFGHLSNS
+1 MEG
-16 NLSTATNC
+16 
-24 GWSSSL
+24 
-30 VGGTQ
+30 
-35 LEATMENHV
+35 LEMSAM
-44 TQISR
+44 IP
-49 DDLEDLREAFNKI
+49 A
-62 DIDNSG
+62 
-68 YVSDFELQELFREAS
+68 LQELA
-83 FSLPGYRVRE
+83 
-93 IVEIFIAGDT
+93 
-103 NKDEK
+103 
-108 ISFEEFVA
+108 
-116 ENLVLALNSASAI
+116 SASA
-129 GCTVVNIDA
+129 G
-138 HDLMAGKPHLVLG
+138 
-151 LLWQI
+151 
-156 IKVGLFA
+156 
-163 DIEISRNEGLISLLT
+163 
-178 EGKQLD
+178 
-184 HLMSLSPEDLLL
+184 
-196 RWVNYH
+196 
-202 LRNAGTET
+202 
-210 IRNFSED
+210 
-217 IKDSRAYFYL
+217 
-227 LDQITSQEEHEYKMR
+227 EY
-242 VKIDM
+242 
-247 SGLNVHDLE
+247 N
-256 QRAELMLQQAAR
+256 
-268 LDCRQFVSP
+268 
-277 QDVTSGNGKLNLA
+277 
-290 FVANLFNMHPALQK
+290 
-304 PQVNSNGI
+304 
-312 ETAHIEGESKE
+312 
-323 EKTFRNWMNSLGVSP
+323 
-338 YVNHLYCDLCDGL
+338 
-351 VILQLYE
+351 
-358 KVNVPVNWKKVNN
+358 
-371 PPYPA
+371 
-376 LGANMKKLENCNYA
+376 
-390 VELGRDVAHF
+390 
-400 SLVGIGGENL
+400 
-410 NEGSPMHTLALV
+410 
-422 WQLMRRYTVLVLS
+422 
-435 DIGDGEKVGD
+435 
-445 HIILNWVNTTLSQ
+445 
-458 KRKDTQISSF
+458 
-468 KDKLIS
+468 
-474 TSLPVIDLIDAI
+474 
-486 APGNV
+486 
-491 KWDMVKRGEKGVL
+491 
-504 KDADKLNNAKYAV
+504 
-517 SLARK
+517 
-522 IGARV
+522 
-527 YALPD
+527 
-532 DLVQVNPKMLLTL
+532 
-545 ASAAEYD
+545 

-570 TDVDVVALGLNKKSS
+570 TDVDVVALGLSKKSTS
-585 SEPACVMLLDFVQHI
+585 LPACVMLLDFVQHI

-613 QPAEYPET
+613 QPAEYKDT
-621 TQSCNDFSK
+621 TDSCIEFSR
-630 WVAMRLLRVAAA
+630 WVVGRLLRVAAA
-642 PDCDVIHGRV
+642 PDCDVIHGQV

-665 RTPFIFSRLT
+665 RAPFIFSCLT
-675 QDLILLAQD
+675 DELLGLAQD
-684 LSNILS
+684 LSNVLY
-690 AHIATL
+690 AHVTTLGGQGHALGVQWPATL
-696 AGHGHTLGIH
+696 ER
-706 TQSQWPVTLKGFSI
+706 FSI
-720 APGCAS
+720 STTCAS
-726 SYLTPSPLVL
+726 TYLTPSPLLL
-736 SSPAALESLT
+736 SSPAALESLCA
-746 SVTVRVI
+746 VTLG
-753 TNVLRGVVSCHDL
+753 VLTDALGAVVSRRAVG
-766 SVAWETACSILA
+766 VAWEVACSFLA
-778 NGNTRLR
+778 NGNVRLR
-785 KSSMM
+785 KISLV
-790 MLRQLVELG
+790 MLRRIFELG
-799 GFPEMQGHKFF
+799 EFPERLSHEFF
-810 TAYLQLLETH
+810 MAFLQLLETH
-820 SYKANTLLDENQPY
+820 SYIHTDQEQPY
-834 EGELLHLTRRV
+834 EGELLNLTRYV
-845 FQSSVASRTRFE
+845 FQSSEVAHTHTEGFE
-857 PIYLLPLFEY
+857 PIHLSQLFECV
-867 ICTLG
+867 CTLG
-872 GAGLKLGTEVNE
+872 GMGIRLGSEVSE
-884 SLCFLFS
+884 SLCLLFS
-891 FLVSF
+891 FLLSVAPGYES
-896 TPFYGSEALLRR
+896 SDLLRR
-908 QRVTEVCRMLAHT
+908 HSVTEVCRTLAST
-921 IGAENQAECAEG
+921 VGTENQAECVKG
-933 FLQAALKA
+933 FLRAAL
-941 ETCMVV
+941 ETEVAMVM
-947 QESGDGETAAKKFCK
+947 QELGDGDPVAKRP
-962 ANIGSVKKTTKNS
+962 GLPVTPSVGKTQRTS
-975 CELDMR
+975 PVEVDMR

-989 ANSRLE
+989 VNRRLE
-995 ELLTFLNSD
+995 ELLTFLNAD
-1004 SAQPETTLTLSA
+1004 APETLQTLPA
-1016 LKGLAVILHL
+1016 LEGLALILQL
-1026 AALCSSPI
+1026 AASCSSSI
-1034 SPSLLW
+1034 SSSPLLW
-1040 VPSETLGRALKS
+1040 VSPETLGRTLKS
-1052 CQSVLEGNSQ
+1052 CQSILEGGAKPVSDH
-1062 AITNQKYFQSAVQ
+1062 AHIQSAVQ
-1075 TTIGVLDSIL
+1075 NTVKVLDSIL
-1085 YLTTFLE
+1085 YLTMSSQGEEGLQRRVCALLSLPWVCECKSVSAYKSSGFPSSLPALAQRLSSCYSPRLQAECVSLLALLRRGVCEMWRVCVFSKALQSEDEVVRAAVVRAFPLLLHHLGNTHHNLISNTLMATLEDGSEQVKKELAGIVGQLTCILSDLSQLSDSHTQPAPLPDVLCSRLSLAAEHAGKATASLGVSVVIPFLPLLQQQAPSSVKQAFVE
-1092 ALPHLCQHVNLVV
+1092 ALPHLCQHVNLEG

-1118 SLMEDSDPAVRLR
+1118 GLMEDPDQLVRIG

-1136 RFLLTETS
+1136 RFLLAEPTLNPDHGL
-1144 RNSERGSLSE
+1144 RSE
-1154 LLVARLKEAFNNAK
+1154 LLVARLKEAFTNAK
-1168 LNRDDI
+1168 LNRDDD
-1174 LRNTLILTTGEI
+1174 LRSTLILTTGEV
-1186 GRASQGNLVSFSLLR
+1186 GRASQGSLVSFSLLR
-1201 LLHCLLSKSSTVS
+1201 LLHCLLSKSSPVS
-1214 VAAYTQIRALATAKG
+1214 VAAYTEIRALATAKG
-1229 LKLQTLFSQYKNP
+1229 IKLQTLFSQYKNH

-1264 QGKESVNQRE
+1264 QSSESANQRE

-1285 AFDFPDLHRFLSRT
+1285 AFDFPDLHRFLTRT

-1312 PTASTLIRTLAN
+1312 STGSALIRTLAN

-1403 SFASNDDPYQGPRDN
+1403 SFASNDDPYQGPRDI
-1418 TTPERMAD
+1418 TSPERMAD

-1480 MTTLRTGLRYREDFP
+1480 MTTLRTSLRYRELFP

-1530 LQPKETSAIIRFLI
+1530 LQPKETAVIIRFLI

-1551 NDYLH
+1551 QDYLH

-1578 KLTNSSSDLAA
+1578 KLTSSRSDLAA
-1589 VLQLSMRAVQHE
+1589 ALQLSMRAVQHE

-1612 LRDMMHSNQEWLL
+1612 LRDMMHSKQEWLL
-1625 RQVCASEA
+1625 RKVCASEA
-1633 VEPVISN
+1633 VEPVISS
-1640 LVSVLLKGCQDSSPE
+1640 LVAVLLKGCQDSSPE

-1674 LDLSRTQSH
+1674 LDLSHTQTH
-1683 GDRNN
+1683 GDRNT

-1697 FAYDL
+1697 FAYEL
-1702 LTALTRT
+1702 LTELTRT

-1723 AYAIQ
+1723 AYAMQ

-1743 PGRRLWRRFPE
+1743 AGRRLWRRFPE

-1764 NSRYKSSQKAV
+1764 NSRYKSSQKVV

-1841 MLLGCTPQ
+1841 MLLGCTPT

-1857 MLAVLNEGNERGEGG
+1857 MLAVLTEGDARGGG
-1872 VQEAASTL
+1872 RVQETASSL

-1889 SMLSHLTQWSRHILS
+1889 SMLAHLTQWSRHMLS
-1904 SKPKHN
+1904 SKSKPN

-1950 ILEIKENIQDH
+1950 ILENKENVQDH
-1961 LTFLQTLYAAMH
+1961 LTFLQKLYAAMH

-2056 SELNTYRVEAAWK
+2056 SELNAYRVEAAWK
-2069 LGKWD
+2069 LSKWD
-2074 LLEDYL
+2074 QLEDYL
-2080 SSDRQSCTWGVQL
+2080 TSDRQSSTWGVRL
-2093 GQLLLSAKKQDTK
+2093 GQLLLAAKQQDAE
-2106 TFYEKLKLVRKEQV
+2106 TFYEKLKVVRKEQV

-2142 LHMLSELE
+2142 LHMLSEFE
-2150 HTLTGLQKQWES
+2150 HAFTELQRHREG
-2162 SAPSLSQLPPHWS
+2162 SAPTLSQLPLHWS

-2185 RAKEPILALRRALF
+2185 RAKEPILALRRALL
-2199 SLGSQPVCQEL
+2199 SLGSGYQEL
-2210 VGECWLQSSRVA
+2210 VGECWLQSTRVA

-2233 ALLNADNTNLAEL
+2233 ALLNGENTHLAEL
-2246 VTEKAKWLWSKGDVH
+2246 LTEKAKWLWSKGDVH

-2266 LQKGVAQCFPDDQP
+2266 LQKGVAQCFPDDQS
-2280 LTDPRSLQIKGKAML
+2280 LTDPRSLQTKGKAML

-2355 IRYIVTYFG
+2355 IRYIVQYFG

-2379 RMLSLWLDFGAKVC
+2379 RMLSLWLDYGAKVY
-2393 ECEKA
+2393 ECEKG
-2398 GRPDRQMRQE
+2398 GRADRQMRVE
-2408 LGKINTVVS
+2408 LGKINAAMS
-2417 EHCANLAPYQ
+2417 EHCASLAPYQ

-2455 KVFLAYPQQAM
+2455 KVLLAYPQQAM

-2477 PMRVNRCNQILKK
+2477 PMRMNRCNEILKK
-2490 AISLKPSLQKF
+2490 AISLKESLGKF
-2501 IGDATKLTDK
+2501 IGDANRLTDK
-2511 LLELCNKPVDS
+2511 LLELCNKPVDG
-2522 NSATLSMSVHFK
+2522 NSTTLSMSVHFK

-2539 VEEPTFSQVLIPLQ
+2539 VEEPTFSQILIPLQ

-2561 STGGENTQ
+2561 STGGANTQ

-2576 WAYLDGFEDTVEI
+2576 WAYLAGFEDTVEI

-2605 GQSYTMMCKP
+2605 GRSYTMMCKP

-2675 ILTKLYSSRSAYCRS
+2675 ILTKLYKERGIYLTGKELRKLILPKTAQFEEKLRLHKEVLCPRHPPVFHEWFLRTFPDPTSWYSSRSAYCRS

-2717 GECVHVD
+2717 GECIHVD

-2800 GLSKTPANETGEIV
+2800 GPSKTQASETGEIV

-2849 VHYLIQEATDDK
+2849 VHYLIQEGTDDN

-2870 GPYL
+2870 GAYL

>member
-1 MQEAYEKVFGHLSNS
+1 PGFGS
-16 NLSTATNC
+16 
-24 GWSSSL
+24 
-30 VGGTQ
+30 V
-35 LEATMENHV
+35 
-44 TQISR
+44 
-49 DDLEDLREAFNKI
+49 
-62 DIDNSG
+62 
-68 YVSDFELQELFREAS
+68 
-83 FSLPGYRVRE
+83 
-93 IVEIFIAGDT
+93 AG
-103 NKDEK
+103 E
-108 ISFEEFVA
+108 
-116 ENLVLALNSASAI
+116 
-129 GCTVVNIDA
+129 
-138 HDLMAGKPHLVLG
+138 
-151 LLWQI
+151 
-156 IKVGLFA
+156 
-163 DIEISRNEGLISLLT
+163 
-178 EGKQLD
+178 
-184 HLMSLSPEDLLL
+184 
-196 RWVNYH
+196 
-202 LRNAGTET
+202 
-210 IRNFSED
+210 
-217 IKDSRAYFYL
+217 
-227 LDQITSQEEHEYKMR
+227 
-242 VKIDM
+242 
-247 SGLNVHDLE
+247 
-256 QRAELMLQQAAR
+256 
-268 LDCRQFVSP
+268 
-277 QDVTSGNGKLNLA
+277 
-290 FVANLFNMHPALQK
+290 
-304 PQVNSNGI
+304 
-312 ETAHIEGESKE
+312 
-323 EKTFRNWMNSLGVSP
+323 
-338 YVNHLYCDLCDGL
+338 
-351 VILQLYE
+351 
-358 KVNVPVNWKKVNN
+358 
-371 PPYPA
+371 
-376 LGANMKKLENCNYA
+376 
-390 VELGRDVAHF
+390 
-400 SLVGIGGENL
+400 
-410 NEGSPMHTLALV
+410 
-422 WQLMRRYTVLVLS
+422 
-435 DIGDGEKVGD
+435 
-445 HIILNWVNTTLSQ
+445 
-458 KRKDTQISSF
+458 
-468 KDKLIS
+468 
-474 TSLPVIDLIDAI
+474 
-486 APGNV
+486 
-491 KWDMVKRGEKGVL
+491 
-504 KDADKLNNAKYAV
+504 
-517 SLARK
+517 
-522 IGARV
+522 
-527 YALPD
+527 
-532 DLVQVNPKMLLTL
+532 
-545 ASAAEYD
+545 AEYSR
-552 QAVQKPRQ
+552 AVQKPRQ

-570 TDVDVVALGLNKKSS
+570 TDVDVVALGLSKKSS

-613 QPAEYPET
+613 QPAEYKDT
-621 TQSCNDFSK
+621 TQSCIEFSR
-630 WVAMRLLRVAAA
+630 WVVGRLLRVAAS
-642 PDCDVIHGRV
+642 PHCDVIHASV

-665 RTPFIFSRLT
+665 RAPVIFSCLT
-675 QDLILLAQD
+675 EELIGSAQD
-684 LSNILS
+684 LSDILYN
-690 AHIATL
+690 HVTM
-696 AGHGHTLGIH
+696 LGAQGLGGGVH
-706 TQSQWPVTLKGFSI
+706 MQSRWPVTVERFSVPPTCGS
-720 APGCAS
+720 A
-726 SYLTPSPLVL
+726 YLTPSPLLL
-736 SSPAALESLT
+736 SSPAALESLFVVVLGV
-746 SVTVRVI
+746 VTD
-753 TNVLRGVVSCHDL
+753 VLRGIVSRRDL
-766 SVAWETACSILA
+766 AVAWETACFILA
-778 NGNTRLR
+778 NGSVRLR
-785 KSSMM
+785 KISMV
-790 MLRQLVELG
+790 MLREMVELG
-799 GFPEMQGHKFF
+799 GFPERQGHEFF
-810 TAYLQLLETH
+810 TAYLHLLETH
-820 SYKANTLLDENQPY
+820 SYTQTHAGVDEQQPY
-834 EGELLHLTRRV
+834 EGELLNLTRCV
-845 FQSSVASRTRFE
+845 FQSSGVSHTHTPGFE
-857 PIYLLPLFEY
+857 PIHLSQLFECV
-867 ICTLG
+867 CTLG
-872 GAGLKLGTEVNE
+872 GAGLTLGSEVSE
-884 SLCFLFS
+884 SLCLLFS
-891 FLVSF
+891 FLLSVASG
-896 TPFYGSEALLRR
+896 YESAALLRR
-908 QRVTEVCRMLAHT
+908 QRVTEVCRTLAHT
-921 IGAENQAECAEG
+921 VGTDKQAE
-933 FLQAALKA
+933 
-941 ETCMVV
+941 
-947 QESGDGETAAKKFCK
+947 
-962 ANIGSVKKTTKNS
+962 
-975 CELDMR
+975 
-981 VRSEVWAV
+981 VRSRSPCVF
-989 ANSRLE
+989 NSL
-995 ELLTFLNSD
+995 SD
-1004 SAQPETTLTLSA
+1004 SNKFTLKCQFFATTVFLISTMCLFFVC
-1016 LKGLAVILHL
+1016 LFLFVFFFYFV
-1026 AALCSSPI
+1026 
-1034 SPSLLW
+1034 SPSPLLW
-1040 VPSETLGRALKS
+1040 VSTETRGRALKS
-1052 CQSVLEGNSQ
+1052 CQSVLEGGADVVSDH
-1062 AITNQKYFQSAVQ
+1062 AHIQSVVQ
-1075 TTIGVLDSIL
+1075 NTVRVLDSVL
-1085 YLTTFLE
+1085 YLTGKNTNTKTHITQTHIVSPQVQAECVSLLALLRRGVCDSWRVCVFSKVLQAQDEVVRAAAVRAFPLLLLFLYLWCLIALLICRPRLQDDSERVKKELAAIVGQLTCILSELSQLTDSHTEPTPLPKILCSHLSLAPKHAGKAAASLGASVIRPFLPLLRQQAPSTVKQAFIE
-1092 ALPHLCQHVNLVV
+1092 ALPHLCQHVNLVG
-1105 GDSDSRAV
+1105 GDSDSRAA

-1118 SLMEDSDPAVRLR
+1118 GLMEDPDSQVRLR

-1136 RFLLTETS
+1136 RFLLTEP
-1144 RNSERGSLSE
+1144 NPNPEQGLLSE

-1168 LNRDDI
+1168 LSRDDD

-1186 GRASQGNLVSFSLLR
+1186 GRASQGSLVSFSLLR
-1201 LLHCLLSKSSTVS
+1201 LLHCLLSKSSSVS

-1264 QGKESVNQRE
+1264 QSSESANQRE

-1285 AFDFPDLHRFLSRT
+1285 AFDFPDLHRFLTRT

-1312 PTASTLIRTLAN
+1312 STGSALIRTLAN

-1359 YLQSETEI
+1359 YLQSETDI

-1403 SFASNDDPYQGPRDN
+1403 SFASNDDPYRGPRDI

-1455 LALTSVMAL
+1455 LVLTSVMAL

-1495 LLCCQTWECFV
+1495 LLCCQTLECFV
-1506 RSVEPAH
+1506 RSVDPAH

-1530 LQPKETSAIIRFLI
+1530 LQPKETAAIIRFLI

-1551 NDYLH
+1551 QDYLH

-1566 LKDIHTVLQDYK
+1566 LKDIHTVLQNYK
-1578 KLTNSSSDLAA
+1578 KLTSSSSDLAA
-1589 VLQLSMRAVQHE
+1589 ALQLSMRAVQHE

-1625 RQVCASEA
+1625 RQVCASES
-1633 VEPVISN
+1633 VEPVISS
-1640 LVSVLLKGCQDSSPE
+1640 LVAVLLKGCQDSSPE

-1665 ELGAVDPGR
+1665 ELGAIDPGR
-1674 LDLSRTQSH
+1674 LDLSHTHTH
-1683 GDRNN
+1683 GDRNI

-1697 FAYDL
+1697 FPYEL
-1702 LTALTRT
+1702 LTELTRT
-1709 FLAYADDVRAQDSA
+1709 FLAYADNVRAQDSA
-1723 AYAIQ
+1723 AYAMQ
-1728 ELLSIFECREGRTDS
+1728 ELLSIFECREGRIDS

-1764 NSRYKSSQKAV
+1764 NSRYKSSQKV
-1775 NWSKLKKPVYLS
+1775 VDWLKLKKPVYLS

-1805 SKVRHELASKVFTC
+1805 SKVRHELASKVFSC

-1841 MLLGCTPQ
+1841 MLLGCTPA

-1857 MLAVLNEGNERGEGG
+1857 MLAVLTERDGRGG
-1872 VQEAASTL
+1872 GRVQDTASSL

-1889 SMLSHLTQWSRHILS
+1889 SMLAHLTQWSRHILS
-1904 SKPKHN
+1904 SKSKQSGN
-1910 ESGEYQRVVAFLKG
+1910 GEYQRVVAFLKG

-1937 KAYTRALMHFEAY
+1937 KAYTRALMHFESH
-1950 ILEIKENIQDH
+1950 ILENKENIQDH

-2056 SELNTYRVEAAWK
+2056 SELNAYRVEAAWK
-2069 LGKWD
+2069 LSKWD

-2080 SSDRQSCTWGVQL
+2080 SSDRQSSTWGERL
-2093 GQLLLSAKKQDTK
+2093 GQMLLAAKKGDGE
-2106 TFYEKLKLVRKEQV
+2106 TFYDKLKLVRKEQV

-2150 HTLTGLQKQWES
+2150 HSFTELQKQQES
-2162 SAPSLSQLPPHWS
+2162 SAPSLSELPRHWS

-2185 RAKEPILALRRALF
+2185 RAKEPILALRR
-2199 SLGSQPVCQEL
+2199 SLLSLASGPVCQEL
-2210 VGECWLQSSRVA
+2210 VGECWLQSARVA

-2233 ALLNADNTNLAEL
+2233 ALLNGENTHLAEL
-2246 VTEKAKWLWSKGDVH
+2246 LTEKAKWLWSKGDAH

-2280 LTDPRSLQIKGKAML
+2280 VIDPRSLQTKGKAML

-2379 RMLSLWLDFGAKVC
+2379 RMLSLWLDFGAKVY
-2393 ECEKA
+2393 ECDKA
-2398 GRPDRQMRQE
+2398 GRVDRQMRLE
-2408 LGKINTVVS
+2408 LGKINTAVS
-2417 EHCANLAPYQ
+2417 EHCTSLAPYQ

-2455 KVFLAYPQQAM
+2455 KVLLAYPQQAM

-2477 PMRVNRCNQILKK
+2477 PMRMNRCNEILKK
-2490 AISLKPSLQKF
+2490 AISLKDSLGKF
-2501 IGDATKLTDK
+2501 IGDVNRLTDK
-2511 LLELCNKPVDS
+2511 LLELCNKPVDG
-2522 NSATLSMSVHFK
+2522 NSTTLSMSVHFK

-2539 VEEPTFSQVLIPLQ
+2539 VEEPTFSQILIPLQ

-2561 STGGENTQ
+2561 YTGGANTQ

-2576 WAYLDGFEDTVEI
+2576 WAYLAGFEDSVEI

-2599 SLKGSD
+2599 CLKGSD
-2605 GQSYTMMCKP
+2605 GRSYTMMCKP

-2675 ILTKLYSSRSAYCRS
+2675 ILTKLYKERGIYLSGKELRKLILPKTAPFEEKLRIHKEVLCARHPPVFHEWFLRTFPDPTSWYSSRSAYCRS

-2769 LRLMRDQREPLMSV
+2769 LRLMRDQREPLTSV

-2790 PLVEWSKQAK
+2790 PLVEWSKQGK
-2800 GLSKTPANETGEIV
+2800 GLSKAQANETGEIV

>member
-1 MQEAYEKVFGHLSNS
+1 MEGLEM
-16 NLSTATNC
+16 STMIPA
-24 GWSSSL
+24 
-30 VGGTQ
+30 
-35 LEATMENHV
+35 
-44 TQISR
+44 
-49 DDLEDLREAFNKI
+49 
-62 DIDNSG
+62 
-68 YVSDFELQELFREAS
+68 LQELA
-83 FSLPGYRVRE
+83 
-93 IVEIFIAGDT
+93 
-103 NKDEK
+103 
-108 ISFEEFVA
+108 
-116 ENLVLALNSASAI
+116 SASPGDYDEA
-129 GCTVVNIDA
+129 
-138 HDLMAGKPHLVLG
+138 
-151 LLWQI
+151 
-156 IKVGLFA
+156 
-163 DIEISRNEGLISLLT
+163 
-178 EGKQLD
+178 
-184 HLMSLSPEDLLL
+184 
-196 RWVNYH
+196 
-202 LRNAGTET
+202 
-210 IRNFSED
+210 
-217 IKDSRAYFYL
+217 
-227 LDQITSQEEHEYKMR
+227 
-242 VKIDM
+242 VK
-247 SGLNVHDLE
+247 
-256 QRAELMLQQAAR
+256 
-268 LDCRQFVSP
+268 
-277 QDVTSGNGKLNLA
+277 
-290 FVANLFNMHPALQK
+290 
-304 PQVNSNGI
+304 
-312 ETAHIEGESKE
+312 
-323 EKTFRNWMNSLGVSP
+323 
-338 YVNHLYCDLCDGL
+338 
-351 VILQLYE
+351 
-358 KVNVPVNWKKVNN
+358 
-371 PPYPA
+371 
-376 LGANMKKLENCNYA
+376 
-390 VELGRDVAHF
+390 
-400 SLVGIGGENL
+400 
-410 NEGSPMHTLALV
+410 
-422 WQLMRRYTVLVLS
+422 
-435 DIGDGEKVGD
+435 
-445 HIILNWVNTTLSQ
+445 
-458 KRKDTQISSF
+458 
-468 KDKLIS
+468 
-474 TSLPVIDLIDAI
+474 
-486 APGNV
+486 
-491 KWDMVKRGEKGVL
+491 
-504 KDADKLNNAKYAV
+504 
-517 SLARK
+517 
-522 IGARV
+522 
-527 YALPD
+527 
-532 DLVQVNPKMLLTL
+532 
-545 ASAAEYD
+545 
-552 QAVQKPRQ
+552 KPRQ

-570 TDVDVVALGLNKKSS
+570 TDVDAVSLGLNKKST

-613 QPAEYPET
+613 QPADYPDA
-621 TQSCNDFSK
+621 TQGCTDFSK
-630 WVAMRLLRVAAA
+630 WVSLRLLRVGAA
-642 PDCDVIHGRV
+642 PDCSTIHGR
-652 SAVLCSLLHTLRV
+652 ARAALCSLLHSLLV
-665 RTPFIFSRLT
+665 RAPFIFASLAH
-675 QDLILLAQD
+675 DLILLAHD
-684 LSNILS
+684 LGGILR
-690 AHIATL
+690 AHVTSRSSSL
-696 AGHGHTLGIH
+696 
-706 TQSQWPVTLKGFSI
+706 WPAALHSFAVS
-720 APGCAS
+720 PPCAH
-726 SYLTPSPLVL
+726 LTPLPLVL
-736 SSPAALESLT
+736 ASPSALETLAAAT
-746 SVTVRVI
+746 LYVVTDVI
-753 TNVLRGVVSCHDL
+753 RGVISPRDL
-766 SVAWETACSILA
+766 RLAWETACDILA
-778 NGNTRLR
+778 HGNTRLR
-785 KSSMM
+785 TVAMT
-790 MLRQLVELG
+790 MLRRLVELG
-799 GFPEMQGHKFF
+799 GFPEAQGYQFIAAFLHV
-810 TAYLQLLETH
+810 LETQ
-820 SYKANTLLDENQPY
+820 AGGY
-834 EGELLHLTRRV
+834 EGELLGLTRCV
-845 FQSSVASRTRFE
+845 FRQGGTRLEPTYLAQVLECVCTVAEAQCSYARTPE
-857 PIYLLPLFEY
+857 ADAP
-867 ICTLG
+867 
-872 GAGLKLGTEVNE
+872 LGTEVTQ
-884 SLCFLFS
+884 SLCHALDLALS
-891 FLVSF
+891 VAAGHES
-896 TPFYGSEALLRR
+896 GALLQRR
-908 QRVTEVCRMLAHT
+908 RVAEVCGKLVRT
-921 IGAENQAECAEG
+921 VGTETQAECAGG
-933 FLQAALKA
+933 FLKAALKA
-941 ETCMVV
+941 EVALLTR
-947 QESGDGETAAKKFCK
+947 QAQDEPTPAKKVCK
-962 ANIGSVKKTTKNS
+962 AARGTPNMSPPTEVDMCAGSK
-975 CELDMR
+975 
-981 VRSEVWAV
+981 VWA
-989 ANSRLE
+989 ALSRRLV
-995 ELLTFLNSD
+995 ELLTLFNSD
-1004 SAQPETTLTLSA
+1004 AEELESAQS
-1016 LKGLAVILHL
+1016 L
-1026 AALCSSPI
+1026 AAFRGVALVLRLAAVCSSPTRLPPLI
-1034 SPSLLW
+1034 W
-1040 VPSETLGRALKS
+1040 VSAENLGRTLRS
-1052 CQSVLEGNSQ
+1052 CQSVLEGGAKPVS
-1062 AITNQKYFQSAVQ
+1062 NQNYYESAVQ
-1075 TTIGVLDSIL
+1075 IAVRVLDCVL
-1085 YLTTFLE
+1085 YLTVYHQGEDALQRRACALLSLPWVPDHKSASAYKTSSFPSWVSTLAQRIHNCFSSDVRAQCVSLVARLRGGVCEVWRAFVFSAALRGPDEAVRVAAVRAFPLLLHHLESSRHNLITTTALNPRLEDGSEKVQRELAGIVGQLSCIQSGRSLLCDDAPCPEELVCLRLCLAAEHPGSAPPSLTASFVKPFLPLLRPQAPNSVKQAFLK
-1092 ALPHLCQHVNLVV
+1092 ALPHLCCHVRLADGGDDSQELLHALV
-1105 GDSDSRAV
+1105 G
-1113 LCALI
+1113 
-1118 SLMEDSDPAVRLR
+1118 LMEDSDPGVRMDLGR
-1131 FSQSV
+1131 SV
-1136 RFLLTETS
+1136 RFLLTEPNTHTS
-1144 RNSERGSLSE
+1144 DDGPVSE

-1168 LNRDDI
+1168 VSRDDD
-1174 LRNTLILTTGEI
+1174 LRHTLILTAGEI
-1186 GRASQGNLVSFSLLR
+1186 GRASQGSLVSFSLLR
-1201 LLHCLLSKSSTVS
+1201 LLHCLLSKSSPVS
-1214 VAAYTQIRALATAKG
+1214 VAAYTQIRALAATKG
-1229 LKLQTLFSQYKNP
+1229 IKLQTLFSQYKNP

-1250 LHSRHASALRSTPD
+1250 LHSRHSSALRSTPYE
-1264 QGKESVNQRE
+1264 GSETANQKE

-1312 PTASTLIRTLAN
+1312 ATGSALIRTLAN

-1403 SFASNDDPYQGPRDN
+1403 SFASNDDPYQGPRDI
-1418 TTPERMAD
+1418 TTPERMVD

-1435 LAFFNMQLLSSS
+1435 LAFFNMQFLSSS

-1480 MTTLRTGLRYREDFP
+1480 MTTLRTSLRYREDFP
-1495 LLCCQTWECFV
+1495 LLCCKTWECFV

-1530 LQPKETSAIIRFLI
+1530 LQPKETAAIIRFLI

-1556 EIYFLPDHPE
+1556 EIYFLPDYPE
-1566 LKDIHTVLQDYK
+1566 LKDIHTVLQNYK
-1578 KLTNSSSDLAA
+1578 KLTASNSDLASA
-1589 VLQLSMRAVQHE
+1589 LQLSMRAVQHE

-1625 RQVCASEA
+1625 RQVCASES
-1633 VEPVISN
+1633 VEPVISS

-1674 LDLSRTQSH
+1674 LDLSPSHTH
-1683 GDRNN
+1683 GDRNT

-1702 LTALTRT
+1702 LTELTRT
-1709 FLAYADDVRAQDSA
+1709 FLAYADNVRAQDSA

-1728 ELLSIFECREGRTDS
+1728 ELLSIFECREGRLDS

-1754 QIQEILEPHL
+1754 HVQEILEPHF
-1764 NSRYKSSQKAV
+1764 NSRYKSSQKEV
-1775 NWSKLKKPVYLS
+1775 NWSDLKKPVYLS

-1794 DWSATW
+1794 DWAATW
-1800 AGYLI
+1800 AAYLI
-1805 SKVRHELASKVFTC
+1805 SKVRHELASRVFTC
-1819 CSFIIKHDYKVTI
+1819 CSFIVKHDYKVTI
-1832 YLLPHILLY
+1832 YLLPHALLY
-1841 MLLGCTPQ
+1841 MLLGCTPA
-1849 EQQEVTEE
+1849 EQKEVTEE
-1857 MLAVLNEGNERGEGG
+1857 MLAVLTESEGR
-1872 VQEAASTL
+1872 VQETVSSR

-1889 SMLSHLTQWSRHILS
+1889 SMLSHLTQWSRHILYA
-1904 SKPKHN
+1904 KPKHN

-1924 IPQDVL
+1924 IPQDVM

-1950 ILEIKENIQDH
+1950 ILENKVNIQDH

-2000 IGLLR
+2000 IGLLQ

-2019 DQIGHYHGVMTSMLG
+2019 DQIGHYHGVMTSRLG

-2041 ITQVNGVLANKPQWK
+2041 IAQINGVLADKQQWT
-2056 SELNTYRVEAAWK
+2056 SELNAYRVEAAWK

-2080 SSDRQSCTWGVQL
+2080 SSDLQSSTWGMRL
-2093 GQLLLSAKKQDTK
+2093 GQLLLAAKKQDSAA
-2106 TFYEKLKLVRKEQV
+2106 FSEKLKLVRKEQV

-2150 HTLTGLQKQWES
+2150 HTFTELQRREGG
-2162 SAPSLSQLPPHWS
+2162 SAPGLRQLPSHWS

-2185 RAKEPILALRRALF
+2185 RAKEPILALRRALL
-2199 SLGSQPVCQEL
+2199 SLQSKPTSQKL
-2210 VGECWLQSSRVA
+2210 VGECWLQSARVA

-2233 ALLNADNTNLAEL
+2233 ALLNAENTHLAEL
-2246 VTEKAKWLWSKGDVH
+2246 LTEKAKWLWFKGDVH

-2266 LQKGVAQCFPDDQP
+2266 LQKGVAQCFPDERP
-2280 LTDPRSLQIKGKAML
+2280 PSDPHDLRTKGQAML

-2310 AIMKA
+2310 AIMKT

-2364 KALQFGNQYIYQAMP
+2364 KALQFGNQFIYQAMP

-2398 GRPDRQMRQE
+2398 GRADRQLRQE
-2408 LGKINTVVS
+2408 LSKINTAVG

-2442 SDEVF
+2442 SDDVF

-2477 PMRVNRCNQILKK
+2477 PTRMNRCNQILKK
-2490 AISLKPSLQKF
+2490 AISLKQSLDKF
-2501 IGDATKLTDK
+2501 VCDANRLTDK
-2511 LLELCNKPVDS
+2511 LVELCNKPVDG
-2522 NSATLSMSVHFK
+2522 NSSTLSMSVHFK

-2539 VEEPTFSQVLIPLQ
+2539 VEEPTFSEILIPLQ

-2561 STGGENTQ
+2561 YTGGANST

-2576 WAYLDGFEDTVEI
+2576 WAYLDSFEDQVEI

-2605 GQSYTMMCKP
+2605 GRSYTMMCKP

-2663 IEWVNNTAGLRH
+2663 IEWVNNTGGLRH
-2675 ILTKLYSSRSAYCRS
+2675 ILTKLYKERGVYLSGKELRKLILPKTAPFEEKLRIHKEVLCARHPPVFYEWFLRTFPDPTSWYSSRSAYCRS

-2790 PLVEWSKQAK
+2790 PLVEWSKQGK
-2800 GLSKTPANETGEIV
+2800 GLCKTQANETGEIV

-2861 LLCQMYLGW
+2861 LLCLMYLGW

>member
-1 MQEAYEKVFGHLSNS
+1 MEG
-16 NLSTATNC
+16 
-24 GWSSSL
+24 
-30 VGGTQ
+30 
-35 LEATMENHV
+35 LEMSAM
-44 TQISR
+44 IP
-49 DDLEDLREAFNKI
+49 A
-62 DIDNSG
+62 
-68 YVSDFELQELFREAS
+68 LQELAS
-83 FSLPGYRVRE
+83 
-93 IVEIFIAGDT
+93 
-103 NKDEK
+103 
-108 ISFEEFVA
+108 
-116 ENLVLALNSASAI
+116 
-129 GCTVVNIDA
+129 
-138 HDLMAGKPHLVLG
+138 
-151 LLWQI
+151 
-156 IKVGLFA
+156 
-163 DIEISRNEGLISLLT
+163 
-178 EGKQLD
+178 
-184 HLMSLSPEDLLL
+184 
-196 RWVNYH
+196 
-202 LRNAGTET
+202 
-210 IRNFSED
+210 
-217 IKDSRAYFYL
+217 
-227 LDQITSQEEHEYKMR
+227 
-242 VKIDM
+242 
-247 SGLNVHDLE
+247 
-256 QRAELMLQQAAR
+256 
-268 LDCRQFVSP
+268 
-277 QDVTSGNGKLNLA
+277 
-290 FVANLFNMHPALQK
+290 
-304 PQVNSNGI
+304 
-312 ETAHIEGESKE
+312 
-323 EKTFRNWMNSLGVSP
+323 
-338 YVNHLYCDLCDGL
+338 
-351 VILQLYE
+351 
-358 KVNVPVNWKKVNN
+358 
-371 PPYPA
+371 
-376 LGANMKKLENCNYA
+376 
-390 VELGRDVAHF
+390 
-400 SLVGIGGENL
+400 
-410 NEGSPMHTLALV
+410 
-422 WQLMRRYTVLVLS
+422 
-435 DIGDGEKVGD
+435 
-445 HIILNWVNTTLSQ
+445 
-458 KRKDTQISSF
+458 
-468 KDKLIS
+468 
-474 TSLPVIDLIDAI
+474 
-486 APGNV
+486 
-491 KWDMVKRGEKGVL
+491 
-504 KDADKLNNAKYAV
+504 
-517 SLARK
+517 
-522 IGARV
+522 
-527 YALPD
+527 
-532 DLVQVNPKMLLTL
+532 
-545 ASAAEYD
+545 ASAAEYE

-570 TDVDVVALGLNKKSS
+570 TDVDVVSLGLNKKSS

-600 IKSSSLMFANPAC
+600 IKSSSLMFANPSC

-621 TQSCNDFSK
+621 TQSCTDFST
-630 WVAMRLLRVAAA
+630 WVAVRLLRVAAA

-652 SAVLCSLLHTLRV
+652 SAVLCSLLHTLRA
-665 RTPFIFSRLT
+665 RAPFISTRLT
-675 QDLILLAQD
+675 QEFIVLAQD
-684 LSNILS
+684 LSDILYT
-690 AHIATL
+690 HVMTL
-696 AGHGHTLGIH
+696 SGAGHTSDVQ
-706 TQSQWPVTLKGFSI
+706 TQNRWPVTLKCFSVS
-720 APGCAS
+720 PGRGS
-726 SYLTPSPLVL
+726 SYLTPSPLSL

-746 SVTVRVI
+746 AVTLGVL
-753 TNVLRGVVSCHDL
+753 TDSLRGVISRRDL
-766 SVAWETACSILA
+766 GAAWETACSFLA

-785 KSSMM
+785 RLSMV
-790 MLRQLVELG
+790 MLRRLVELG
-799 GFPEMQGHKFF
+799 GFPDIQGHEFF
-810 TAYLQLLETH
+810 SAYLHLLETH
-820 SYKANTLLDENQPY
+820 SLTYTPNTNLDEKSAY
-834 EGELLHLTRRV
+834 EGELLLLTHCV
-845 FQSSVASRTRFE
+845 FQSSPSCFE
-857 PIYLLPLFEY
+857 PIHLSQMFEC
-867 ICTLG
+867 ICSLG
-872 GAGLKLGTEVNE
+872 GSGVKLGREVAE
-884 SLCFLFS
+884 SLCLLFS
-891 FLVSF
+891 FLLSVAVVYESAA
-896 TPFYGSEALLRR
+896 SLRR
-908 QRVTEVCRMLAHT
+908 QRVSEVCRALARNVGT
-921 IGAENQAECAEG
+921 ENQAECAEG

-941 ETCMVV
+941 ETALVV
-947 QESGDGETAAKKFCK
+947 QELEDEETAAKKSCK
-962 ANIGSVKKTTKNS
+962 SAAKKRKPSTD
-975 CELDMR
+975 EVDMR
-981 VRSEVWAV
+981 VRSDVWAAV
-989 ANSRLE
+989 NSRLE
-995 ELLTFLNSD
+995 ELLTSLNSD
-1004 SAQPETTLTLSA
+1004 GPEPAQTLFA
-1016 LKGLAVILHL
+1016 LEGLCLILHL
-1026 AALCSSPI
+1026 AACCSSPTRP
-1034 SPSLLW
+1034 SPLLW
-1040 VPSETLGRALKS
+1040 VPSETLGRVMKS
-1052 CQSVLEGNSQ
+1052 CQCVLEGGAQ
-1062 AITNQKYFQSAVQ
+1062 PVTNQDYFKSACK
-1075 TTIGVLDSIL
+1075 TTVEILDSIL
-1085 YLTTFLE
+1085 YLTMTRHSEDGLQRRVCALLSLPWVCENKSASAYRSSGFPSWLPALADRLSFCYSSDLQADCVSLLALLHCGVCETWRVCVFSKSLQSPDEAVRAAAVRAFPLLLHHLGNSQHNLISTTLLSRLEDGSEQVKKELARIIGQLSCIQAELSQLSVSHTDSSHHPKMLCHQISLTTEHAGNTCPSLRASVVRPFLFLLGQQAPSSVKRAFLE
-1092 ALPHLCQHVNLVV
+1092 ALPHLCQHVNLSG
-1105 GDSDSRAV
+1105 GDSDSQAV

-1118 SLMEDSDPAVRLR
+1118 GLMEDADPRIR
-1131 FSQSV
+1131 THFSQSV
-1136 RFLLTETS
+1136 RFLLTETA
-1144 RNSERGSLSE
+1144 RNPEQGSLNE

-1168 LNRDDI
+1168 LNRDDD
-1174 LRNTLILTTGEI
+1174 LRNTLILTTGEV
-1186 GRASQGNLVSFSLLR
+1186 GRASQGSLVSFSLLR
-1201 LLHCLLSKSSTVS
+1201 LLHCLLSKSSPVS

-1264 QGKESVNQRE
+1264 QGSESANQRE

-1285 AFDFPDLHRFLSRT
+1285 AFDFPDLHRFLTKT

-1312 PTASTLIRTLAN
+1312 STGSALIRTLAN

-1359 YLQSETEI
+1359 YLQRETEI

-1403 SFASNDDPYQGPRDN
+1403 SFASNDDPYRGPRDI

-1435 LAFFNMQLLSSS
+1435 LAFCNMQLLSSS

-1506 RSVEPAH
+1506 KSVEPAH

-1530 LQPKETSAIIRFLI
+1530 LQPKETAAIIRFLI

-1556 EIYFLPDHPE
+1556 EIYFLPDYPE
-1566 LKDIHTVLQDYK
+1566 LKDIHTVLQNYK
-1578 KLTNSSSDLAA
+1578 KLTASSSDLAA
-1589 VLQLSMRAVQHE
+1589 ALQLSMRAVQHE

-1612 LRDMMHSNQEWLL
+1612 LRDMMHNNQDWLL

-1633 VEPVISN
+1633 VEPVISS
-1640 LVSVLLKGCQDSSPE
+1640 LVSVLLKGCQDSSTE

-1674 LDLSRTQSH
+1674 LDLSHTHTH
-1683 GDRNN
+1683 GDRNT

-1697 FAYDL
+1697 FGHDL
-1702 LTALTRT
+1702 LTELTRT

-1728 ELLSIFECREGRTDS
+1728 ELLSIFECREARTDS

-1764 NSRYKSSQKAV
+1764 NSRYKSSQKEV
-1775 NWSKLKKPVYLS
+1775 NWSKLRKPVYLS

-1805 SKVRHELASKVFTC
+1805 SKVRHELASRVFTC

-1841 MLLGCTPQ
+1841 MLLGCTPE

-1857 MLAVLNEGNERGEGG
+1857 MLAVLTEGDGRGGG
-1872 VQEAASTL
+1872 RCQDTASSL
-1880 SQLSTQTVF
+1880 SQLSIQTVF
-1889 SMLSHLTQWSRHILS
+1889 SMLSHLTQWSRHILY
-1904 SKPKHN
+1904 SKPKH
-1910 ESGEYQRVVAFLKG
+1910 ESGDYQRVVAFLKG

-1950 ILEIKENIQDH
+1950 ILENKENIQDH

-2041 ITQVNGVLANKPQWK
+2041 ITQVNGVLANKHQWK

-2080 SSDRQSCTWGVQL
+2080 SSESQSSTWGVRL
-2093 GQLLLSAKKQDTK
+2093 GQLLLSAKKQDAEA
-2106 TFYEKLKLVRKEQV
+2106 FSEKLKIVRKEQV

-2142 LHMLSELE
+2142 LHMLGELE
-2150 HTLTGLQKQWES
+2150 HTFTELQKQRES
-2162 SAPSLSQLPPHWS
+2162 STPSLSQLPPHWS

-2185 RAKEPILALRRALF
+2185 RAKEPVLALRRALL
-2199 SLGSQPVCQEL
+2199 SLGTQPRSTEM
-2210 VGECWLQSSRVA
+2210 VGECWLQSARVA

-2233 ALLNADNTNLAEL
+2233 ALLNAENTHLAEL

-2280 LTDPRSLQIKGKAML
+2280 LTDPRSLQTKGKAML

-2355 IRYIVTYFG
+2355 IRYIVMYFG

-2393 ECEKA
+2393 EGEKA
-2398 GRPDRQMRQE
+2398 GRSDRQMRQE
-2408 LGKINTVVS
+2408 LGKINTVMS
-2417 EHCANLAPYQ
+2417 EHCSTLAPYQ

-2472 SKSSY
+2472 CKSSY
-2477 PMRVNRCNQILKK
+2477 PMRMNRCNQILKK
-2490 AISLKPSLQKF
+2490 AISLKPSLEKF
-2501 IGDATKLTDK
+2501 IGDANRLTDK
-2511 LLELCNKPVDS
+2511 LLELCNKPVDG
-2522 NSATLSMSVHFK
+2522 NSTTLSMSVHFK
-2534 QLKRL
+2534 LLKRL
-2539 VEEPTFSQVLIPLQ
+2539 VEEPTFSQILIPLQ

-2561 STGGENTQ
+2561 STGGANTQ

-2576 WAYLDGFEDTVEI
+2576 WAYLDGFEDSVEI

-2605 GQSYTMMCKP
+2605 GRSYTMMCKP

-2675 ILTKLYSSRSAYCRS
+2675 ILTKLYKERGIYLSGKELRKLILPKTAPFEEKLRIHKEVLCARHIPVFHEWFLRTFPDPTSWYSSRSAYCRS

-2769 LRLMRDQREPLMSV
+2769 LRLIRDQREPLMSV

-2790 PLVEWSKQAK
+2790 PLVEWGKQSK
-2800 GLSKTPANETGEIV
+2800 GLSKTQANETGEIV

-2825 EQRLQ
+2825 DQRLQ

-2849 VHYLIQEATDDK
+2849 VHYLIQEGTDDK

>member
-1 MQEAYEKVFGHLSNS
+1 NMEG
-16 NLSTATNC
+16 
-24 GWSSSL
+24 
-30 VGGTQ
+30 
-35 LEATMENHV
+35 LEMSAM
-44 TQISR
+44 IP
-49 DDLEDLREAFNKI
+49 A
-62 DIDNSG
+62 
-68 YVSDFELQELFREAS
+68 LQELAS
-83 FSLPGYRVRE
+83 
-93 IVEIFIAGDT
+93 
-103 NKDEK
+103 
-108 ISFEEFVA
+108 
-116 ENLVLALNSASAI
+116 
-129 GCTVVNIDA
+129 
-138 HDLMAGKPHLVLG
+138 
-151 LLWQI
+151 
-156 IKVGLFA
+156 
-163 DIEISRNEGLISLLT
+163 
-178 EGKQLD
+178 
-184 HLMSLSPEDLLL
+184 
-196 RWVNYH
+196 
-202 LRNAGTET
+202 
-210 IRNFSED
+210 
-217 IKDSRAYFYL
+217 
-227 LDQITSQEEHEYKMR
+227 
-242 VKIDM
+242 
-247 SGLNVHDLE
+247 
-256 QRAELMLQQAAR
+256 
-268 LDCRQFVSP
+268 
-277 QDVTSGNGKLNLA
+277 
-290 FVANLFNMHPALQK
+290 
-304 PQVNSNGI
+304 
-312 ETAHIEGESKE
+312 
-323 EKTFRNWMNSLGVSP
+323 
-338 YVNHLYCDLCDGL
+338 
-351 VILQLYE
+351 
-358 KVNVPVNWKKVNN
+358 
-371 PPYPA
+371 
-376 LGANMKKLENCNYA
+376 
-390 VELGRDVAHF
+390 
-400 SLVGIGGENL
+400 
-410 NEGSPMHTLALV
+410 
-422 WQLMRRYTVLVLS
+422 
-435 DIGDGEKVGD
+435 
-445 HIILNWVNTTLSQ
+445 
-458 KRKDTQISSF
+458 
-468 KDKLIS
+468 
-474 TSLPVIDLIDAI
+474 
-486 APGNV
+486 
-491 KWDMVKRGEKGVL
+491 
-504 KDADKLNNAKYAV
+504 
-517 SLARK
+517 
-522 IGARV
+522 
-527 YALPD
+527 
-532 DLVQVNPKMLLTL
+532 

-570 TDVDVVALGLNKKSS
+570 TDVDAVALGLNKKSS
-585 SEPACVMLLDFVQHI
+585 SEPPCVMLLDFVQHI
-600 IKSSSLMFANPAC
+600 VKSSSLMFANPAC
-613 QPAEYPET
+613 QPLFVFLSLFSPHPSFDT
-621 TQSCNDFSK
+621 DFSK
-630 WVAMRLLRVAAA
+630 WVAVRLLRVAAA
-642 PDCDVIHGRV
+642 PDCDIIHGRV

-665 RTPFIFSRLT
+665 RVPFIFSHLTHELIFLT
-675 QDLILLAQD
+675 QDLRH
-684 LSNILS
+684 S
-690 AHIATL
+690 
-696 AGHGHTLGIH
+696 LGIH
-706 TQSQWPVTLKGFSI
+706 TTNRWPVTLECFSVS
-720 APGCAS
+720 PGCAP

-736 SSPAALESLT
+736 SSAASLESLT
-746 SVTVRVI
+746 AVVLGVI
-753 TNVLRGVVSCHDL
+753 TDALRGVVSRRDL
-766 SVAWETACSILA
+766 SVAWEAACSILA

-785 KSSMM
+785 KISMV
-790 MLRQLVELG
+790 MLSRLVELG
-799 GFPEMQGHKFF
+799 GFPEMQGHEFF

-820 SYKANTLLDENQPY
+820 STANSCLDEKQPY
-834 EGELLHLTRRV
+834 EGELLNLTRCL
-845 FQSSVASRTRFE
+845 FQSSGAFHTHFE
-857 PIYLLPLFEY
+857 PIYLSQLFECV
-867 ICTLG
+867 CTLG
-872 GAGLKLGTEVNE
+872 GSDVKLGTEVTE
-884 SLCFLFS
+884 SLRLLFS
-891 FLVSF
+891 FLLSVAPVYESAVS
-896 TPFYGSEALLRR
+896 LRR
-908 QRVTEVCRMLAHT
+908 QRVTEVCRTLART
-921 IGAENQAECAEG
+921 VGTEKQA
-933 FLQAALKA
+933 
-941 ETCMVV
+941 
-947 QESGDGETAAKKFCK
+947 
-962 ANIGSVKKTTKNS
+962 
-975 CELDMR
+975 ELDMR
-981 VRSEVWAV
+981 VGSEVWAV
-989 ANSRLE
+989 VNSRLE
-995 ELLTFLNSD
+995 ELLTLLNSD
-1004 SAQPETTLTLSA
+1004 SAKPETTQMLSA
-1016 LKGLAVILHL
+1016 LRGLALTLRL
-1026 AALCSSPI
+1026 AALCSSPTSYLCPIAYNCQKVYYLFSPPSHVFVNIVSSQSGDGLHWRVCALLSLPWVCENKSVSAYKGSGFPSSLPALAQRLSFCYCEYSLDCVSLLAVLPRGVCDKWRVCVFSKALQSPEEVVRAAAVRASPLLLHHLGNTHHSLI
-1034 SPSLLW
+1034 SSTLLSCLEDGSEKVKKELAGIVGQLSCIQAELSLLSDTPAESNSLPRILCLRLSLTAEHAGNACPSLRATVVTPFLPLLRQQA
-1040 VPSETLGRALKS
+1040 PSSVKQAL
-1052 CQSVLEGNSQ
+1052 LES
-1062 AITNQKYFQSAVQ
+1062 
-1075 TTIGVLDSIL
+1075 
-1085 YLTTFLE
+1085 
-1092 ALPHLCQHVNLVV
+1092 LPHLCQHVNLSG
-1105 GDSDSRAV
+1105 GDIESHAV

-1118 SLMEDSDPAVRLR
+1118 GLVEDSDSAVRKC
-1131 FSQSV
+1131 FSQSL
-1136 RFLLTETS
+1136 RFLLTESS
-1144 RNSERGSLSE
+1144 RNSEQSSLSE

-1168 LNRDDI
+1168 LNRDDD
-1174 LRNTLILTTGEI
+1174 LRITLILTTGEI
-1186 GRASQGNLVSFSLLR
+1186 GRASQGSLVSFSLLR
-1201 LLHCLLSKSSTVS
+1201 LLHCLLSKSSPVS

-1264 QGKESVNQRE
+1264 QGSESANQKE

-1285 AFDFPDLHRFLSRT
+1285 AFDFPDLHRFLTKT

-1312 PTASTLIRTLAN
+1312 STGSSLIRTLAN

-1403 SFASNDDPYQGPRDN
+1403 SFASNDDPYQGPRDI
-1418 TTPERMAD
+1418 TSPERMAD

-1435 LAFFNMQLLSSS
+1435 LAFFNMQLLSST

-1480 MTTLRTGLRYREDFP
+1480 MTTLRTSLRYREDFP
-1495 LLCCQTWECFV
+1495 LLCCQTWDCFV

-1530 LQPKETSAIIRFLI
+1530 LQPKETAAIIRFLI
-1544 LDNREEV
+1544 TDNREEV
-1551 NDYLH
+1551 KDYLH
-1556 EIYFLPDHPE
+1556 EIYFLPEHPE
-1566 LKDIHTVLQDYK
+1566 LKDIHGILQDYK
-1578 KLTNSSSDLAA
+1578 KLTASSSDLVAA
-1589 VLQLSMRAVQHE
+1589 LQLSMRAVQHE

-1612 LRDMMHSNQEWLL
+1612 LRDLMHSNQEWML

-1633 VEPVISN
+1633 VEPVISS
-1640 LVSVLLKGCQDSSPE
+1640 LVSVLLKGCQDSSTE

-1674 LDLSRTQSH
+1674 LDLSHTHTH
-1683 GDRNN
+1683 GDHNT

-1697 FAYDL
+1697 FAHDL
-1702 LTALTRT
+1702 LTELTRT

-1764 NSRYKSSQKAV
+1764 NSRYKSSQKEV

-1787 NRGSKFS
+1787 SRGSSFA

-1805 SKVRHELASKVFTC
+1805 SKVRHELAGKVFTC
-1819 CSFIIKHDYKVTI
+1819 CSFIIKHGYKVTI

-1841 MLLGCTPQ
+1841 MLLGCTAA

-1857 MLAVLNEGNERGEGG
+1857 MLAVLTECDGRGG
-1872 VQEAASTL
+1872 VRVQETASSL
-1880 SQLSTQTVF
+1880 SQLSIQTVF
-1889 SMLSHLTQWSRHILS
+1889 SMLSHLTQWSRHILY

-1910 ESGEYQRVVAFLKG
+1910 ESGDHQRVVAFLKG

-1937 KAYTRALMHFEAY
+1937 KAYTRALMHFEAH
-1950 ILEIKENIQDH
+1950 ILENKMNIQDH

-2041 ITQVNGVLANKPQWK
+2041 ITQVNGVLANKHQWK

-2080 SSDRQSCTWGVQL
+2080 SSDRHSSTWSVRL
-2093 GQLLLSAKKQDTK
+2093 GQLLLSAKKKDAE
-2106 TFYEKLKLVRKEQV
+2106 TFHEKLKLVRKEQV

-2134 RGYEYIVR
+2134 RGYEYLVR

-2150 HTLTGLQKQWES
+2150 HTFTELHKQRDRS
-2162 SAPSLSQLPPHWS
+2162 TASLGQLPPHWS

-2185 RAKEPILALRRALF
+2185 RAKEPILALRRALL
-2199 SLGSQPVCQEL
+2199 SLGSQSLCQEL
-2210 VGECWLQSSRVA
+2210 VGECWLQSTRVA

-2233 ALLNADNTNLAEL
+2233 ALLNAENTHLAEL

-2280 LTDPRSLQIKGKAML
+2280 LTDPRSMQTKGKAML

-2364 KALQFGNQYIYQAMP
+2364 KALQYGNQYIYQAMP
-2379 RMLSLWLDFGAKVC
+2379 RMLSLWLDFGAKVS
-2393 ECEKA
+2393 
-2398 GRPDRQMRQE
+2398 QS
-2408 LGKINTVVS
+2408 LYV
-2417 EHCANLAPYQ
+2417 HF

-2466 WLMTAV
+2466 WLMAAV

-2477 PMRVNRCNQILKK
+2477 PMRMNRCNQILKK
-2490 AISLKPSLQKF
+2490 AISLKQSLEKF
-2501 IGDATKLTDK
+2501 IGDANRLTDK
-2511 LLELCNKPVDS
+2511 LLELCNKPVDG
-2522 NSATLSMSVHFK
+2522 NSTTLSMSVHFK

-2539 VEEPTFSQVLIPLQ
+2539 VEEPTFSQILIPLQ

-2561 STGGENTQ
+2561 STGGANTQ

-2576 WAYLDGFEDTVEI
+2576 WAYLDSFEDTVEI

-2605 GQSYTMMCKP
+2605 GRSYTMMCKP

-2643 RRELHIRTYAVIP
+2643 RRELHICTYAVIP

-2675 ILTKLYSSRSAYCRS
+2675 ILTKLYKERGIYLSGKELRKLILPKTAPFEEKLRIHKEVLCARHIPVFHEWFLRTFPDPTSWYSSRSAYCRS

-2769 LRLMRDQREPLMSV
+2769 LRLMRDQREPLTSV

-2800 GLSKTPANETGEIV
+2800 GLSKAQANETGEIV

>member
-1 MQEAYEKVFGHLSNS
+1 MEG
-16 NLSTATNC
+16 
-24 GWSSSL
+24 
-30 VGGTQ
+30 
-35 LEATMENHV
+35 LEMSAM
-44 TQISR
+44 IP
-49 DDLEDLREAFNKI
+49 A
-62 DIDNSG
+62 
-68 YVSDFELQELFREAS
+68 LQELAS
-83 FSLPGYRVRE
+83 
-93 IVEIFIAGDT
+93 
-103 NKDEK
+103 
-108 ISFEEFVA
+108 
-116 ENLVLALNSASAI
+116 
-129 GCTVVNIDA
+129 
-138 HDLMAGKPHLVLG
+138 
-151 LLWQI
+151 
-156 IKVGLFA
+156 
-163 DIEISRNEGLISLLT
+163 
-178 EGKQLD
+178 
-184 HLMSLSPEDLLL
+184 
-196 RWVNYH
+196 
-202 LRNAGTET
+202 
-210 IRNFSED
+210 
-217 IKDSRAYFYL
+217 
-227 LDQITSQEEHEYKMR
+227 
-242 VKIDM
+242 
-247 SGLNVHDLE
+247 
-256 QRAELMLQQAAR
+256 
-268 LDCRQFVSP
+268 
-277 QDVTSGNGKLNLA
+277 
-290 FVANLFNMHPALQK
+290 
-304 PQVNSNGI
+304 
-312 ETAHIEGESKE
+312 
-323 EKTFRNWMNSLGVSP
+323 
-338 YVNHLYCDLCDGL
+338 
-351 VILQLYE
+351 
-358 KVNVPVNWKKVNN
+358 
-371 PPYPA
+371 
-376 LGANMKKLENCNYA
+376 
-390 VELGRDVAHF
+390 
-400 SLVGIGGENL
+400 
-410 NEGSPMHTLALV
+410 
-422 WQLMRRYTVLVLS
+422 
-435 DIGDGEKVGD
+435 
-445 HIILNWVNTTLSQ
+445 
-458 KRKDTQISSF
+458 
-468 KDKLIS
+468 
-474 TSLPVIDLIDAI
+474 
-486 APGNV
+486 
-491 KWDMVKRGEKGVL
+491 
-504 KDADKLNNAKYAV
+504 
-517 SLARK
+517 
-522 IGARV
+522 
-527 YALPD
+527 
-532 DLVQVNPKMLLTL
+532 

-552 QAVQKPRQ
+552 QAVQTPRQ

-570 TDVDVVALGLNKKSS
+570 TDVDAVALGLSKKSS

-613 QPAEYPET
+613 QPSQYPDT
-621 TQSCNDFSK
+621 TQSCTDFSK
-630 WVAMRLLRVAAA
+630 WVAVRLLRVAAA

-652 SAVLCSLLHTLRV
+652 SAVLCSLLHTLRA
-665 RTPFIFSRLT
+665 RAPFIFSHLT
-675 QDLILLAQD
+675 QELISLAQD
-684 LSNILS
+684 LSGILYT
-690 AHIATL
+690 HISTL
-696 AGHGHTLGIH
+696 AGSGHTLDIH
-706 TQSQWPVTLKGFSI
+706 KRSRWPVTLERFGIS
-720 APGCAS
+720 PGRAS
-726 SYLTPSPLVL
+726 SYLTASPLVL
-736 SSPAALESLT
+736 SSPAALESL
-746 SVTVRVI
+746 SAVTIGAV
-753 TNVLRGVVSCHDL
+753 TDTLRGVVSRRDV
-766 SVAWETACSILA
+766 SVAWEAACSFLA

-785 KSSMM
+785 KSSMA
-790 MLRQLVELG
+790 MLSRLVELG
-799 GFPEMQGHKFF
+799 GFPEMQGHEFF

-820 SYKANTLLDENQPY
+820 SYTNTTNTNLDEKHPY
-834 EGELLHLTRRV
+834 EGELLHLTRCV
-845 FQSSVASRTRFE
+845 FQSSGVSHSRFE
-857 PIYLLPLFEY
+857 PIHLSQMFE
-867 ICTLG
+867 CVCALG
-872 GAGLKLGTEVNE
+872 GSDVKLGSEVTE
-884 SLCFLFS
+884 SLCLLFS
-891 FLVSF
+891 FLLSVAVVYESA
-896 TPFYGSEALLRR
+896 ALLRR
-908 QRVTEVCRMLAHT
+908 QRVTEVCRTLART
-921 IGAENQAECAEG
+921 VGTEAQAECAEG
-933 FLQAALKA
+933 FLRAALKA
-941 ETCMVV
+941 ETAAVM
-947 QESGDGETAAKKFCK
+947 QKSRDGETAAKKSCQSATK
-962 ANIGSVKKTTKNS
+962 SVGKTTKTS
-975 CELDMR
+975 AAEVDMR
-981 VRSEVWAV
+981 VGSEVWAV
-989 ANSRLE
+989 VNSRLE

-1004 SAQPETTLTLSA
+1004 GPETKLTLCA
-1016 LKGLAVILHL
+1016 LEGLALILHL
-1026 AALCSSPI
+1026 AALCSSPT
-1034 SPSLLW
+1034 SPSALLW

-1052 CQSVLEGNSQ
+1052 CQSVLDGGPQPDSNHS
-1062 AITNQKYFQSAVQ
+1062 YFQSAFR
-1075 TTIGVLDSIL
+1075 TTVKVLDSIL
-1085 YLTTFLE
+1085 YLTMNSNSEDGLQRRVCALLSLPWVCENKSLSAYKSSGFPSWLPVFANRLSFCYSFEIQADCVSLLALLRRGVCDTWRVCVLSKTLLSPDDVRRAAAVRAFPLLLHHLGNSHQNLISTSLLPRMGDGSEQVKKELARIIGQLTCIQSDLSQLSDTHTESTRLPEILCHQLSLAAEHSGNTSPSLRATVVRPFLPLLEQQAPSSVKQAFLE
-1092 ALPHLCQHVNLVV
+1092 ALPHLCQHVKLVA
-1105 GDSDSRAV
+1105 GGSDSQAV

-1118 SLMEDSDPAVRLR
+1118 GLMEDSDPAVRTR

-1144 RNSERGSLSE
+1144 RNSEQGSLSE
-1154 LLVARLKEAFNNAK
+1154 LLVTRLKEAFNNAK
-1168 LNRDDI
+1168 LNRDDD

-1186 GRASQGNLVSFSLLR
+1186 GRASQGSLVSFSLLR
-1201 LLHCLLSKSSTVS
+1201 LLHCLLSKSSPVS
-1214 VAAYTQIRALATAKG
+1214 VAAYAQIRSLATAKG

-1264 QGKESVNQRE
+1264 QGSESANQRE

-1285 AFDFPDLHRFLSRT
+1285 AFDFPDLHRFLTRT

-1312 PTASTLIRTLAN
+1312 STGSALIRTLAN

-1403 SFASNDDPYQGPRDN
+1403 SFASNDDPYQGPRDI
-1418 TTPERMAD
+1418 TIPERMAD

-1530 LQPKETSAIIRFLI
+1530 LQPKETAAIIRFLI

-1556 EIYFLPDHPE
+1556 EIYFLPNHRE
-1566 LKDIHTVLQDYK
+1566 LKDIHTVLQNYK
-1578 KLTNSSSDLAA
+1578 KLTASSSDLAA
-1589 VLQLSMRAVQHE
+1589 ALQLSMRAVQHE
-1601 NVDVRI
+1601 NVDVRV

-1612 LRDMMHSNQEWLL
+1612 LRDMMHSKQEWLL

-1633 VEPVISN
+1633 VEPVISS

-1674 LDLSRTQSH
+1674 LDLSHTHTH
-1683 GDRNN
+1683 GDRNT

-1702 LTALTRT
+1702 LTELTRT

-1764 NSRYKSSQKAV
+1764 NSRYKSSQKEV
-1775 NWSKLKKPVYLS
+1775 NWSKLKEPVYLS
-1787 NRGSKFS
+1787 KRGSKFS

-1805 SKVRHELASKVFTC
+1805 SKVRHELAGRVFTC

-1841 MLLGCTPQ
+1841 MLLGCTPA
-1849 EQQEVTEE
+1849 EQQGVTEE
-1857 MLAVLNEGNERGEGG
+1857 IMAVLTAEDGRGGG
-1872 VQEAASTL
+1872 LGQETASSL

-1889 SMLSHLTQWSRHILS
+1889 SMLSHLTQWSRHILY

-1950 ILEIKENIQDH
+1950 ILENKENIQDH

-2041 ITQVNGVLANKPQWK
+2041 ITQVNGVLASKHQWK

-2080 SSDRQSCTWGVQL
+2080 SSDRPSNTWGVRL
-2093 GQLLLSAKKQDTK
+2093 GQLLLSAKKPDAE

-2150 HTLTGLQKQWES
+2150 HSFTELQKQREC
-2162 SAPSLSQLPPHWS
+2162 SAPSLSHLPPHWS

-2185 RAKEPILALRRALF
+2185 RAKEPVLALRRALL
-2199 SLGSQPVCQEL
+2199 SLGPQPMSKEL
-2210 VGECWLQSSRVA
+2210 VGECWLQSARVA

-2233 ALLNADNTNLAEL
+2233 ALLNAENTHLAEL

-2261 QALIV
+2261 EALIV
-2266 LQKGVAQCFPDDQP
+2266 LQKGVAQCFPEDQP
-2280 LTDPRSLQIKGKAML
+2280 LTDPRSLQTKSRAML

-2398 GRPDRQMRQE
+2398 GRADRQMRQE

-2466 WLMTAV
+2466 WLMAAV

-2477 PMRVNRCNQILKK
+2477 PMRMNRCNQILKK
-2490 AISLKPSLQKF
+2490 AISLKQSLEKF
-2501 IGDATKLTDK
+2501 IGDANRLTDK
-2511 LLELCNKPVDS
+2511 LLELCNKPVDG
-2522 NSATLSMSVHFK
+2522 NSTTLSMSVHFK

-2539 VEEPTFSQVLIPLQ
+2539 VEEPTFSQILIPLQ

-2561 STGGENTQ
+2561 STGGANTQ

-2576 WAYLDGFEDTVEI
+2576 WAYLDGFEDNVEI

-2605 GQSYTMMCKP
+2605 GRSYTMMCKP

-2675 ILTKLYSSRSAYCRS
+2675 ILTKLYKERGIYLSGKELRKLILPKTAPFEEKLRIHKEVLCVRHLPVFHEWFLRTFPDPTSWYSSRSAYCRS

-2800 GLSKTPANETGEIV
+2800 GLSKAQANETGEIV
-2814 NEKAKTHVCDI
+2814 NEKAKTHVCEID
-2825 EQRLQ
+2825 QRLQ

>member
-1 MQEAYEKVFGHLSNS
+1 MEG
-16 NLSTATNC
+16 
-24 GWSSSL
+24 
-30 VGGTQ
+30 
-35 LEATMENHV
+35 LEMSAM
-44 TQISR
+44 IP
-49 DDLEDLREAFNKI
+49 A
-62 DIDNSG
+62 
-68 YVSDFELQELFREAS
+68 LQELAN
-83 FSLPGYRVRE
+83 
-93 IVEIFIAGDT
+93 A
-103 NKDEK
+103 
-108 ISFEEFVA
+108 
-116 ENLVLALNSASAI
+116 SAS
-129 GCTVVNIDA
+129 
-138 HDLMAGKPHLVLG
+138 
-151 LLWQI
+151 
-156 IKVGLFA
+156 
-163 DIEISRNEGLISLLT
+163 
-178 EGKQLD
+178 
-184 HLMSLSPEDLLL
+184 
-196 RWVNYH
+196 
-202 LRNAGTET
+202 
-210 IRNFSED
+210 
-217 IKDSRAYFYL
+217 
-227 LDQITSQEEHEYKMR
+227 
-242 VKIDM
+242 
-247 SGLNVHDLE
+247 
-256 QRAELMLQQAAR
+256 
-268 LDCRQFVSP
+268 
-277 QDVTSGNGKLNLA
+277 
-290 FVANLFNMHPALQK
+290 
-304 PQVNSNGI
+304 
-312 ETAHIEGESKE
+312 
-323 EKTFRNWMNSLGVSP
+323 
-338 YVNHLYCDLCDGL
+338 
-351 VILQLYE
+351 
-358 KVNVPVNWKKVNN
+358 
-371 PPYPA
+371 
-376 LGANMKKLENCNYA
+376 
-390 VELGRDVAHF
+390 
-400 SLVGIGGENL
+400 
-410 NEGSPMHTLALV
+410 
-422 WQLMRRYTVLVLS
+422 
-435 DIGDGEKVGD
+435 
-445 HIILNWVNTTLSQ
+445 
-458 KRKDTQISSF
+458 
-468 KDKLIS
+468 
-474 TSLPVIDLIDAI
+474 
-486 APGNV
+486 
-491 KWDMVKRGEKGVL
+491 
-504 KDADKLNNAKYAV
+504 
-517 SLARK
+517 
-522 IGARV
+522 
-527 YALPD
+527 
-532 DLVQVNPKMLLTL
+532 
-545 ASAAEYD
+545 EYD
-552 QAVQKPRQ
+552 KAVQKPRQ

-570 TDVDVVALGLNKKSS
+570 TDVDVVALGLNKKSN

-600 IKSSSLMFANPAC
+600 VKSSSLMFANPAC
-613 QPAEYPET
+613 QPAEYPDT
-621 TQSCNDFSK
+621 TQSCTNFSK
-630 WVAMRLLRVAAA
+630 WVTVRLLRVAAA

-652 SAVLCSLLHTLRV
+652 SAVLGSLLHTLRV
-665 RTPFIFSRLT
+665 RALFIFSHLT
-675 QDLILLAQD
+675 QELLFLAKD
-684 LSNILS
+684 LSDILY
-690 AHIATL
+690 AHIARL
-696 AGHGHTLGIH
+696 AGFGHTVKIQS
-706 TQSQWPVTLKGFSI
+706 QSQWPVTLQCFNISSD
-720 APGCAS
+720 CAS
-726 SYLTPSPLVL
+726 SYLTPSSLIL
-736 SSPAALESLT
+736 SSPAALESLIA
-746 SVTVRVI
+746 VIMCVI
-753 TNVLRGVVSCHDL
+753 THALRGVASPRDL
-766 SVAWETACSILA
+766 SVAWDTACSILA
-778 NGNTRLR
+778 SGNTRL
-785 KSSMM
+785 KKLSMV
-790 MLRQLVELG
+790 MLRQLVELR
-799 GFPEMQGHKFF
+799 GFPEVQGHTFF
-810 TAYLQLLETH
+810 TAYIHLLETH
-820 SYKANTLLDENQPY
+820 SCTANTHLDATQPY
-834 EGELLHLTRRV
+834 GGELLRLTRCV
-845 FQSSVASRTRFE
+845 FQSSAASHAHFQPIHLSQVFE
-857 PIYLLPLFEY
+857 CV
-867 ICTLG
+867 CTLG
-872 GAGLKLGTEVNE
+872 GAGVHLGTEVTE

-891 FLVSF
+891 FLVSVV
-896 TPFYGSEALLRR
+896 PVYDSAALLRR
-908 QRVTEVCRMLAHT
+908 QRVTEVCRTLACTVGTEH
-921 IGAENQAECAEG
+921 QAECAEG
-933 FLQAALKA
+933 FLKAALKA
-941 ETCMVV
+941 ETALLR
-947 QESGDGETAAKKFCK
+947 QKSANGETAAKKFCK
-962 ANIGSVKKTTKNS
+962 STRDSSNKTTKS
-975 CELDMR
+975 ASEADMR
-981 VRSEVWAV
+981 VCNEVWAV
-989 ANSRLE
+989 ANNRLE
-995 ELLTFLNSD
+995 ELLTYLNSD
-1004 SAQPETTLTLSA
+1004 SAEAETTQTLFA
-1016 LKGLAVILHL
+1016 LEGLALILHL
-1026 AALCSSPI
+1026 AALYSSPTSS
-1034 SPSLLW
+1034 SPSVW
-1040 VPSETLGRALKS
+1040 APAETLGRALKS
-1052 CQSVLEGNSQ
+1052 CQSVLEGRSQAVTNQNLYRSAVSTTVRILDAVLFLPTNSQ
-1062 AITNQKYFQSAVQ
+1062 GEDGLQRRVCALLSLPWVCENKSASAYRSSGFPSWLCALAQRLSFCYSPEVQAHCVSLLAHLHRCVCETWRVFVFSKALESLDEVVRAAAVRAFPLLLHHLGSTHHNLISTVLLPRLEDSSVQVKKELARIVGDLSCIQSDLSHLSVSHTESTHVHKLLCLRLSLANEHAGKISPSLKTSVIRPFLPLLRQ
-1075 TTIGVLDSIL
+1075 QEHSSVKQA
-1085 YLTTFLE
+1085 FLE
-1092 ALPHLCQHVNLVV
+1092 ALPHLCQHVSLLG
-1105 GDSDSRAV
+1105 GDSHSQAV

-1118 SLMEDSDPAVRLR
+1118 DLLEDADPAVRIR

-1136 RFLLTETS
+1136 RFLLTETNQS
-1144 RNSERGSLSE
+1144 SDQGSLSE
-1154 LLVARLKEAFNNAK
+1154 LLVSRLKEAFNNAK
-1168 LNRDDI
+1168 LNRDDC

-1201 LLHCLLSKSSTVS
+1201 LLHCLLSKSSPIS

-1250 LHSRHASALRSTPD
+1250 LHSRHVSALRSTPD
-1264 QGKESVNQRE
+1264 QGGESANQRE

-1285 AFDFPDLHRFLSRT
+1285 AFDFPDLHRFLTRT

-1312 PTASTLIRTLAN
+1312 STGSTLIRTLAN

-1403 SFASNDDPYQGPRDN
+1403 SFASNDDPYQGPRDI
-1418 TTPERMAD
+1418 TTRERMAN

-1455 LALTSVMAL
+1455 LVLTSVIAL
-1464 MRLMG
+1464 MQLVG
-1469 SKHISSVRVKM
+1469 IKHISSVRVKM

-1524 LLPLIP
+1524 LLPLIT
-1530 LQPKETSAIIRFLI
+1530 LQPKETAAIIRFLI
-1544 LDNREEV
+1544 LDKKEEV
-1551 NDYLH
+1551 KDYLH

-1566 LKDIHTVLQDYK
+1566 LKDIHTVLQNYK
-1578 KLTNSSSDLAA
+1578 KLTASSSDLAA
-1589 VLQLSMRAVQHE
+1589 ALQLSMRAVQHE

-1612 LRDMMHSNQEWLL
+1612 LRDLMHSNQEWLL

-1633 VEPVISN
+1633 VEPVISHV
-1640 LVSVLLKGCQDSSPE
+1640 VSVLLKGCQDSSPE

-1674 LDLSRTQSH
+1674 LDLSRTHTH
-1683 GDRNN
+1683 GDRNT
-1688 FVSGVDDPN
+1688 FVSGVEDPN

-1702 LTALTRT
+1702 LTELTRT
-1709 FLAYADDVRAQDSA
+1709 FLAYADNVRAQDSA

-1728 ELLSIFECREGRTDS
+1728 ELLSIFDCHDGRTDS

-1754 QIQEILEPHL
+1754 QIQETLEPHL
-1764 NSRYKSSQKAV
+1764 NSRYKSSQKEV
-1775 NWSKLKKPVYLS
+1775 NWAKVKKPVYLS
-1787 NRGSKFS
+1787 NRGSRFS

-1841 MLLGCTPQ
+1841 MLLGCTPK

-1857 MLAVLNEGNERGEGG
+1857 MLAVLTEGDARGEGG
-1872 VQEAASTL
+1872 VQEAASSL

-1889 SMLSHLTQWSRHILS
+1889 SMLSHLTQWSRHVLY
-1904 SKPKHN
+1904 SKPKNN
-1910 ESGEYQRVVAFLKG
+1910 ENGEYQRVVAFLKG

-1937 KAYTRALMHFEAY
+1937 KAYTRALMHFESY
-1950 ILEIKENIQDH
+1950 ILENKENVQDH

-2041 ITQVNGVLANKPQWK
+2041 ITQVNGVLANKDQWK

-2074 LLEDYL
+2074 QVEDYL
-2080 SSDRQSCTWGVQL
+2080 DSDRQSSTWGVRL
-2093 GQLLLSAKKQDTK
+2093 GQLLLSAKKQDLRL
-2106 TFYEKLKLVRKEQV
+2106 FYEKLKLVRKEQV

-2150 HTLTGLQKQWES
+2150 HTVTELQKQSES
-2162 SAPSLSQLPPHWS
+2162 STPSLNQLPPHWS

-2185 RAKEPILALRRALF
+2185 RAKEPILALRRALL
-2199 SLGSQPVCQEL
+2199 SLGSQPVSEEL
-2210 VGECWLQSSRVA
+2210 VGECWLQSARVA

-2233 ALLNADNTNLAEL
+2233 ALLNAENANLAEL

-2280 LTDPRSLQIKGKAML
+2280 EMDPRSLQTKGKAML

-2321 LLPEWEDGNFYLAKY
+2321 LLPKWEDGNFYLAKY

-2398 GRPDRQMRQE
+2398 GRTDRQMRQE
-2408 LGKINTVVS
+2408 LGKINAAMN
-2417 EHCANLAPYQ
+2417 EHCNNLAPYQ

-2442 SDEVF
+2442 SDDVF

-2477 PMRVNRCNQILKK
+2477 PMRMNRCNQILKK
-2490 AISLKPSLQKF
+2490 AISLKSSLEKF
-2501 IGDATKLTDK
+2501 IGDANRLTDK
-2511 LLELCNKPVDS
+2511 LLELCNKPVDGTS
-2522 NSATLSMSVHFK
+2522 TTLTMSTHFK

-2539 VEEPTFSQVLIPLQ
+2539 VEEPTFSQILIPLQ
-2553 SVLIPTLP
+2553 AVLIPTLP
-2561 STGGENTQ
+2561 STGGANTR

-2605 GQSYTMMCKP
+2605 GRCYTMMCKP

-2675 ILTKLYSSRSAYCRS
+2675 ILTKLYKERGICLSGKELRKLILPKTAPFEEKIRIHKDVLCAQHPPVFHEWFLRTFPDPTSWYSSRSAYCRS
-2690 TAVMSMVGYILGLG
+2690 TAVMSMVGYVLGLG

-2741 PFRLTQNMVHAM
+2741 SFRLTQNMVHAM

-2769 LRLMRDQREPLMSV
+2769 LRLMRDQRESLMSV

-2800 GLSKTPANETGEIV
+2800 GLSKTQANETGEIV

-2849 VHYLIQEATDDK
+2849 VHYLIQEATDVK
-2861 LLCQMYLGW
+2861 LLCLM
-2870 GPYL
+2870 

>member
-1 MQEAYEKVFGHLSNS
+1 MEG
-16 NLSTATNC
+16 
-24 GWSSSL
+24 
-30 VGGTQ
+30 
-35 LEATMENHV
+35 LEMSAM
-44 TQISR
+44 IP
-49 DDLEDLREAFNKI
+49 A
-62 DIDNSG
+62 
-68 YVSDFELQELFREAS
+68 LQELAS
-83 FSLPGYRVRE
+83 
-93 IVEIFIAGDT
+93 
-103 NKDEK
+103 
-108 ISFEEFVA
+108 
-116 ENLVLALNSASAI
+116 
-129 GCTVVNIDA
+129 
-138 HDLMAGKPHLVLG
+138 
-151 LLWQI
+151 
-156 IKVGLFA
+156 
-163 DIEISRNEGLISLLT
+163 
-178 EGKQLD
+178 
-184 HLMSLSPEDLLL
+184 
-196 RWVNYH
+196 
-202 LRNAGTET
+202 
-210 IRNFSED
+210 
-217 IKDSRAYFYL
+217 
-227 LDQITSQEEHEYKMR
+227 
-242 VKIDM
+242 
-247 SGLNVHDLE
+247 
-256 QRAELMLQQAAR
+256 
-268 LDCRQFVSP
+268 
-277 QDVTSGNGKLNLA
+277 
-290 FVANLFNMHPALQK
+290 
-304 PQVNSNGI
+304 
-312 ETAHIEGESKE
+312 
-323 EKTFRNWMNSLGVSP
+323 
-338 YVNHLYCDLCDGL
+338 
-351 VILQLYE
+351 
-358 KVNVPVNWKKVNN
+358 
-371 PPYPA
+371 
-376 LGANMKKLENCNYA
+376 
-390 VELGRDVAHF
+390 
-400 SLVGIGGENL
+400 
-410 NEGSPMHTLALV
+410 
-422 WQLMRRYTVLVLS
+422 
-435 DIGDGEKVGD
+435 
-445 HIILNWVNTTLSQ
+445 
-458 KRKDTQISSF
+458 
-468 KDKLIS
+468 
-474 TSLPVIDLIDAI
+474 
-486 APGNV
+486 
-491 KWDMVKRGEKGVL
+491 
-504 KDADKLNNAKYAV
+504 
-517 SLARK
+517 
-522 IGARV
+522 
-527 YALPD
+527 
-532 DLVQVNPKMLLTL
+532 
-545 ASAAEYD
+545 ASAAEYE

-570 TDVDVVALGLNKKSS
+570 TDVDVVALGLSKKSS

-600 IKSSSLMFANPAC
+600 VKSSSLMFANPAC
-613 QPAEYPET
+613 QPAEYPDT
-621 TQSCNDFSK
+621 TQSCTNFSK
-630 WVAMRLLRVAAA
+630 WVAVRLLRVAAA
-642 PDCDVIHGRV
+642 PDCDIIHRRV
-652 SAVLCSLLHTLRV
+652 YAVLCSLLHTLRV
-665 RTPFIFSRLT
+665 RAPFISSHLT
-675 QDLILLAQD
+675 QELIFLAQD
-684 LSNILS
+684 LSNILY

-696 AGHGHTLGIH
+696 AGRGHTLD
-706 TQSQWPVTLKGFSI
+706 TQNRWPVTLECFSLSR
-720 APGCAS
+720 GCVS

-746 SVTVRVI
+746 AVAIGVVTDA
-753 TNVLRGVVSCHDL
+753 LRGVLSRHDL
-766 SVAWETACSILA
+766 SVAWETACSVLA
-778 NGNTRLR
+778 NGNIKLR
-785 KSSMM
+785 KISMV
-790 MLRQLVELG
+790 MLRRLVELG
-799 GFPEMQGHKFF
+799 GFPVMQGHEFF

-820 SYKANTLLDENQPY
+820 SYTCTANTCLDETQPY
-834 EGELLHLTRRV
+834 EGELLHLTRCV
-845 FQSSVASRTRFE
+845 FQSSGASDTHFE
-857 PIYLLPLFEY
+857 PIYLSQMFECV
-867 ICTLG
+867 CTLG
-872 GAGLKLGTEVNE
+872 GAGVKLGTEVTE
-884 SLCFLFS
+884 SLCLLFS
-891 FLVSF
+891 FLLSVAPVYE
-896 TPFYGSEALLRR
+896 TATMLRR
-908 QRVTEVCRMLAHT
+908 QRVTAVCRTLART
-921 IGAENQAECAEG
+921 VGTENQAECAEG

-941 ETCMVV
+941 ETTTVMK
-947 QESGDGETAAKKFCK
+947 EAEDGETAAKKSCK
-962 ANIGSVKKTTKNS
+962 SAGSVSKTTKTS
-975 CELDMR
+975 SAELDMR

-989 ANSRLE
+989 VNSRLE
-995 ELLTFLNSD
+995 ELLALLNSD
-1004 SAQPETTLTLSA
+1004 SVEPETTQTLSA
-1016 LKGLAVILHL
+1016 LEGLALTFHL
-1026 AALCSSPI
+1026 AALCSSPTSV
-1034 SPSLLW
+1034 SPPLW

-1052 CQSVLEGNSQ
+1052 CQSVLEGGSQ
-1062 AITNQKYFQSAVQ
+1062 PVSNQNYFQSALQ
-1075 TTIGVLDSIL
+1075 TTVGVLDSIL
-1085 YLTTFLE
+1085 YLTMSSQSEDGLQRHVCALLSLPWVCENKSVSAYKSSGFPSWLSTLAQRLNFCYSPEVQVDCVSLLAILRRGVCETWRVCVFSKALQSPDEVVRAAAVRAFPVLLHHLGNTHHSLISSTLLSTLEDSSEQVKKELARSIGQLSCIQSGVSLLSDAQAESPCLPRILSLRLSLATEHAGNALPSLRATFVRPFLPLLRQQAPSSVKQAFLE
-1092 ALPHLCQHVNLVV
+1092 ALPHLCQHVNLIG
-1105 GDSDSRAV
+1105 GDSESRAV
-1113 LCALI
+1113 LCALLG
-1118 SLMEDSDPAVRLR
+1118 LMEDSDPVVRIC
-1131 FSQSV
+1131 FGQSV
-1136 RFLLTETS
+1136 RFLLTETNK
-1144 RNSERGSLSE
+1144 NSEQGSLSD

-1168 LNRDDI
+1168 LNRDDD

-1186 GRASQGNLVSFSLLR
+1186 GRASQGSLVSFSLLR
-1201 LLHCLLSKSSTVS
+1201 LLHCLLSKSSSVS

-1264 QGKESVNQRE
+1264 QGSESANQRE

-1285 AFDFPDLHRFLSRT
+1285 AFDFPDLHRFLTRT

-1312 PTASTLIRTLAN
+1312 STGSSLIRTLAN

-1403 SFASNDDPYQGPRDN
+1403 SFASNDDPYRGPRDI

-1480 MTTLRTGLRYREDFP
+1480 MTTLRTSLRYREDFP
-1495 LLCCQTWECFV
+1495 LLCCQTWDCFV

-1530 LQPKETSAIIRFLI
+1530 LQPKETAAIIRFLI
-1544 LDNREEV
+1544 LDKREEV

-1578 KLTNSSSDLAA
+1578 KLTASSSDLAA
-1589 VLQLSMRAVQHE
+1589 ALQLSMRAVQHE

-1640 LVSVLLKGCQDSSPE
+1640 LVSVLLNGCQDSSPE

-1674 LDLSRTQSH
+1674 LDLSHTHTH
-1683 GDRNN
+1683 GDRNT

-1697 FAYDL
+1697 FAHDL
-1702 LTALTRT
+1702 LNELTRT
-1709 FLAYADDVRAQDSA
+1709 FLAYADNVRAQDSA

-1764 NSRYKSSQKAV
+1764 NSRYKSSQKEV

-1787 NRGSKFS
+1787 NRGSRFS

-1841 MLLGCTPQ
+1841 MLLGCTPA

-1857 MLAVLNEGNERGEGG
+1857 MLAVLKDGDGRGGMR
-1872 VQEAASTL
+1872 VQETASSL
-1880 SQLSTQTVF
+1880 SQLSIQTVF
-1889 SMLSHLTQWSRHILS
+1889 SMLSHLTQWSRHILY
-1904 SKPKHN
+1904 SKPNKHN
-1910 ESGEYQRVVAFLKG
+1910 ESGDYQRVVAFLKG

-1950 ILEIKENIQDH
+1950 ILENKENIQDH

-2041 ITQVNGVLANKPQWK
+2041 ITQVNGVLANKHQWK

-2080 SSDRQSCTWGVQL
+2080 SSDRQSSTWGVRL
-2093 GQLLLSAKKQDTK
+2093 GQLLLSAKKQDAE

-2150 HTLTGLQKQWES
+2150 HTFTVLQKRREH
-2162 SAPSLSQLPPHWS
+2162 SARSLSQLPPHWS

-2185 RAKEPILALRRALF
+2185 RAKEPVLALRRALF
-2199 SLGSQPVCQEL
+2199 SLGSQSVCQEL
-2210 VGECWLQSSRVA
+2210 VGECWLQSARVA

-2233 ALLNADNTNLAEL
+2233 ALLNAENTHLAEL

-2280 LTDPRSLQIKGKAML
+2280 LTDPRSLQTKGKAML

-2315 YKDVTN
+2315 YKDVTH

-2364 KALQFGNQYIYQAMP
+2364 KALQYGNQYIYQAMP

-2398 GRPDRQMRQE
+2398 GRVDRQMRQE
-2408 LGKINTVVS
+2408 LAKINVAVS
-2417 EHCANLAPYQ
+2417 ENCANLAPYQ

-2447 TVLMTIVA
+2447 NVLMTIVA

-2477 PMRVNRCNQILKK
+2477 PTRMNRCNQILKK
-2490 AISLKPSLQKF
+2490 AISLKQSLEKF
-2501 IGDATKLTDK
+2501 IGDANRLTDK
-2511 LLELCNKPVDS
+2511 LLELCNKPVDG
-2522 NSATLSMSVHFK
+2522 NSTALSMSVHFK

-2539 VEEPTFSQVLIPLQ
+2539 VEEPTFSQILIPLQ

-2561 STGGENTQ
+2561 STGGTNTQ

-2576 WAYLDGFEDTVEI
+2576 WAYLDGFEDAVEI

-2605 GQSYTMMCKP
+2605 GRSYTMMCKP

-2675 ILTKLYSSRSAYCRS
+2675 ILTKLYKERGIYLSGKELRKLILPKTAPFEEKLRIHKEVLCARHPPVFHEWFLRTFPDPTSWYSSRSAYCRS

-2769 LRLMRDQREPLMSV
+2769 LRLMKDQREPLMSV

-2790 PLVEWSKQAK
+2790 PLVEWSKQGK
-2800 GLSKTPANETGEIV
+2800 GFSKAQANETGEIV

-2825 EQRLQ
+2825 EQRLL

>member
-1 MQEAYEKVFGHLSNS
+1 LKMEG
-16 NLSTATNC
+16 
-24 GWSSSL
+24 
-30 VGGTQ
+30 
-35 LEATMENHV
+35 LEMSAM
-44 TQISR
+44 IP
-49 DDLEDLREAFNKI
+49 A
-62 DIDNSG
+62 
-68 YVSDFELQELFREAS
+68 LQELAS
-83 FSLPGYRVRE
+83 
-93 IVEIFIAGDT
+93 
-103 NKDEK
+103 
-108 ISFEEFVA
+108 
-116 ENLVLALNSASAI
+116 
-129 GCTVVNIDA
+129 
-138 HDLMAGKPHLVLG
+138 
-151 LLWQI
+151 
-156 IKVGLFA
+156 
-163 DIEISRNEGLISLLT
+163 
-178 EGKQLD
+178 
-184 HLMSLSPEDLLL
+184 
-196 RWVNYH
+196 
-202 LRNAGTET
+202 
-210 IRNFSED
+210 
-217 IKDSRAYFYL
+217 
-227 LDQITSQEEHEYKMR
+227 
-242 VKIDM
+242 
-247 SGLNVHDLE
+247 
-256 QRAELMLQQAAR
+256 
-268 LDCRQFVSP
+268 
-277 QDVTSGNGKLNLA
+277 
-290 FVANLFNMHPALQK
+290 
-304 PQVNSNGI
+304 
-312 ETAHIEGESKE
+312 
-323 EKTFRNWMNSLGVSP
+323 
-338 YVNHLYCDLCDGL
+338 
-351 VILQLYE
+351 
-358 KVNVPVNWKKVNN
+358 
-371 PPYPA
+371 
-376 LGANMKKLENCNYA
+376 
-390 VELGRDVAHF
+390 
-400 SLVGIGGENL
+400 
-410 NEGSPMHTLALV
+410 
-422 WQLMRRYTVLVLS
+422 
-435 DIGDGEKVGD
+435 
-445 HIILNWVNTTLSQ
+445 
-458 KRKDTQISSF
+458 
-468 KDKLIS
+468 
-474 TSLPVIDLIDAI
+474 
-486 APGNV
+486 
-491 KWDMVKRGEKGVL
+491 
-504 KDADKLNNAKYAV
+504 
-517 SLARK
+517 
-522 IGARV
+522 
-527 YALPD
+527 
-532 DLVQVNPKMLLTL
+532 
-545 ASAAEYD
+545 ASAAEYG
-552 QAVQKPRQ
+552 QVVQKPRQ

-570 TDVDVVALGLNKKSS
+570 TDVDVVALGLSKKST

-600 IKSSSLMFANPAC
+600 VKSSSLMFANPASALVGNSS
-613 QPAEYPET
+613 QNAAI
-621 TQSCNDFSK
+621 NFSK
-630 WVAMRLLRVAAA
+630 WVAVRFLRVAAA
-642 PDCDVIHGRV
+642 PGCDIIHGRV
-652 SAVLCSLLHTLRV
+652 SAVLCSLFHTLRV
-665 RTPFIFSRLT
+665 RAPFIFNC
-675 QDLILLAQD
+675 LIQELIF
-684 LSNILS
+684 LSQELS
-690 AHIATL
+690 HNLYAHICTL
-696 AGHGHTLGIH
+696 AGQGHVLDIH
-706 TQSQWPVTLKGFSI
+706 TKNQWPINLKCFSLS
-720 APGCAS
+720 PLCSS
-726 SYLTPSPLVL
+726 SYLTPSALVL

-746 SVTVRVI
+746 LVTINII
-753 TNVLRGVVSCHDL
+753 TESLRGVISRRDL
-766 SVAWETACSILA
+766 SVAWEAACFILS
-778 NGNTRLR
+778 NGNIRLR
-785 KSSMM
+785 KASMV
-790 MLRQLVELG
+790 MLRTLVELR
-799 GFPEMQGHKFF
+799 GFPEMQGHEFF
-810 TAYLQLLETH
+810 AAYFQLLETH
-820 SYKANTLLDENQPY
+820 SYSATANINEKQAY
-834 EGELLHLTRRV
+834 EGELLSLTRCV
-845 FQSSVASRTRFE
+845 FQQSYVSHSHFE
-857 PIYLLPLFEY
+857 PIHLSQMFECV
-867 ICTLG
+867 CTLA
-872 GAGLKLGTEVNE
+872 GAGVKLGVEVTE
-884 SLCFLFS
+884 SLCLLFS
-891 FLVSF
+891 FSLSVAPVYESA
-896 TPFYGSEALLRR
+896 ALLRR
-908 QRVTEVCRMLAHT
+908 QRVTEVCGTLACT
-921 IGAENQAECAEG
+921 VGTANQAEVQLCSLC
-933 FLQAALKA
+933 FLLNYPFDIHTVFPSLQYVHLKTSFFPAPEVQADCVSLLAFLHGGVCETWRVCVFSKALQSQEEVVRVAAVKAFPLLLHHLGNISKLEDSSEQVKKELARIIGQLSCLQSELSNHAGKAVPSLKA
-941 ETCMVV
+941 SVV
-947 QESGDGETAAKKFCK
+947 RPFLPLLRPQAPST
-962 ANIGSVKKTTKNS
+962 VK
-975 CELDMR
+975 
-981 VRSEVWAV
+981 
-989 ANSRLE
+989 
-995 ELLTFLNSD
+995 
-1004 SAQPETTLTLSA
+1004 
-1016 LKGLAVILHL
+1016 
-1026 AALCSSPI
+1026 
-1034 SPSLLW
+1034 
-1040 VPSETLGRALKS
+1040 
-1052 CQSVLEGNSQ
+1052 Q
-1062 AITNQKYFQSAVQ
+1062 A
-1075 TTIGVLDSIL
+1075 
-1085 YLTTFLE
+1085 FLE
-1092 ALPHLCQHVNLVV
+1092 ALPHLCQHVNLT
-1105 GDSDSRAV
+1105 GADSDSRAV
-1113 LCALI
+1113 LCTLTG
-1118 SLMEDSDPAVRLR
+1118 LMEDSDPVVRTR

-1136 RFLLTETS
+1136 RFLLAETT
-1144 RNSERGSLSE
+1144 RNSEQGSLNE
-1154 LLVARLKEAFNNAK
+1154 LLVARLKEAFSTAK
-1168 LNRDDI
+1168 LNRDDD

-1186 GRASQGNLVSFSLLR
+1186 GRASQGSLVSFSLLR
-1201 LLHCLLSKSSTVS
+1201 LLHCLLSKSSQVS
-1214 VAAYTQIRALATAKG
+1214 VAAYTQIRALATTKG

-1264 QGKESVNQRE
+1264 QGTESANQRE

-1285 AFDFPDLHRFLSRT
+1285 AFDFPDLHRFLTRT

-1312 PTASTLIRTLAN
+1312 STGSALIRTLAI

-1403 SFASNDDPYQGPRDN
+1403 SFASSDDPYQGPRDI
-1418 TTPERMAD
+1418 TTSELMAD

-1447 AGEKDRKK
+1447 AGEKNRKK
-1455 LALTSVMAL
+1455 LVLTSVMAL

-1495 LLCCQTWECFV
+1495 LLCCQTWDCFV

-1530 LQPKETSAIIRFLI
+1530 LQPKETAAIIRFLI

-1551 NDYLH
+1551 SDYLH

-1566 LKDIHTVLQDYK
+1566 LKDIHTVMQDYK
-1578 KLTNSSSDLAA
+1578 KLAASSSDLAA
-1589 VLQLSMRAVQHE
+1589 ALQLSMRAVQHE

-1674 LDLSRTQSH
+1674 LDLSQTHTH
-1683 GDRNN
+1683 GNRNI

-1702 LTALTRT
+1702 LTELTRT

-1743 PGRRLWRRFPE
+1743 AGRRLWRRFPE

-1764 NSRYKSSQKAV
+1764 NSRYKSSQKEV

-1805 SKVRHELASKVFTC
+1805 SKVRHELASKVFRC

-1841 MLLGCTPQ
+1841 MLLGCTPA

-1857 MLAVLNEGNERGEGG
+1857 MLAVLTEGDGQAEGLA
-1872 VQEAASTL
+1872 QKTASSL

-1889 SMLSHLTQWSRHILS
+1889 SMLSHLTQWSRHILY
-1904 SKPKHN
+1904 SKPKHGKN
-1910 ESGEYQRVVAFLKG
+1910 SIHGDYQRVVAFLKD

-1950 ILEIKENIQDH
+1950 ILENKENIQDH
-1961 LTFLQTLYAAMH
+1961 LSFLQTLYAAMH

-1980 VNALRREEPSLREQ
+1980 VNALRREEPSLQEQ

-2019 DQIGHYHGVMTSMLG
+2019 DQIAHYHGVMTSMLG

-2041 ITQVNGVLANKPQWK
+2041 ITQVNGVLANKHQWK

-2080 SSDRQSCTWGVQL
+2080 SSDQQSSTWGVRL
-2093 GQLLLSAKKQDTK
+2093 GQLLLSAKKQDAEN
-2106 TFYEKLKLVRKEQV
+2106 FYEKLKLVRKEQV

-2150 HTLTGLQKQWES
+2150 HTFTELLKQRQGS
-2162 SAPSLSQLPPHWS
+2162 GSNLSQLPPHWS

-2185 RAKEPILALRRALF
+2185 RAKEPVLALRRALL
-2199 SLGSQPVCQEL
+2199 SLGTQPVCQEL
-2210 VGECWLQSSRVA
+2210 VGECWLQSARVA

-2233 ALLNADNTNLAEL
+2233 ALLNAENTNLAEL

-2266 LQKGVAQCFPDDQP
+2266 LQKGVAQCFPEDQP
-2280 LTDPRSLQIKGKAML
+2280 LTDPRSLQTKGKAML

-2310 AIMKA
+2310 AIMKT
-2315 YKDVTN
+2315 YRDVTN

-2355 IRYIVTYFG
+2355 IRYIVTFFG
-2364 KALQFGNQYIYQAMP
+2364 NALQFGNQYIYQAMP
-2379 RMLSLWLDFGAKVC
+2379 RMLSLWLDYGAKVC

-2398 GRPDRQMRQE
+2398 GRADRQMRQE
-2408 LGKINTVVS
+2408 LSKINTVVS
-2417 EHCANLAPYQ
+2417 EHCAKLAPYQ

-2447 TVLMTIVA
+2447 NVLMTIVA
-2455 KVFLAYPQQAM
+2455 KVFLTYPQQAM

-2472 SKSSY
+2472 CKSSY
-2477 PMRVNRCNQILKK
+2477 PMRMNRCNQILKK
-2490 AISLKPSLQKF
+2490 AVSLKQSLEKF
-2501 IGDATKLTDK
+2501 IGDANRLTDK
-2511 LLELCNKPVDS
+2511 LLELCNKPVNG
-2522 NSATLSMSVHFK
+2522 NSTTLSMSIHFK

-2539 VEEPTFSQVLIPLQ
+2539 VEEPTFSQILIPLQ

-2576 WAYLDGFEDTVEI
+2576 WAYLDGFEDSVEI

-2605 GQSYTMMCKP
+2605 GRGYTMMCKP

-2675 ILTKLYSSRSAYCRS
+2675 ILTKLYKERGIYLSGKELRKLILPKTAPFEEKLRIHKEVLCARHPPVFYEWFLRTFPDPTSWYSSRSAYCRS

-2741 PFRLTQNMVHAM
+2741 PFRLTRNMVHAM
-2753 GPMGTEGLFR
+2753 GPMGIEGLFR

-2769 LRLMRDQREPLMSV
+2769 IRLMRDQREPLMSV

-2800 GLSKTPANETGEIV
+2800 GLSKAQANETGEIV